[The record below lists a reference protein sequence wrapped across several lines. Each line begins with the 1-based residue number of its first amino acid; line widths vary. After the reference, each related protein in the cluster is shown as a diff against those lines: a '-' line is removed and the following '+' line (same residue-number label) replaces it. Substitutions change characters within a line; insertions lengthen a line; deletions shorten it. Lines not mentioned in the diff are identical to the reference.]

1 MKINNLMKRLSA
13 TIVAIALTFS
23 SLVLP
28 LDAIAAASSSTAV
41 TEDTNTDNSGD
52 GGDNGDS
59 DNSGDNSGEETP
71 AEKFDIADFN
81 NSSEGKWTNGNVSV
95 SFTVK
100 NNIDRIDYAY
110 FDDDTEANRKTSED
124 GKFSFDFDSEQDKEH
139 TFYVVDKE
147 GNATEVGKTQVKID
161 RSEPTTDNFYCNHD
175 GKWVNKDNSDNVIVS
190 FTAKDELS
198 GVAYAYVDE
207 DTASNRKNVQTG
219 TDKFTFGFKED
230 QDTKHKFY
238 VVDNVGHT
246 KEVGEA
252 TIKIDRAAPEIKLSN
267 SSDGKWLNGSDKV
280 DKVTVTLNIT
290 ENGSGIKELYYES
303 IDGKIKSVGKIG
315 DTSRVW
321 SVPFEKDQNH
331 EFKFHV
337 IDNAGNE
344 STVNTKVQIDTTKP
358 SISKV
363 NYTNISYNDGVSIA
377 NQLKLPMPS
386 LSGMVIARN
395 YIVLEVDASDDMS
408 GIDETDRGSFVL
420 KNDKE
425 TVKTLAVEKS
435 GDKFAV
441 IANAEDLNAKEGVI
455 SDVKV
460 YAKDRAGN
468 LSDAYKDKITFD
480 TRKPKCGIDG
490 FTLNVEDDKYE
501 ITGFKPTTE
510 RKVYAIV
517 TSDKSLIVTSDK
529 SLKNS
534 SDELAAAVKDAVEKK
549 EKSIIVNKVNA
560 DMVTLAEDNKY
571 DFTFPA
577 GNASFYVNV
586 IDEVGNVSEFEFKAD
601 KTPIGDSDIKLKATH
616 KVDNKETDY
625 TQSSWTNSDVTVD
638 VSVPDEKVAWNG
650 NTATAVTKLSDVYY
664 SKDEKLAPA
673 SVTTDAT
680 KIERDENEFKQTF
693 KVSGTYYFYAVD
705 EAGNVSEG
713 QEFEIKIDKD
723 APTASI
729 IINDHNEKWLNRE
742 EFLSGGKVTVSF
754 TAADEASGL
763 AYAYVDKDIDRNR
776 KTDTNGKYSFEF
788 IDDQNTE
795 HTFYVVDNAGNV
807 KEVGKTTVMID
818 TAEATAKLVN
828 DHEGKWLNKEEYLNG
843 GKVTVSF
850 KVDSKVSTAFY
861 AYVDKNTSANSQM
874 SSNGK
879 FSFEFTDDQKTKHTF
894 YVGDSAGNITEI
906 GSTWV
911 MIDTTDPEIN
921 EFTNDYDEKW
931 TNGNVD
937 VSFEANG
944 EVSGIA
950 KVYVD
955 VDDEKHQIQ
964 AVNGKYNYTFSDEQD
979 KEHTFYVVDNAGNV
993 SKKTTKIQIDRA
1005 DPVIT
1010 DFTVSPDKE
1019 WANEDDEAVTV
1030 SFEAN
1035 DNKGDYVSGIASAYI
1050 VINGEE
1056 KKINPNEE
1064 GVYSYTF
1071 TKEQKKNYEFY
1082 VIDNAGNKSDVQTA
1096 EIKIDKTAPII
1107 KEKPVKIV
1115 DKSGNEV
1122 SNVERLTWCIIR
1134 NEPIFIEIPSASVV
1148 DPANKND
1155 DTFSG
1160 VKTITLK
1167 TDVDTKFDEKKAI
1180 ENGDYVFEIPST
1192 MLVANIK
1199 HNNIYFVVTDNADN
1213 VSKSYKLSELTSKKI
1228 SDNVLID
1235 EIAPKISDITLSEPN
1250 YKNGDDFW
1258 YKTPNV
1264 TASAYFEDTAK
1275 IGETASGLESIQ
1287 ISALNRKT
1295 AMSDKAW
1302 GIRNDTYSVT
1312 SDKSDLKANGT
1323 IEFRA
1328 NATDLAGNKADE
1340 KRAIAYVDTVAPVVN
1355 KISVNGVEVS
1365 NNGGTYAV
1373 EAFGNSTRRVE
1384 ISASDIS
1391 GDKSG
1396 ISGLQFITY
1405 SLYEENNNKPIKTET
1420 VSVSG
1425 NSASISFD
1433 ISPNFKGYIKATA
1446 TDNVGNEGAETKS
1459 RLVVVE
1465 NSSKHNETSNISI
1478 KLPQTSKKDSGGNNL
1493 YNNDIDVQFS
1503 VSDSYSGVKS
1513 VSYTIKDRNG
1523 ENTVTVGDMS
1533 VDKNDDNINTQLSK
1547 TIRVGNNENDIKLTV
1562 TIEDNAGNKSS
1573 KDVTF
1578 SIDKT
1583 APTIEVTF
1591 DNNNRNRN
1599 YSDSE
1604 YYKADRTAT
1613 VTITERNFNA
1623 ADVKAAITGLSS
1635 GNPTISSFTTVAGS
1649 APDQTKHV
1657 AKVTFSKDAD
1667 YTMSIDFTDMAGNR
1681 ASQYKS
1687 NKFTIDKTKP
1697 VIGEIK
1703 LSPSP
1708 SNSKYFNEDVTVSVT
1723 VNEHNFDSSL
1733 VKFTSIKGTLPKIP
1747 KSDWKD
1753 DGDKHTVSFKLK
1765 AEDIY
1770 SFRVGMTDKAVNA
1783 AADKTQSE
1791 IVLDKTKPSVEI
1803 AGVKDKKAYGYND
1816 KDKVA
1821 PVFTFSD
1828 TNIDPENVSYKI
1840 YKIGQDGSKTDV
1852 TSKFDSTKSNV
1863 KNGAMTVSFNEFK
1876 STSDVDGLY
1885 TIEISSKDLAGNEN
1899 SDTKVFSVNRYG
1911 SSFVIDDSMK
1921 DLIHSYISKGEDVKV
1936 KIINVNKISAENT
1949 TVTVTYNGTNITLKS
1964 GADYT
1969 FSTISE
1975 SDEGWCEYEVTINKA
1990 VFEKDGSYS
1999 VKVTA
2004 VDEANNTS
2012 TNTDDAHVSSDEAP
2026 KIDFYVDTT
2035 KPEVT
2040 ITGAEKDAVYKEVT
2054 KQITVTVEDANIDA
2068 DNLADVLDIQVNG
2081 EAVTNYEAED
2091 DAGTVTAKFT
2101 VKGDKITVKASA
2113 VDKAGNKSDIEE
2125 LSFRLNANWLLRL
2138 YSNKPL
2144 FYSILAAI
2152 LLAVAGFII
2161 IIIRK
2166 KK

>member
-28 LDAIAAASSSTAV
+28 LDAIAAVSSSTAA
-41 TEDTNTDNSGD
+41 TEDTNTDNSGE
-52 GGDNGDS
+52 GGVIGDS
-59 DNSGDNSGEETP
+59 DKSGDNSGEETP
-71 AEKFDIADFN
+71 DEGFDIKDFH
-81 NSSEGKWTNGNVSV
+81 NSSEGNWTNGKVSV
-95 SFTVK
+95 SFSVTK
-100 NNIDRIDYAY
+100 NIEKVDYAY
-110 FDDDTEANRKTSED
+110 FDEDIEANRKTSED
-124 GKFSFDFDSEQDKEH
+124 GKFSFDFDNEQEKEH

-147 GNATEVGKTQVKID
+147 GNVTEVGKTNVKID
-161 RSEPTTDNFYCNHD
+161 RSEPTTDNFYCNYD

-219 TDKFTFGFKED
+219 TDKFTFEFKED
-230 QDTKHKFY
+230 QNTKHKFY

-246 KEVGEA
+246 KEVGEVDV
-252 TIKIDRAAPEIKLSN
+252 KIDKTAPKITLTN
-267 SSDGKWLNGSDKV
+267 SSDGKWLNVSDKA

-303 IDGKIKSVGKIG
+303 TDGKIKGVGKIA

-321 SVPFEKDQNH
+321 NVSFDKDQNQ
-331 EFKFHV
+331 EYKFYV
-337 IDNAGNE
+337 VDNAGNK
-344 STVNTKVQIDTTKP
+344 SDVKTTVQKDKKAPEIKEAT
-358 SISKV
+358 
-363 NYTNISYNDGVSIA
+363 YTNISYKDGVSIA
-377 NQLKLPMPS
+377 KQLKLPMPS
-386 LSGMVIARN
+386 ISGMVLARN
-395 YIVLEVDASDDMS
+395 YIVLEVDVFDEMS
-408 GIDETDRGSFVL
+408 GIDEKNLDSFVL
-420 KNDKE
+420 KNGKE
-425 TVKTLAVEKS
+425 TIKTLAVEKS

-441 IANAEDLNAKEGVI
+441 IANAENLNAKEGII

-490 FTLNVEDDKYE
+490 FTLNDKCDEYK
-501 ITGFKPTTE
+501 ISGFKPTTE

-517 TSDKSLIVTSDK
+517 TSNT
-529 SLKNS
+529 SLKDS
-534 SDELAAAVKDAVEKK
+534 GDELAAAVKKAVEKN
-549 EKSIIVNKVNA
+549 EKLITVNEVDVDIVTPV
-560 DMVTLAEDNKY
+560 EGNKY
-571 DFTFPA
+571 DFSFPA
-577 GNASFYVNV
+577 GNESFYVNV

-601 KTPIGDSDIKLKATH
+601 KTPIDDSDIKLSATK
-616 KVDNKETDY
+616 KVDNKDIEY
-625 TQSSWTNSDVTVD
+625 IQKSWTNSDVTVE

-650 NTATAVTKLSDVYY
+650 NTATSVTKLSAVYW
-664 SKDEKLAPA
+664 SKDNKLDPANVTADAEKIN
-673 SVTTDAT
+673 S
-680 KIERDENEFKQTF
+680 DENGEFRHTF
-693 KVSGTYYFYAVD
+693 EKSGTYYFYAVD

-713 QEFEIKIDKD
+713 QEFEIWVDKEAPEIDSFDNYSSEEWTNKDVTVKIE
-723 APTASI
+723 ASDDVSGI
-729 IINDHNEKWLNRE
+729 AKVYVDDEKNVIRE
-742 EFLSGGKVTVSF
+742 ENGVYSYTFSK
-754 TAADEASGL
+754 
-763 AYAYVDKDIDRNR
+763 DKP
-776 KTDTNGKYSFEF
+776 
-788 IDDQNTE
+788 QNVK

-807 KEVGKTTVMID
+807 TKKETWVKID
-818 TAEATAKLVN
+818 TSE
-828 DHEGKWLNKEEYLNG
+828 
-843 GKVTVSF
+843 
-850 KVDSKVSTAFY
+850 
-861 AYVDKNTSANSQM
+861 
-874 SSNGK
+874 
-879 FSFEFTDDQKTKHTF
+879 
-894 YVGDSAGNITEI
+894 
-906 GSTWV
+906 
-911 MIDTTDPEIN
+911 PEIY
-921 EFTNDYDEKW
+921 EFTNNSGGNW
-931 TNGNVD
+931 TNGNVTVTFKVKD
-937 VSFEANG
+937 KG
-944 EVSGIA
+944 ENFS
-950 KVYVD
+950 KTDRVYVD
-955 VDDEKHQIQ
+955 
-964 AVNGKYNYTFSDEQD
+964 
-979 KEHTFYVVDNAGNV
+979 NV
-993 SKKTTKIQIDRA
+993 ENVID
-1005 DPVIT
+1005 
-1010 DFTVSPDKE
+1010 
-1019 WANEDDEAVTV
+1019 
-1030 SFEAN
+1030 
-1035 DNKGDYVSGIASAYI
+1035 
-1050 VINGEE
+1050 GE
-1056 KKINPNEE
+1056 N

-1071 TKEQKKNYEFY
+1071 KEEQNGNHTFFVE
-1082 VIDNAGNKSDVQTA
+1082 NTAGNVSQVKTWVR
-1096 EIKIDKTAPII
+1096 IDKKAPII
-1107 KEKPVKIV
+1107 KGKPLKIV
-1115 DKSGNEV
+1115 DEKDNEIDNIV
-1122 SNVERLTWCIIR
+1122 SLAWCIIC
-1134 NEPIFIEIPSASVV
+1134 
-1148 DPANKND
+1148 ND
-1155 DTFSG
+1155 DIFVKLPASEVEDPENDIDGSFSG
-1160 VKTITLK
+1160 VASVTLK
-1167 TDVDTKFDEKKAI
+1167 TENKNVYQVVTETEK
-1180 ENGDYVFEIPST
+1180 GDYVFKIPST
-1192 MLVANIK
+1192 IFAENIK

-1213 VSKSYKLSELTSKKI
+1213 VSKSYKLSELTAKNI

-1235 EIAPKISDITLSEPN
+1235 QIAPQISDITLSDPN
-1250 YKNGDDFW
+1250 YKKGNDFW

-1264 TASAYFEDTAK
+1264 TATAYFEDTAK
-1275 IGETASGLESIQ
+1275 KGKTASGLESIQ
-1287 ISALNRKT
+1287 ISALNSKT
-1295 AMSDKAW
+1295 AESDKDW
-1302 GIRNDTYSVT
+1302 GIKNRTYSVT
-1312 SDKSDLKANGT
+1312 SNSSDLNANGT
-1323 IEFRA
+1323 IDFE
-1328 NATDLAGNKADE
+1328 ATAKDLAGNEADK
-1340 KRAIAYVDTVAPVVN
+1340 KRATVYVDTVAPVVN

-1365 NNGGTYAV
+1365 NNGGKYAV
-1373 EAFGNSTRRVE
+1373 EAFGNSARRVE

-1391 GDKSG
+1391 GNKSG
-1396 ISGLQFITY
+1396 ISGLNSITY
-1405 SLYEENNNKPIKTET
+1405 SLYDENGKEIRKET
-1420 VSVSG
+1420 VNVSG
-1425 NSASISFD
+1425 NNASISFD
-1433 ISPNFKGYIKATA
+1433 ISPNFKGHIKAFA
-1446 TDNVGNEGAETKS
+1446 TDNVKNEGAKTKS
-1459 RLVVVE
+1459 RFVVVE
-1465 NSSKHNETSNISI
+1465 NSSKHNETSSINI
-1478 KLPQTSKKDSGGNNL
+1478 KLPQTSKKDSSGNNL

-1533 VDKNDDNINTQLSK
+1533 VDKSDGNINTELSK
-1547 TIRVGNNENDIKLTV
+1547 TIKVGNNENDIKLTV

-1613 VTITERNFNA
+1613 VTITERNFNE
-1623 ADVKAAITGLSS
+1623 ADVKATIAGLSS

-1649 APDQTKHV
+1649 TPDQTKHV
-1657 AKVTFSKDAD
+1657 AKITFGKDAD

-1697 VIGEIK
+1697 VISEIK

-1791 IVLDKTKPSVEI
+1791 IVLDKTKPGVEI
-1803 AGVKDKKAYGYND
+1803 SGVKDKKAYGYND

-1852 TSKFDSTKSNV
+1852 TSKFDNTKSNV

-1885 TIEISSKDLAGNEN
+1885 TIEVSSKDLAGNES

-1936 KIINVNKISAENT
+1936 KIINVNKISDENT
-1949 TVTVTYNGTNITLKS
+1949 TVTVTYNGTNITLKA
-1964 GADYT
+1964 GTDYT

-1975 SDEGWCEYEVTINKA
+1975 SDDGWCEYEVTINKS

-2091 DAGTVTAKFT
+2091 DAGTVTAKFI
-2101 VKGDKITVKASA
+2101 VKGDKITIKASA
-2113 VDKAGNKSDIEE
+2113 VDKAGNKSDVEE

-2144 FYSILAAI
+2144 FYSMLAAI
-2152 LLAVAGFII
+2152 LLAVAGVII

>member
-28 LDAIAAASSSTAV
+28 LDAIAAVSSSTAA
-41 TEDTNTDNSGD
+41 TEDTNTDNSGE
-52 GGDNGDS
+52 GGVSGDS
-59 DNSGDNSGEETP
+59 DKSGDNSGEETP
-71 AEKFDIADFN
+71 DEGFDIKDFH
-81 NSSEGKWTNGNVSV
+81 NSSEGNWTNGKVSV
-95 SFTVK
+95 SFSVTK
-100 NNIDRIDYAY
+100 NIEKVDYAY
-110 FDDDTEANRKTSED
+110 FDEDIEANRKTSED
-124 GKFSFDFDSEQDKEH
+124 GKFSFDFDNEQDKEH

-147 GNATEVGKTQVKID
+147 GNVTEVGKTNVKID
-161 RSEPTTDNFYCNHD
+161 KSEPTTDNFYCNYD

-219 TDKFTFGFKED
+219 TDKFTFEFKED
-230 QDTKHKFY
+230 QNTKHKFY

-246 KEVGEA
+246 KEVGEVDV
-252 TIKIDRAAPEIKLSN
+252 KIDKTAPKITLTN
-267 SSDGKWLNGSDKV
+267 SSDGKWLNVSDKA

-303 IDGKIKSVGKIG
+303 TDGKIKGVGKIA

-321 SVPFEKDQNH
+321 NVSFDKDQNQ
-331 EFKFHV
+331 EYKFYV
-337 IDNAGNE
+337 VDNAGNK
-344 STVNTKVQIDTTKP
+344 SDVKTTVQKDKKAPEIKEAT
-358 SISKV
+358 
-363 NYTNISYNDGVSIA
+363 YTNISYKDGVSIA
-377 NQLKLPMPS
+377 KQLKLPMPS

-425 TVKTLAVEKS
+425 TMKTLAVEKS
-435 GDKFAV
+435 GDRFAV
-441 IANAEDLNAKEGVI
+441 IANAENLNAKEGII

-490 FTLNVEDDKYE
+490 FTLNDKCDEYK
-501 ITGFKPTTE
+501 ISGFKPTTE

-517 TSDKSLIVTSDK
+517 TSNT
-529 SLKNS
+529 SLKDS
-534 SDELAAAVKDAVEKK
+534 GDELAKDSGDELAAAVKEAVEKN
-549 EKSIIVNKVNA
+549 EKPIIVNGASA

-571 DFTFPA
+571 DFSFPA
-577 GNASFYVNV
+577 GNESFYINV

-601 KTPIGDSDIKLKATH
+601 KTPIDDSYINLSATK
-616 KVDNKETDY
+616 KVDNEDIEYIQK
-625 TQSSWTNSDVTVD
+625 SWTNSDVTVE

-650 NTATAVTKLSDVYY
+650 NTATAVTKLSAVYW
-664 SKDEKLAPA
+664 SKDNKLDPANVTADAEKIN
-673 SVTTDAT
+673 S
-680 KIERDENEFKQTF
+680 DENGKFKHTF
-693 KVSGTYYFYAVD
+693 EVSGKYYFYAVD
-705 EAGNVSEG
+705 ESGNVSEG
-713 QEFEIKIDKD
+713 QEFVINIDKAGPEIK
-723 APTASI
+723 
-729 IINDHNEKWLNRE
+729 
-742 EFLSGGKVTVSF
+742 
-754 TAADEASGL
+754 
-763 AYAYVDKDIDRNR
+763 
-776 KTDTNGKYSFEF
+776 
-788 IDDQNTE
+788 
-795 HTFYVVDNAGNV
+795 
-807 KEVGKTTVMID
+807 
-818 TAEATAKLVN
+818 
-828 DHEGKWLNKEEYLNG
+828 
-843 GKVTVSF
+843 
-850 KVDSKVSTAFY
+850 
-861 AYVDKNTSANSQM
+861 
-874 SSNGK
+874 
-879 FSFEFTDDQKTKHTF
+879 
-894 YVGDSAGNITEI
+894 
-906 GSTWV
+906 
-911 MIDTTDPEIN
+911 

-937 VSFEANG
+937 VSFEANDD
-944 EVSGIA
+944 VSGIA

-955 VDDEKHQIQ
+955 IDDERHQIQ
-964 AVNGKYNYTFSDEQD
+964 AVNGKYNYTFTDEQD

-1005 DPVIT
+1005 EPVIT
-1010 DFTVSPDKE
+1010 EFDITSKNN
-1019 WANEDDEAVTV
+1019 WANTDVTV
-1030 SFEAN
+1030 SFKAN
-1035 DNKGDYVSGIASAYI
+1035 DDKGDYVSGIASAYV

-1056 KKINPNEE
+1056 EEINPNKEC
-1064 GVYSYTF
+1064 VYSYTF
-1071 TKEQKKNYEFY
+1071 KDEQNTKPEFY
-1082 VIDNAGNKSDVQTA
+1082 VIDNAGNKSIVQTA
-1096 EIKIDKTAPII
+1096 EIKIDKT
-1107 KEKPVKIV
+1107 KPVIEEKSVEIV
-1115 DKSGNEV
+1115 DKDN
-1122 SNVERLTWCIIR
+1122 NVVDMKRLKWCIIHNKDVKIR
-1134 NEPIFIEIPSASVV
+1134 VEADSVTDGDNASASGVYSVKLITTNENSYELKKEELNGNYYEFTIPSELLALEV
-1148 DPANKND
+1148 
-1155 DTFSG
+1155 
-1160 VKTITLK
+1160 LH
-1167 TDVDTKFDEKKAI
+1167 
-1180 ENGDYVFEIPST
+1180 ENVR
-1192 MLVANIK
+1192 
-1199 HNNIYFVVTDNADN
+1199 FVVTDNAAN
-1213 VSKSYKLSELTSKKI
+1213 ESEEYKLKDLTKNPSN
-1228 SDNVLID
+1228 SDDILID
-1235 EIAPKISDITLSEPN
+1235 KTKPNIKEFTLIEAHYTDID
-1250 YKNGDDFW
+1250 GRRW
-1258 YKTPNV
+1258 YNTPNIK
-1264 TASAYFEDTAK
+1264 ASAYFEDTAK
-1275 IGETASGLESIQ
+1275 KGETASGLESIQ
-1287 ISALNRKT
+1287 ISALNSKT
-1295 AMSDKAW
+1295 AESDKDW
-1302 GIRNDTYSVT
+1302 GIKNRTYSVT
-1312 SDKSDLKANGT
+1312 SNSSDLKADGT

-1328 NATDLAGNKADE
+1328 SAIDLAGNEADTKE
-1340 KRAIAYVDTVAPVVN
+1340 VTAYVDTVAPVVN

-1365 NNGGTYAV
+1365 NNGGKYAV
-1373 EAFGNSTRRVE
+1373 EAFGNSARRVE

-1396 ISGLQFITY
+1396 ISGLKSITY
-1405 SLYEENNNKPIKTET
+1405 SLYDENGKEIRKET
-1420 VSVSG
+1420 VNVSG

-1433 ISPNFKGYIKATA
+1433 ISPNFKGHIKAFA
-1446 TDNVGNEGAETKS
+1446 TDNVGNNGAKTKS
-1459 RLVVVE
+1459 RFVVVE
-1465 NSSKHNETSNISI
+1465 NSSKHNETSSINI
-1478 KLPQTSKKDSGGNNL
+1478 KLPQTSKKDSSGNNL

-1533 VDKNDDNINTQLSK
+1533 VDKSDENINTELSK
-1547 TIRVGNNENDIKLTV
+1547 TIKVGNNENDIKLTV

-1613 VTITERNFNA
+1613 VIITERNFNE
-1623 ADVKAAITGLSS
+1623 ADVKATIAGLSS

-1649 APDQTKHV
+1649 TPDQTKHV
-1657 AKVTFSKDAD
+1657 AKITFSKEAD

-1697 VIGEIK
+1697 VISEIK

-1791 IVLDKTKPSVEI
+1791 IVLDKTKPGVEI
-1803 AGVKDKKAYGYND
+1803 SGVKDKKAYGYND

-1852 TSKFDSTKSNV
+1852 TSKFDNTKSNV

-1885 TIEISSKDLAGNEN
+1885 TIEVSSKDLAGNES

-1936 KIINVNKISAENT
+1936 KIINVNKISDENT
-1949 TVTVTYNGTNITLKS
+1949 TVTVTYNGTNITLKA
-1964 GADYT
+1964 GTDYT

-1975 SDEGWCEYEVTINKA
+1975 SDDGWCEYEVTINKS

-2091 DAGTVTAKFT
+2091 DAGTVTAKFI
-2101 VKGDKITVKASA
+2101 VKGDKITIKASA
-2113 VDKAGNKSDIEE
+2113 VDKAGNKSDVEE

-2152 LLAVAGFII
+2152 LLAVAGVII

>member
-28 LDAIAAASSSTAV
+28 LDAIAAVSSSTAA
-41 TEDTNTDNSGD
+41 TEDTNTDNSGE
-52 GGDNGDS
+52 GGVSGDS
-59 DNSGDNSGEETP
+59 DKSGDNSGEETP
-71 AEKFDIADFN
+71 DEGFDIKDFH
-81 NSSEGKWTNGNVSV
+81 NSSEGNWTNGKVSV
-95 SFTVK
+95 SFSVTK
-100 NNIDRIDYAY
+100 NIEKVDYAY
-110 FDDDTEANRKTSED
+110 FDEDIEANRKTSED
-124 GKFSFDFDSEQDKEH
+124 GKFSFDFDNEQDKEH

-147 GNATEVGKTQVKID
+147 GNVTEVGKTNVKID
-161 RSEPTTDNFYCNHD
+161 KSEPEIADFKNDSNGNWT
-175 GKWVNKDNSDNVIVS
+175 NKNVKVS
-190 FTAKDELS
+190 FYVNDVLS
-198 GVAYAYVDE
+198 GVAGVYVDGKE
-207 DTASNRKNVQTG
+207 IKAVNGEYNCT
-219 TDKFTFGFKED
+219 FKEE
-230 QDTKHKFY
+230 QD
-238 VVDNVGHT
+238 
-246 KEVGEA
+246 KEHIVLV
-252 TIKIDRAAPEIKLSN
+252 K
-267 SSDGKWLNGSDKV
+267 
-280 DKVTVTLNIT
+280 
-290 ENGSGIKELYYES
+290 
-303 IDGKIKSVGKIG
+303 
-315 DTSRVW
+315 
-321 SVPFEKDQNH
+321 
-331 EFKFHV
+331 
-337 IDNAGNE
+337 DNAGNSIE
-344 STVNTKVQIDTTKP
+344 KTVNVKIDTSAPEITLNNDHDKKWTNKDVTVNITATDKLSDVSKVYADGKEIKANNGEYSVAYSDQQNKEHTFYAVDKTGNKSEVKSTKVQIDKTKP
-358 SISKV
+358 SISNKV
-363 NYTNISYNDGVSIA
+363 NYTNISYKDGVSIA
-377 NQLKLPMPS
+377 KQLKLPMPS

-425 TVKTLAVEKS
+425 TMKTLAVEKS
-435 GDKFAV
+435 GDRFAV
-441 IANAEDLNAKEGVI
+441 IANAENLNAKEGII

-490 FTLNVEDDKYE
+490 FTLNDKCDEYK
-501 ITGFKPTTE
+501 ISGFKPTTE

-517 TSDKSLIVTSDK
+517 TSNT
-529 SLKNS
+529 SLKDS
-534 SDELAAAVKDAVEKK
+534 GDELAAAVKKAVEKN
-549 EKSIIVNKVNA
+549 EKLITVNEVDVDIVTPV
-560 DMVTLAEDNKY
+560 EGNKY
-571 DFTFPA
+571 DFSFPA
-577 GNASFYVNV
+577 GNESFYVNV

-601 KTPIGDSDIKLKATH
+601 KTPIDDSDIKLSATK
-616 KVDNKETDY
+616 KVYNKDIEY
-625 TQSSWTNSDVTVD
+625 IQKSWTNSDVTVE

-650 NTATAVTKLSDVYY
+650 NTATAVTRLSAVYW
-664 SKDEKLAPA
+664 SKDNKLDPA
-673 SVTTDAT
+673 NVTADAE
-680 KIERDENEFKQTF
+680 KIERDENGKFKHTF
-693 KVSGTYYFYAVD
+693 EVSGKYYFYAVD
-705 EAGNVSEG
+705 ESGNVSEG
-713 QEFEIKIDKD
+713 QEFVINIDKAGPEIK
-723 APTASI
+723 
-729 IINDHNEKWLNRE
+729 
-742 EFLSGGKVTVSF
+742 
-754 TAADEASGL
+754 
-763 AYAYVDKDIDRNR
+763 
-776 KTDTNGKYSFEF
+776 
-788 IDDQNTE
+788 
-795 HTFYVVDNAGNV
+795 
-807 KEVGKTTVMID
+807 
-818 TAEATAKLVN
+818 
-828 DHEGKWLNKEEYLNG
+828 
-843 GKVTVSF
+843 
-850 KVDSKVSTAFY
+850 
-861 AYVDKNTSANSQM
+861 
-874 SSNGK
+874 
-879 FSFEFTDDQKTKHTF
+879 
-894 YVGDSAGNITEI
+894 
-906 GSTWV
+906 
-911 MIDTTDPEIN
+911 

-937 VSFEANG
+937 VSFEANDD
-944 EVSGIA
+944 VSGIT

-955 VDDEKHQIQ
+955 IDDERHQIQ
-964 AVNGKYNYTFSDEQD
+964 AVNGKYNYTFTDEQD

-1005 DPVIT
+1005 KPVIT
-1010 DFTVSPDKE
+1010 EFKVSPDKE
-1019 WANEDDEAVTV
+1019 WANKKDEAVTV
-1030 SFEAN
+1030 SFKAN
-1035 DNKGDYVSGIASAYI
+1035 DDKGKYVSGIASAYI
-1050 VINGEE
+1050 VINGKEE
-1056 KKINPNEE
+1056 EIKPNEQ
-1064 GVYSYTF
+1064 GVYSYKF
-1071 TKEQKKNYEFY
+1071 TAEQNTKPEFY
-1082 VIDNAGNKSDVQTA
+1082 VIDNAGNKSKVQTT
-1096 EIKIDKTAPII
+1096 EIKIDKT
-1107 KEKPVKIV
+1107 KPVINGQPISIV

-1134 NEPIFIEIPSASVV
+1134 NEPILIKIPSASVV
-1148 DPANKND
+1148 DPANENNH
-1155 DTFSG
+1155 TFSG

-1167 TDVDTKFDEKKAI
+1167 TDKDSAFDEKKAT
-1180 ENGDYVFEIPST
+1180 ENGDYIFEIPST
-1192 MLVANIK
+1192 MLAANIK

-1213 VSKSYKLSELTSKKI
+1213 VSKSYKLSELTAKNI

-1235 EIAPKISDITLSEPN
+1235 QIAPQISDITLSDPN
-1250 YKNGDDFW
+1250 YKKGNDFW

-1264 TASAYFEDTAK
+1264 TATAYFSDDADIEK
-1275 IGETASGLESIQ
+1275 GETASGLESIQ
-1287 ISALNRKT
+1287 IGASKSKT
-1295 AMSDKAW
+1295 SKSDESK
-1302 GIRNDTYSVT
+1302 GMGNNSYSVT
-1312 SDKSDLKANGT
+1312 SNGSDLKSNGT

-1328 NATDLAGNKADE
+1328 SAIDLAGNKAGE
-1340 KRAIAYVDTVAPVVN
+1340 KTVTAYVDTVAPVVN

-1365 NNGGTYAV
+1365 NNGGKYAV
-1373 EAFGNSTRRVE
+1373 EAFGNSARRVE

-1396 ISGLQFITY
+1396 ISGLKSITY
-1405 SLYEENNNKPIKTET
+1405 SLYDENGKEIRKET
-1420 VSVSG
+1420 VNVSG

-1433 ISPNFKGYIKATA
+1433 ISPNFKGHIKAFA
-1446 TDNVGNEGAETKS
+1446 TDNVGNNGAKTKS
-1459 RLVVVE
+1459 RFVVVE
-1465 NSSKHNETSNISI
+1465 NSSKHNETSSINI
-1478 KLPQTSKKDSGGNNL
+1478 KLPQTSKKDSSGNNL

-1533 VDKNDDNINTQLSK
+1533 VDKSDGNINTELSK
-1547 TIRVGNNENDIKLTV
+1547 TIKVGNNENDIKLTV

-1613 VTITERNFNA
+1613 VTITERNFNE
-1623 ADVKAAITGLSS
+1623 ADVKATIAGLSS

-1649 APDQTKHV
+1649 TPDQTKHV
-1657 AKVTFSKDAD
+1657 AKITFSKDAD

-1697 VIGEIK
+1697 VISEIK

-1791 IVLDKTKPSVEI
+1791 IVLDKTKPGVEI
-1803 AGVKDKKAYGYND
+1803 SGVKDKKAYGYND

-1852 TSKFDSTKSNV
+1852 TSKFDNTKSNV

-1885 TIEISSKDLAGNEN
+1885 TIEVSSKDLAGNES

-1936 KIINVNKISAENT
+1936 KIINVNKISDENT
-1949 TVTVTYNGTNITLKS
+1949 TVTVTYNGTNITLKA
-1964 GADYT
+1964 GTDYT

-1975 SDEGWCEYEVTINKA
+1975 SDDGWCEYEVTINKS

-2091 DAGTVTAKFT
+2091 DAGTVTAKFI
-2101 VKGDKITVKASA
+2101 VKGDKITIKASA
-2113 VDKAGNKSDIEE
+2113 VDKAGNKSDVEE

-2152 LLAVAGFII
+2152 LLAVAGVII

>member
-81 NSSEGKWTNGNVSV
+81 NSSEGKWTSGNVSV

-110 FDDDTEANRKTSED
+110 FDEDTEANRKTSDD
-124 GKFSFDFDSEQDKEH
+124 GKFSFDFDNEQDKEH

-147 GNATEVGKTQVKID
+147 GNVTEVGKTQVKID
-161 RSEPTTDNFYCNHD
+161 RSEPTFDNFYCNHD

-267 SSDGKWLNGSDKV
+267 SSDGKWLNGSDEAG
-280 DKVTVTLNIT
+280 KVTVTLNIT

-344 STVNTKVQIDTTKP
+344 STVNTKVQIDKTKP
-358 SISKV
+358 SITGV
-363 NYTNISYNDGVSIA
+363 TYTNISYKDGVSIA
-377 NQLKLPMPS
+377 KQLKLPMPS

-425 TVKTLAVEKS
+425 TIKTLAVEKS

-490 FTLNVEDDKYE
+490 FTLNVEGDKYE

-517 TSDKSLIVTSDK
+517 TSDA

-549 EKSIIVNKVNA
+549 EKSIIVNKLNA

-625 TQSSWTNSDVTVD
+625 TQSSWTNSDVTVE
-638 VSVPDEKVAWNG
+638 VSVPDEKAVWNG
-650 NTATAVTKLSDVYY
+650 NTATAVTKLSDVYW
-664 SKDEKLAPA
+664 SEKNKFDSTAE
-673 SVTTDAT
+673 
-680 KIERDENEFKQTF
+680 KIESDENGKFKQTF
-693 KVSGTYYFYAVD
+693 EKSGTYYFYAVD
-705 EAGNVSEG
+705 EARNVSEG
-713 QEFEIKIDKD
+713 QEFVINIDKV

-742 EFLSGGKVTVSF
+742 EFLNGGKVTVSF

-788 IDDQNTE
+788 TDNQNTE

-818 TAEATAKLVN
+818 TTAPVIGEVKCN
-828 DHEGKWLNKEEYLNG
+828 PSSWTKG
-843 GKVTVSF
+843 TV
-850 KVDSKVSTAFY
+850 KVSISGFSDETSGIAY
-861 AYVDKNTSANSQM
+861 AYVD
-874 SSNGK
+874 
-879 FSFEFTDDQKTKHTF
+879 E
-894 YVGDSAGNITEI
+894 
-906 GSTWV
+906 
-911 MIDTTDPEIN
+911 DT
-921 EFTNDYDEKW
+921 
-931 TNGNVD
+931 
-937 VSFEANG
+937 EANRK
-944 EVSGIA
+944 EVSGGNF
-950 KVYVD
+950 VF
-955 VDDEKHQIQ
+955 E
-964 AVNGKYNYTFSDEQD
+964 FSDEQ
-979 KEHTFYVVDNAGNV
+979 KKTHEFYVVDEAGNV
-993 SKKTTKIQIDRA
+993 SEVKK
-1005 DPVIT
+1005 V
-1010 DFTVSPDKE
+1010 
-1019 WANEDDEAVTV
+1019 
-1030 SFEAN
+1030 
-1035 DNKGDYVSGIASAYI
+1035 
-1050 VINGEE
+1050 
-1056 KKINPNEE
+1056 
-1064 GVYSYTF
+1064 
-1071 TKEQKKNYEFY
+1071 
-1082 VIDNAGNKSDVQTA
+1082 
-1096 EIKIDKTAPII
+1096 EIKIDKKAPII
-1107 KEKPVKIV
+1107 KGKPLKIV
-1115 DKSGNEV
+1115 DEKDNEIDNIV
-1122 SNVERLTWCIIR
+1122 SFAWCIIR
-1134 NEPIFIEIPSASVV
+1134 NDDIFVKLPASEVE
-1148 DPANKND
+1148 DPKND
-1155 DTFSG
+1155 IDGSFSG
-1160 VKTITLK
+1160 VASVTLK
-1167 TDVDTKFDEKKAI
+1167 TENKENKNVYQVVTET
-1180 ENGDYVFEIPST
+1180 ENGDYVFKIPST
-1192 MLVANIK
+1192 IFAENVK
-1199 HNNIYFVVTDNADN
+1199 HDNLRFVVTDNASN
-1213 VSKSYKLSELTSKKI
+1213 ESTESYTLNSLTEKQI

-1235 EIAPKISDITLSEPN
+1235 KVNPIIENINLLGGTEIDGKR
-1250 YKNGDDFW
+1250 W
-1258 YKTPNV
+1258 YNTPNI
-1264 TASAYFEDTAK
+1264 TASAKFYDFHDFVEDNK
-1275 IGETASGLESIQ
+1275 TASGLAEISIKAENTST
-1287 ISALNRKT
+1287 IMKHSAYGPL
-1295 AMSDKAW
+1295 AD
-1302 GIRNDTYSVT
+1302 DTYSLT
-1312 SDKSDLKANGT
+1312 SKDIDLKSDGT

-1328 NATDLAGNKADE
+1328 NAKDLAGNKADP
-1340 KRAIAYVDTVAPVVN
+1340 KTAIAYVDTVAPVVN

-1365 NNGGTYAV
+1365 NNGGKYAV

-1391 GDKSG
+1391 GNKSG
-1396 ISGLQFITY
+1396 ISGLKSITY

-1503 VSDSYSGVKS
+1503 VSDSYSGLKS

-1523 ENTVTVGDMS
+1523 ESTVTVGDMS
-1533 VDKNDDNINTQLSK
+1533 VDKNDGNINTELSK

-1649 APDQTKHV
+1649 TPDQTKHV

-1885 TIEISSKDLAGNEN
+1885 TIEISSKDLAGNES

-2101 VKGDKITVKASA
+2101 VKGDKITIKASA
-2113 VDKAGNKSDIEE
+2113 VDKAGNNSDIEE

-2152 LLAVAGFII
+2152 LLAVAGVII

>member
-28 LDAIAAASSSTAV
+28 IDAIAAASSSTAV

-110 FDDDTEANRKTSED
+110 FDDDTEANRKTSEN
-124 GKFSFDFDSEQDKEH
+124 GKFSFDFDSEQNKEH

-147 GNATEVGKTQVKID
+147 GNVTEVGKTQVKID

-252 TIKIDRAAPEIKLSN
+252 TIKIDRAAPEIKLTN

-344 STVNTKVQIDTTKP
+344 STVNTKVQIDTEAPK
-358 SISKV
+358 IKDV
-363 NYTNISYNDGVSIA
+363 NYTNISYKQGVGIA
-377 NQLKLPMPS
+377 KKLNLPMPS
-386 LSGMVIARN
+386 IAGMVIARN
-395 YIVLEVDASDDMS
+395 YIMLDVDVSDNMS
-408 GIDETDRGSFVL
+408 GIDEKNLGSFVL

-490 FTLNVEDDKYE
+490 FTLNDKSGEYE

-517 TSDKSLIVTSDK
+517 TSDASLE
-529 SLKNS
+529 NS

-601 KTPIGDSDIKLKATH
+601 KTPISDSDIELKATH
-616 KVDNKETDY
+616 NVDNEETDY
-625 TQSSWTNSDVTVD
+625 TQSSWTNSDVTVE
-638 VSVPDEKVAWNG
+638 VSVPDEKVAWND
-650 NTATAVTKLSDVYY
+650 NTATAVTKLSKVYY
-664 SKDEKLAPA
+664 SKDKKLDLA
-673 SVTTDAT
+673 SVTSGAEE
-680 KIERDENEFKQTF
+680 INSYENGKFKHTF
-693 KVSGTYYFYAVD
+693 KESGTYYFYAVD
-705 EAGNVSEG
+705 EVGNVSEG
-713 QEFEIKIDKD
+713 QEFVINIDKV
-723 APTASI
+723 APTASDFS
-729 IINDHNEKWLNRE
+729 NDHEGKWANI
-742 EFLSGGKVTVSF
+742 SDGGKVTVSF

-763 AYAYVDKDIDRNR
+763 AYAYVDKDIEDNR
-776 KTDTNGKYSFEF
+776 RKDINSKYSFEF
-788 IDDQNTE
+788 TKDQNTE

-807 KEVGKTTVMID
+807 TKVGETWVKID
-818 TAEATAKLVN
+818 TTKPAIGEVKCDPSDWTK
-828 DHEGKWLNKEEYLNG
+828 G
-843 GKVTVSF
+843 TV
-850 KVDSKVSTAFY
+850 KVSISGFSDETSGIAY
-861 AYVDKNTSANSQM
+861 AYVD
-874 SSNGK
+874 
-879 FSFEFTDDQKTKHTF
+879 E
-894 YVGDSAGNITEI
+894 
-906 GSTWV
+906 
-911 MIDTTDPEIN
+911 DT
-921 EFTNDYDEKW
+921 
-931 TNGNVD
+931 
-937 VSFEANG
+937 EANRK
-944 EVSGIA
+944 EVSGGNF
-950 KVYVD
+950 VF
-955 VDDEKHQIQ
+955 E
-964 AVNGKYNYTFSDEQD
+964 FSDEQ
-979 KEHTFYVVDNAGNV
+979 KKTHEFYVVDEAGNV
-993 SKKTTKIQIDRA
+993 S
-1005 DPVIT
+1005 
-1010 DFTVSPDKE
+1010 E
-1019 WANEDDEAVTV
+1019 
-1030 SFEAN
+1030 
-1035 DNKGDYVSGIASAYI
+1035 
-1050 VINGEE
+1050 
-1056 KKINPNEE
+1056 
-1064 GVYSYTF
+1064 
-1071 TKEQKKNYEFY
+1071 
-1082 VIDNAGNKSDVQTA
+1082 VQTA
-1096 EIKIDKTAPII
+1096 EIKIDKTAPVIE
-1107 KEKPVKIV
+1107 EKSVEIV
-1115 DKSGNEV
+1115 DEDN
-1122 SNVERLTWCIIR
+1122 NVVNMTRLKWCIIHNKDVKIR
-1134 NEPIFIEIPSASVV
+1134 VEADKVADYTPQNVDANSAS
-1148 DPANKND
+1148 
-1155 DTFSG
+1155 G
-1160 VKTITLK
+1160 VYSVKLITSAENSYELK
-1167 TDVDTKFDEKKAI
+1167 KK
-1180 ENGDYVFEIPST
+1180 ELNGDYYEFTIPSE
-1192 MLVANIK
+1192 LLALEVLHENIR
-1199 HNNIYFVVTDNADN
+1199 FVVTDNAAN
-1213 VSKSYKLSELTSKKI
+1213 KSEEYKLKDLTKNKSN
-1228 SDNVLID
+1228 SDDILID
-1235 EIAPKISDITLSEPN
+1235 KTKPNIKEITLTNVPYTDSEG
-1250 YKNGDDFW
+1250 KHW
-1258 YKTPNV
+1258 YNTPNIK
-1264 TASAYFEDTAK
+1264 ASAYFEDTAEKGK
-1275 IGETASGLESIQ
+1275 IASGLESIQ
-1287 ISALNRKT
+1287 IGALKNKT
-1295 AMSDKAW
+1295 VKNETYW
-1302 GIRNDTYSVT
+1302 GIRNDTCFVS
-1312 SDKSDLKANGT
+1312 SKESDLEANGT
-1323 IEFRA
+1323 IVFKA
-1328 NATDLAGNKADE
+1328 NATDFAGNRADE
-1340 KRAIAYVDTVAPVVN
+1340 KRSTAYVDTVAPVVN

-1365 NNGGTYAV
+1365 NNGGKYAV
-1373 EAFGNSTRRVE
+1373 EAFGNSARRVE

-1391 GDKSG
+1391 GNNSG
-1396 ISGLQFITY
+1396 ISGLKSITY
-1405 SLYEENNNKPIKTET
+1405 SLYDENGKEIRTET

-1523 ENTVTVGDMS
+1523 ESTVTVGDMS
-1533 VDKNDDNINTQLSK
+1533 VDKNDGNINTELSK

-1649 APDQTKHV
+1649 TPDQTKHV

-1733 VKFTSIKGTLPKIP
+1733 VKFTSIKGNLPKIP

-1840 YKIGQDGSKTDV
+1840 YKISQDGSKTDV

-1885 TIEISSKDLAGNEN
+1885 TIEISSKDLAGNES

-2101 VKGDKITVKASA
+2101 VKGDKITIKASA

-2152 LLAVAGFII
+2152 LLAVAGVII

>member
-28 LDAIAAASSSTAV
+28 LDAIAAVSSSTAA
-41 TEDTNTDNSGD
+41 TEDTNTDNSGE
-52 GGDNGDS
+52 GGVSGDS
-59 DNSGDNSGEETP
+59 DKSGDNSGEETP
-71 AEKFDIADFN
+71 DEGFDIKDFH
-81 NSSEGKWTNGNVSV
+81 NSSEGNWTNGKVSV
-95 SFTVK
+95 SFSVTK
-100 NNIDRIDYAY
+100 NIEKVDYAY
-110 FDDDTEANRKTSED
+110 FDEDIEANRKTSED
-124 GKFSFDFDSEQDKEH
+124 GKFSFDFDNEQEKEH

-147 GNATEVGKTQVKID
+147 GNVTEVGKTNVKID
-161 RSEPTTDNFYCNHD
+161 RSEPTTDNFYCNYD

-207 DTASNRKNVQTG
+207 DTASNRKNVRTG
-219 TDKFTFGFKED
+219 TDKFTFEFKED
-230 QDTKHKFY
+230 QNTKHKFY

-246 KEVGEA
+246 KEVGEVDV
-252 TIKIDRAAPEIKLSN
+252 KIDKTAPKITLTN
-267 SSDGKWLNGSDKV
+267 SSDGKWLNVSDKA

-303 IDGKIKSVGKIG
+303 TDGKIKGVGKIA

-321 SVPFEKDQNH
+321 NVSFDKDQNQ
-331 EFKFHV
+331 EYKFYV
-337 IDNAGNE
+337 VDNAGNK
-344 STVNTKVQIDTTKP
+344 SDVKTTVQKDKKAPEIKEAT
-358 SISKV
+358 
-363 NYTNISYNDGVSIA
+363 YTNISYNDGVSIA
-377 NQLKLPMPS
+377 KQLKLPMPS
-386 LSGMVIARN
+386 ISGMVLARN
-395 YIVLEVDASDDMS
+395 YIVLEVDVFDEMS
-408 GIDETDRGSFVL
+408 GIDEKNLDSFVL
-420 KNDKE
+420 KNGKE
-425 TVKTLAVEKS
+425 TIKTLAVEKS
-435 GDKFAV
+435 GDRFAV
-441 IANAEDLNAKEGVI
+441 IANAENLNAKEGII
-455 SDVKV
+455 SDVQV

-480 TRKPKCGIDG
+480 TRKPKCEIDG
-490 FTLNVEDDKYE
+490 FTLNDKCDEYK
-501 ITGFKPTTE
+501 ISGFKPTTE

-517 TSDKSLIVTSDK
+517 TSDASLKNSSDA

-534 SDELAAAVKDAVEKK
+534 SDELAAAVKEAVEKN
-549 EKSIIVNKVNA
+549 EKPIIVNGASA

-625 TQSSWTNSDVTVD
+625 TQSSWTNSDVTVE
-638 VSVPDEKVAWNG
+638 VSVPDEKVAWNDG
-650 NTATAVTKLSDVYY
+650 NTATAVTKLSAVYW
-664 SKDEKLAPA
+664 SKDNKLDPA
-673 SVTTDAT
+673 NVTADAE
-680 KIERDENEFKQTF
+680 KIERDENGKFKHTF
-693 KVSGTYYFYAVD
+693 EVSGKYYFYAVD
-705 EAGNVSEG
+705 ESGNVSEG
-713 QEFEIKIDKD
+713 QEFVINIDK
-723 APTASI
+723 A
-729 IINDHNEKWLNRE
+729 
-742 EFLSGGKVTVSF
+742 
-754 TAADEASGL
+754 
-763 AYAYVDKDIDRNR
+763 
-776 KTDTNGKYSFEF
+776 
-788 IDDQNTE
+788 
-795 HTFYVVDNAGNV
+795 
-807 KEVGKTTVMID
+807 
-818 TAEATAKLVN
+818 
-828 DHEGKWLNKEEYLNG
+828 
-843 GKVTVSF
+843 
-850 KVDSKVSTAFY
+850 
-861 AYVDKNTSANSQM
+861 
-874 SSNGK
+874 
-879 FSFEFTDDQKTKHTF
+879 
-894 YVGDSAGNITEI
+894 
-906 GSTWV
+906 
-911 MIDTTDPEIN
+911 DPEIK

-937 VSFEANG
+937 VSFEANDD
-944 EVSGIA
+944 VSGIA

-955 VDDEKHQIQ
+955 IDDERHQIQ
-964 AVNGKYNYTFSDEQD
+964 AVNGKYNYTFTDEQD

-1005 DPVIT
+1005 KPVIT
-1010 DFTVSPDKE
+1010 EFKVSPDKE
-1019 WANEDDEAVTV
+1019 WANKKDEAVTV
-1030 SFEAN
+1030 SFKAN
-1035 DNKGDYVSGIASAYI
+1035 DDKGKYVSGIASAYI
-1050 VINGEE
+1050 VINGKEE
-1056 KKINPNEE
+1056 KIKPNEQ
-1064 GVYSYTF
+1064 GVYSYKF
-1071 TKEQKKNYEFY
+1071 TAEQNTKPEFY
-1082 VIDNAGNKSDVQTA
+1082 VIDNAGNKSIVQTA
-1096 EIKIDKTAPII
+1096 EIKIDKT
-1107 KEKPVKIV
+1107 KPVINGQPISIV

-1134 NEPIFIEIPSASVV
+1134 NEPILIKIPSASVV
-1148 DPANKND
+1148 DPANENNH
-1155 DTFSG
+1155 TFSG

-1167 TDVDTKFDEKKAI
+1167 TDKDSAFDEKKAT
-1180 ENGDYVFEIPST
+1180 ENGDYIFEIPST
-1192 MLVANIK
+1192 MLAANIK

-1213 VSKSYKLSELTSKKI
+1213 VSKSYKLSELTAKNI

-1235 EIAPKISDITLSEPN
+1235 QIAPQISDITLSDPN
-1250 YKNGDDFW
+1250 YKKGNDFW

-1264 TASAYFEDTAK
+1264 TATAYFSDDADIEK
-1275 IGETASGLESIQ
+1275 GETASGLESIQ
-1287 ISALNRKT
+1287 IGASKSKT
-1295 AMSDKAW
+1295 SKSDESK
-1302 GIRNDTYSVT
+1302 GMGNNSYSVT
-1312 SDKSDLKANGT
+1312 SNGSDLKSNGT

-1328 NATDLAGNKADE
+1328 SAIDLAGNKAGE
-1340 KRAIAYVDTVAPVVN
+1340 KTVTAYVDTVAPVVN

-1365 NNGGTYAV
+1365 NNGGKYAV
-1373 EAFGNSTRRVE
+1373 EAFGNSARRVE

-1391 GDKSG
+1391 GNKSG
-1396 ISGLQFITY
+1396 ISGLKSITY
-1405 SLYEENNNKPIKTET
+1405 SLYDENGKEIRKET

-1425 NSASISFD
+1425 NNASISFD
-1433 ISPNFKGYIKATA
+1433 ISPNFKGHIKAFA
-1446 TDNVGNEGAETKS
+1446 TDNVKNEGAKTKS
-1459 RLVVVE
+1459 RFVVVE
-1465 NSSKHNETSNISI
+1465 NSSKHNETSSINI
-1478 KLPQTSKKDSGGNNL
+1478 KLPQTSKKDSSGNNL

-1533 VDKNDDNINTQLSK
+1533 VDKSDGNINTELSK
-1547 TIRVGNNENDIKLTV
+1547 TIKVGNNENDIKLTV

-1613 VTITERNFNA
+1613 VTITERNFNE
-1623 ADVKAAITGLSS
+1623 ADVKATIAGLSS

-1649 APDQTKHV
+1649 TPDQTKHV
-1657 AKVTFSKDAD
+1657 AKITFGKDAD

-1697 VIGEIK
+1697 VISEIK

-1791 IVLDKTKPSVEI
+1791 IVLDKTKPGVEI
-1803 AGVKDKKAYGYND
+1803 SGVKDKKAYGYND

-1852 TSKFDSTKSNV
+1852 TSKFDNTKSNV

-1885 TIEISSKDLAGNEN
+1885 TIEVSSKDLAGNES

-1936 KIINVNKISAENT
+1936 KIINVNKISDENT
-1949 TVTVTYNGTNITLKS
+1949 TVTVTYNGTNITLKA
-1964 GADYT
+1964 GTDYT

-1975 SDEGWCEYEVTINKA
+1975 SDDGWCEYEVTINKS

-2091 DAGTVTAKFT
+2091 DAGTVTAKFI
-2101 VKGDKITVKASA
+2101 VKGDKITIKASA
-2113 VDKAGNKSDIEE
+2113 VDKAGNKSDVEE

-2152 LLAVAGFII
+2152 LLAVAGVII

>member
-81 NSSEGKWTNGNVSV
+81 NSSEGKWTSGNVSV

-110 FDDDTEANRKTSED
+110 FDEDTEANRKTSEN

-147 GNATEVGKTQVKID
+147 GNVTEVGKTQVKID

-252 TIKIDRAAPEIKLSN
+252 TIKIDRAAPEIKLTN
-267 SSDGKWLNGSDKV
+267 SSDGKWLNGSDEAG
-280 DKVTVTLNIT
+280 KVTVTLNIT

-363 NYTNISYNDGVSIA
+363 TYTNISYNDGVSIA
-377 NQLKLPMPS
+377 KQLKLPMPS

-490 FTLNVEDDKYE
+490 FTLNDKSGEYE

-517 TSDKSLIVTSDK
+517 TSDA

-577 GNASFYVNV
+577 GKGSYYVNV
-586 IDEVGNVSEFEFKAD
+586 IDKIGNVSEFEFKAD
-601 KTPIGDSDIKLKATH
+601 TTPIKNDDVKLSAT
-616 KVDNKETDY
+616 KKTDNKEY
-625 TQSSWTNSDVTVD
+625 KESSWTNDDVTVE
-638 VSVPDEKVAWNG
+638 VSVDNAEAVNWND
-650 NTATAVTKLSDVYY
+650 NHTVATAVTKLSDVYW
-664 SKDEKLAPA
+664 SEKNEF
-673 SVTTDAT
+673 DAT
-680 KIERDENEFKQTF
+680 TSEKIESVENGKFKQTF
-693 KVSGTYYFYAVD
+693 KKSGTYYFYAVD

-723 APTASI
+723 APEIDSFD
-729 IINDHNEKWLNRE
+729 NDSGE
-742 EFLSGGKVTVSF
+742 EWTNKDVTVEI
-754 TAADEASGL
+754 EASDDVSGI
-763 AYAYVDKDIDRNR
+763 AKVYVDDEKNVIRGENGVYSYTFSKD
-776 KTDTNGKYSFEF
+776 KP
-788 IDDQNTE
+788 QNVK

-807 KEVGKTTVMID
+807 TKKETWVKID
-818 TAEATAKLVN
+818 T
-828 DHEGKWLNKEEYLNG
+828 
-843 GKVTVSF
+843 
-850 KVDSKVSTAFY
+850 
-861 AYVDKNTSANSQM
+861 SA
-874 SSNGK
+874 
-879 FSFEFTDDQKTKHTF
+879 
-894 YVGDSAGNITEI
+894 
-906 GSTWV
+906 
-911 MIDTTDPEIN
+911 PEID
-921 EFTNDYDEKW
+921 EFTNSSGGNW
-931 TNGNVD
+931 TNGNVTVTFKVKD
-937 VSFEANG
+937 KG
-944 EVSGIA
+944 ENFSKTD

-955 VDDEKHQIQ
+955 
-964 AVNGKYNYTFSDEQD
+964 
-979 KEHTFYVVDNAGNV
+979 NV
-993 SKKTTKIQIDRA
+993 
-1005 DPVIT
+1005 
-1010 DFTVSPDKE
+1010 E
-1019 WANEDDEAVTV
+1019 N
-1030 SFEAN
+1030 
-1035 DNKGDYVSGIASAYI
+1035 
-1050 VINGEE
+1050 VINSE
-1056 KKINPNEE
+1056 N

-1071 TKEQKKNYEFY
+1071 KEEQKDDHTFFVK
-1082 VIDNAGNKSDVQTA
+1082 DTAGNVTSKATR
-1096 EIKIDKTAPII
+1096 IKIDKTAPVIE
-1107 KEKPVKIV
+1107 EKSVEIV
-1115 DKSGNEV
+1115 DQDN
-1122 SNVERLTWCIIR
+1122 NVVDMTRLKWCIIHNKDVKIR
-1134 NEPIFIEIPSASVV
+1134 VEADKVADYTPQNVDANSASGVYSVKLITTNEKSNENSYELKKEKLNGKYYEFTIPSQFLALEV
-1148 DPANKND
+1148 
-1155 DTFSG
+1155 
-1160 VKTITLK
+1160 LH
-1167 TDVDTKFDEKKAI
+1167 
-1180 ENGDYVFEIPST
+1180 ENVR
-1192 MLVANIK
+1192 
-1199 HNNIYFVVTDNADN
+1199 FVVTDNAAN
-1213 VSKSYKLSELTSKKI
+1213 ESEKYKLKDLTKNPSN
-1228 SDNVLID
+1228 SDDIPDDILID
-1235 EIAPKISDITLSEPN
+1235 KTKPNIKEITLTNVPYTDSEG
-1250 YKNGDDFW
+1250 KHW
-1258 YKTPNV
+1258 YNTPNIK
-1264 TASAYFEDTAK
+1264 ASAYFEDTAEKGK
-1275 IGETASGLESIQ
+1275 IASGLESIQ
-1287 ISALNRKT
+1287 IGALKNKT
-1295 AMSDKAW
+1295 VKNETYW
-1302 GIRNDTYSVT
+1302 GIRNDTCFVS
-1312 SDKSDLKANGT
+1312 SKESDLEANGT
-1323 IEFRA
+1323 IVFKA
-1328 NATDLAGNKADE
+1328 NATDFAGNRADE
-1340 KRAIAYVDTVAPVVN
+1340 KRSTAYVDTVAPVVN

-1373 EAFGNSTRRVE
+1373 EAFGNSARRVE

-1396 ISGLQFITY
+1396 ISGLQSITY

-1420 VSVSG
+1420 VNVSG
-1425 NSASISFD
+1425 NNASISFD
-1433 ISPNFKGYIKATA
+1433 ISPNFKGYITAYA
-1446 TDNVGNEGAETKS
+1446 TDNVKNEGAKTKS

-1465 NSSKHNETSNISI
+1465 NSSKHNETSSINI
-1478 KLPQTSKKDSGGNNL
+1478 KLPQTSKKDSSGNNL

-1523 ENTVTVGDMS
+1523 ENTVTVGNMS
-1533 VDKNDDNINTQLSK
+1533 VDNSDDNINTQLSK
-1547 TIRVGNNENDIKLTV
+1547 TIKVGNNENDIKLTV

-1649 APDQTKHV
+1649 TPDQTKHV

-2004 VDEANNTS
+2004 IDEANNTS

-2101 VKGDKITVKASA
+2101 VKGDKITIKASA

-2152 LLAVAGFII
+2152 LLAVAGVII
-2161 IIIRK
+2161 VIIRK

>member
-71 AEKFDIADFN
+71 DEKFDIADFN
-81 NSSEGKWTNGNVSV
+81 NSSEGKWTSGNVSV

-110 FDDDTEANRKTSED
+110 FDEDTEANRKTSEN

-147 GNATEVGKTQVKID
+147 GNVTEVGKSQVKID

-267 SSDGKWLNGSDKV
+267 SSDGKWLNSSDKT

-290 ENGSGIKELYYES
+290 ENGSGIKELYYEFT
-303 IDGKIKSVGKIG
+303 DGKIKGVGKIA

-344 STVNTKVQIDTTKP
+344 STVNTKVQIDKTEPKITG
-358 SISKV
+358 V
-363 NYTNISYNDGVSIA
+363 TYANISYKDGVSIA
-377 NQLKLPMPS
+377 KQLKLPMPS

-420 KNDKE
+420 KNDTE
-425 TVKTLAVEKS
+425 TIKTLAVEKS

-490 FTLNVEDDKYE
+490 FTLNDKGDEYN
-501 ITGFKPTTE
+501 ISGFKPTTE

-517 TSDKSLIVTSDK
+517 TSDA

-601 KTPIGDSDIKLKATH
+601 KTPIKKDDIKLSATKKA
-616 KVDNKETDY
+616 DNNKYEQGT
-625 TQSSWTNSDVTVD
+625 WTNDDVSVD
-638 VSVPDEKVAWNG
+638 VSVTNAEQVSWNG
-650 NTATAVTKLSDVYY
+650 NTASITTKLSAVYW
-664 SKDEKLAPA
+664 SEK
-673 SVTTDAT
+673 
-680 KIERDENEFKQTF
+680 NEFDTTAEEIKSENGEFKHTF
-693 KVSGTYYFYAVD
+693 EKSGKYYFYAVD

-713 QEFEIKIDKD
+713 QEFVINIDKV
-723 APTASI
+723 APEIERFDNYSGEEWTNKDVKVEIEASDNVSGI
-729 IINDHNEKWLNRE
+729 AKVYVDDEKNVIRE
-742 EFLSGGKVTVSF
+742 ENGVYSYTFSK
-754 TAADEASGL
+754 
-763 AYAYVDKDIDRNR
+763 DKP
-776 KTDTNGKYSFEF
+776 
-788 IDDQNTE
+788 QNVK

-807 KEVGKTTVMID
+807 TKKETWVKID
-818 TAEATAKLVN
+818 T
-828 DHEGKWLNKEEYLNG
+828 
-843 GKVTVSF
+843 
-850 KVDSKVSTAFY
+850 
-861 AYVDKNTSANSQM
+861 SA
-874 SSNGK
+874 
-879 FSFEFTDDQKTKHTF
+879 
-894 YVGDSAGNITEI
+894 
-906 GSTWV
+906 
-911 MIDTTDPEIN
+911 PEID
-921 EFTNDYDEKW
+921 EFTNSSGGNW
-931 TNGNVD
+931 TNGNVTVTFKVKD
-937 VSFEANG
+937 KG
-944 EVSGIA
+944 ENFSKTD

-955 VDDEKHQIQ
+955 
-964 AVNGKYNYTFSDEQD
+964 
-979 KEHTFYVVDNAGNV
+979 NV
-993 SKKTTKIQIDRA
+993 
-1005 DPVIT
+1005 
-1010 DFTVSPDKE
+1010 E
-1019 WANEDDEAVTV
+1019 N
-1030 SFEAN
+1030 
-1035 DNKGDYVSGIASAYI
+1035 
-1050 VINGEE
+1050 VINSE
-1056 KKINPNEE
+1056 N

-1071 TKEQKKNYEFY
+1071 KEEQKDDHTFFVK
-1082 VIDNAGNKSDVQTA
+1082 DTAGNVSQVKTRVQ
-1096 EIKIDKTAPII
+1096 IDKKAPII
-1107 KEKPVKIV
+1107 KGKPLKIV
-1115 DKSGNEV
+1115 DEKDNEIDNIV
-1122 SNVERLTWCIIR
+1122 SLAWCIIC
-1134 NEPIFIEIPSASVV
+1134 
-1148 DPANKND
+1148 ND
-1155 DTFSG
+1155 DIFVKLPASEVEDPGNDIDGSFSG
-1160 VKTITLK
+1160 VASVTLK
-1167 TDVDTKFDEKKAI
+1167 ANNKNVYQVVTET
-1180 ENGDYVFEIPST
+1180 ENGDYVFKIPST
-1192 MLVANIK
+1192 IFAENVK
-1199 HNNIYFVVTDNADN
+1199 HDNLRFVVTDNASN
-1213 VSKSYKLSELTSKKI
+1213 ESTESYTLNSLTEKQI

-1235 EIAPKISDITLSEPN
+1235 KLNPIIENINLLGGREIDGKR
-1250 YKNGDDFW
+1250 W
-1258 YKTPNV
+1258 YNTSTI
-1264 TASAYFEDTAK
+1264 TASAEFHDDKKDGKA
-1275 IGETASGLESIQ
+1275 ASGLAKISI
-1287 ISALNRKT
+1287 
-1295 AMSDKAW
+1295 KA
-1302 GIRNDTYSVT
+1302 GDSPTNTSTNMEYSNYGPLDDDTYSVT
-1312 SDKSDLKANGT
+1312 SDKSDLNANGT

-1328 NATDLAGNKADE
+1328 NAIDLAGNKADE

-1365 NNGGTYAV
+1365 NNGGKYAV

-1391 GDKSG
+1391 GNNSG
-1396 ISGLQFITY
+1396 ISGLKSITY
-1405 SLYEENNNKPIKTET
+1405 SLYDENGKEIRTET

-1523 ENTVTVGDMS
+1523 ESTVTVGDMS
-1533 VDKNDDNINTQLSK
+1533 VDKNDGNINTELSK

-1649 APDQTKHV
+1649 TPDQTKHV

-1840 YKIGQDGSKTDV
+1840 YKISQDGSKTDV

-1975 SDEGWCEYEVTINKA
+1975 
-1990 VFEKDGSYS
+1990 F
-1999 VKVTA
+1999 
-2004 VDEANNTS
+2004 
-2012 TNTDDAHVSSDEAP
+2012 
-2026 KIDFYVDTT
+2026 
-2035 KPEVT
+2035 
-2040 ITGAEKDAVYKEVT
+2040 
-2054 KQITVTVEDANIDA
+2054 
-2068 DNLADVLDIQVNG
+2068 
-2081 EAVTNYEAED
+2081 
-2091 DAGTVTAKFT
+2091 
-2101 VKGDKITVKASA
+2101 
-2113 VDKAGNKSDIEE
+2113 
-2125 LSFRLNANWLLRL
+2125 
-2138 YSNKPL
+2138 
-2144 FYSILAAI
+2144 
-2152 LLAVAGFII
+2152 
-2161 IIIRK
+2161 
-2166 KK
+2166 

>member
-81 NSSEGKWTNGNVSV
+81 NSSEGKWTSGNVSV

-110 FDDDTEANRKTSED
+110 FDEDTEANRKTSEN

-147 GNATEVGKTQVKID
+147 GNVTEVGKSQVKID

-252 TIKIDRAAPEIKLSN
+252 TIKIDRAAPEITDFKNDHKDKWTNGTVKVTFFAKDELSGVEKVYA
-267 SSDGKWLNGSDKV
+267 DGKEITPKNGEYSVSYSDQQNKEHTFYAV
-280 DKVTVTLNIT
+280 DK
-290 ENGSGIKELYYES
+290 
-303 IDGKIKSVGKIG
+303 
-315 DTSRVW
+315 
-321 SVPFEKDQNH
+321 
-331 EFKFHV
+331 
-337 IDNAGNE
+337 AGNKSE
-344 STVNTKVQIDTTKP
+344 VKSTKVQIEKKAP
-358 SISKV
+358 EIKEV
-363 NYTNISYNDGVSIA
+363 NYTNISYKDGVSIA
-377 NQLKLPMPS
+377 KQLKLPMPS

-468 LSDAYKDKITFD
+468 LSFAYKDKITFD

-490 FTLNVEDDKYE
+490 FTLNDKSGEYE

-510 RKVYAIV
+510 RKVYAIA
-517 TSDKSLIVTSDK
+517 TSDK

-534 SDELAAAVKDAVEKK
+534 SDELAAAVKDAVEKND
-549 EKSIIVNKVNA
+549 KSITVNEVTADIVTPVE
-560 DMVTLAEDNKY
+560 VNKY
-571 DFTFPA
+571 DFAFPK
-577 GNASFYVNV
+577 GNESFYVNV

-601 KTPIGDSDIKLKATH
+601 KTPIKKDDIKLSATKKA
-616 KVDNKETDY
+616 DNNKYEQGT
-625 TQSSWTNSDVTVD
+625 WTNDDVSVD
-638 VSVPDEKVAWNG
+638 VSVTNAEQVSWNG
-650 NTATAVTKLSDVYY
+650 NTASITTKLSAVYW
-664 SKDEKLAPA
+664 SEKNEFD
-673 SVTTDAT
+673 STAT
-680 KIERDENEFKQTF
+680 KIESDENGKFKHTF
-693 KVSGTYYFYAVD
+693 GATGKYYFYAVD

-713 QEFEIKIDKD
+713 QEFVINIDKV
-723 APTASI
+723 APEIERFDNYSGEEWTNKDVTVEIEASDDVSGI
-729 IINDHNEKWLNRE
+729 AKVYVDDEKNVIRE
-742 EFLSGGKVTVSF
+742 ENGVYSYTFSK
-754 TAADEASGL
+754 
-763 AYAYVDKDIDRNR
+763 DKP
-776 KTDTNGKYSFEF
+776 
-788 IDDQNTE
+788 QNVK

-807 KEVGKTTVMID
+807 TKKETWVKID
-818 TAEATAKLVN
+818 T
-828 DHEGKWLNKEEYLNG
+828 
-843 GKVTVSF
+843 
-850 KVDSKVSTAFY
+850 
-861 AYVDKNTSANSQM
+861 SA
-874 SSNGK
+874 
-879 FSFEFTDDQKTKHTF
+879 
-894 YVGDSAGNITEI
+894 
-906 GSTWV
+906 
-911 MIDTTDPEIN
+911 PEID
-921 EFTNDYDEKW
+921 EFTNSSGGNW
-931 TNGNVD
+931 TNGNVTVTFKVKD
-937 VSFEANG
+937 KG
-944 EVSGIA
+944 ENFSKTD

-955 VDDEKHQIQ
+955 
-964 AVNGKYNYTFSDEQD
+964 
-979 KEHTFYVVDNAGNV
+979 NV
-993 SKKTTKIQIDRA
+993 
-1005 DPVIT
+1005 
-1010 DFTVSPDKE
+1010 E
-1019 WANEDDEAVTV
+1019 N
-1030 SFEAN
+1030 
-1035 DNKGDYVSGIASAYI
+1035 
-1050 VINGEE
+1050 VINIE
-1056 KKINPNEE
+1056 N

-1071 TKEQKKNYEFY
+1071 KEEQKDDHTFFVK
-1082 VIDNAGNKSDVQTA
+1082 DTAGNVSQVKTRVQ
-1096 EIKIDKTAPII
+1096 IDKKAPII
-1107 KEKPVKIV
+1107 KGKPLKIV
-1115 DKSGNEV
+1115 DEKDNEIDNIV
-1122 SNVERLTWCIIR
+1122 SLAWCIIC
-1134 NEPIFIEIPSASVV
+1134 
-1148 DPANKND
+1148 ND
-1155 DTFSG
+1155 DIFVKLPASEVEDPGNDIDGSFSG
-1160 VKTITLK
+1160 VASVTLK
-1167 TDVDTKFDEKKAI
+1167 ANNKNNKNVYQVVTET
-1180 ENGDYVFEIPST
+1180 ENGDYVFKIPST
-1192 MLVANIK
+1192 IFAENVK
-1199 HNNIYFVVTDNADN
+1199 HDNLRFVVTDNASN
-1213 VSKSYKLSELTSKKI
+1213 ESTESYTLNSLTEKQI

-1235 EIAPKISDITLSEPN
+1235 KLNPIIENINLLGGREIDGKR
-1250 YKNGDDFW
+1250 W
-1258 YKTPNV
+1258 YNTSTI
-1264 TASAYFEDTAK
+1264 TASAEFHDDKKDGKA
-1275 IGETASGLESIQ
+1275 ASGLAKISI
-1287 ISALNRKT
+1287 
-1295 AMSDKAW
+1295 KA
-1302 GIRNDTYSVT
+1302 GDSPTNTSTNMEYSNYGPLDDDTYSVT
-1312 SDKSDLKANGT
+1312 SYKSDLNADGT
-1323 IEFRA
+1323 IIFTA

-1340 KRAIAYVDTVAPVVN
+1340 KRAIAYVDTVAPVVK

-1365 NNGGTYAV
+1365 KNGGKYAI
-1373 EAFGNSTRRVE
+1373 EAFGNSARRVE

-1391 GDKSG
+1391 GDNSG
-1396 ISGLQFITY
+1396 ISGLKSITY

-1420 VSVSG
+1420 VNVSG

-1433 ISPNFKGYIKATA
+1433 ISPNFKGYITAYA
-1446 TDNVGNEGAETKS
+1446 TDNVDNKRAETKS

-1533 VDKNDDNINTQLSK
+1533 VDKNDRNINTELSK

-1649 APDQTKHV
+1649 TPDQTKHV

-1723 VNEHNFDSSL
+1723 VNEHNFNSSL

-1885 TIEISSKDLAGNEN
+1885 TIEISSKDLAGNES

-2101 VKGDKITVKASA
+2101 VKGDKITIKASA
-2113 VDKAGNKSDIEE
+2113 VDKAGNNSDIEE

-2152 LLAVAGFII
+2152 LLAVAGVII

>member
-28 LDAIAAASSSTAV
+28 LDAIAAVSSSTAA
-41 TEDTNTDNSGD
+41 TEDTNTDNSGE
-52 GGDNGDS
+52 GGVSGDS
-59 DNSGDNSGEETP
+59 DKSGDNSGEETP
-71 AEKFDIADFN
+71 DEGFDIKDFH
-81 NSSEGKWTNGNVSV
+81 NSSEGNWTNGKVSV
-95 SFTVK
+95 SFSVTK
-100 NNIDRIDYAY
+100 NIEKVDYAY
-110 FDDDTEANRKTSED
+110 FDEDIEANRKTSED
-124 GKFSFDFDSEQDKEH
+124 GKFSFDFDNEQEKEH

-147 GNATEVGKTQVKID
+147 GNVTEVGKTNVKID
-161 RSEPTTDNFYCNHD
+161 RSEPTTDNFYCNYD

-207 DTASNRKNVQTG
+207 DTASNRKNVRTG
-219 TDKFTFGFKED
+219 TDKFTFEFKED
-230 QDTKHKFY
+230 QNTKHKFY

-246 KEVGEA
+246 KEVGEVDV
-252 TIKIDRAAPEIKLSN
+252 KIDKTAPKITLTN
-267 SSDGKWLNGSDKV
+267 SSDGKWLNVSDKA

-303 IDGKIKSVGKIG
+303 TDGKIKGVGKIA

-321 SVPFEKDQNH
+321 NVSFDKDQNQ
-331 EFKFHV
+331 EYKFYV
-337 IDNAGNE
+337 VDNAGNK
-344 STVNTKVQIDTTKP
+344 SDVKTTVQKDKKAPEIKEAT
-358 SISKV
+358 
-363 NYTNISYNDGVSIA
+363 YTNISYNDGVSIA
-377 NQLKLPMPS
+377 KQLKLPMPS
-386 LSGMVIARN
+386 ISGMVLARN
-395 YIVLEVDASDDMS
+395 YIVLEVDVFDEMS
-408 GIDETDRGSFVL
+408 GIDEKNLDSFVL
-420 KNDKE
+420 KNGKE
-425 TVKTLAVEKS
+425 TMKTLAVEKS
-435 GDKFAV
+435 GDRFAV
-441 IANAEDLNAKEGVI
+441 IANAENLNAKEGII

-468 LSDAYKDKITFD
+468 LSDEYKDKITFD

-490 FTLNVEDDKYE
+490 FTLNDKCDEYK
-501 ITGFKPTTE
+501 ISGFKPTTE

-517 TSDKSLIVTSDK
+517 TSNT
-529 SLKNS
+529 SLKDS
-534 SDELAAAVKDAVEKK
+534 GDELAAAVKKAVEKN
-549 EKSIIVNKVNA
+549 EKLITVNEVDVDIVTPV
-560 DMVTLAEDNKY
+560 EGNKY
-571 DFTFPA
+571 DFSFPA
-577 GNASFYVNV
+577 GNESFYVNV

-601 KTPIGDSDIKLKATH
+601 KTPIDDSDIKLSATK
-616 KVDNKETDY
+616 KVDNKDIEY
-625 TQSSWTNSDVTVD
+625 IQKSWTNSDVTVE

-650 NTATAVTKLSDVYY
+650 NTATAVTKLSAVYW
-664 SKDEKLAPA
+664 SKDNKLDPA
-673 SVTTDAT
+673 NVTADAE
-680 KIERDENEFKQTF
+680 KIERDENGKFKHTF
-693 KVSGTYYFYAVD
+693 EVSGKYYFYAVD
-705 EAGNVSEG
+705 ESGNVSEG
-713 QEFEIKIDKD
+713 QEFVINIDKAGPEIK
-723 APTASI
+723 
-729 IINDHNEKWLNRE
+729 
-742 EFLSGGKVTVSF
+742 
-754 TAADEASGL
+754 
-763 AYAYVDKDIDRNR
+763 
-776 KTDTNGKYSFEF
+776 
-788 IDDQNTE
+788 
-795 HTFYVVDNAGNV
+795 
-807 KEVGKTTVMID
+807 
-818 TAEATAKLVN
+818 
-828 DHEGKWLNKEEYLNG
+828 
-843 GKVTVSF
+843 
-850 KVDSKVSTAFY
+850 
-861 AYVDKNTSANSQM
+861 
-874 SSNGK
+874 
-879 FSFEFTDDQKTKHTF
+879 
-894 YVGDSAGNITEI
+894 
-906 GSTWV
+906 
-911 MIDTTDPEIN
+911 

-937 VSFEANG
+937 VSFEANDD
-944 EVSGIA
+944 VSGIT

-955 VDDEKHQIQ
+955 IDDERHQIQ
-964 AVNGKYNYTFSDEQD
+964 AVNGKYNYTFTDEQD

-1010 DFTVSPDKE
+1010 DFKVSSNKD
-1019 WANEDDEAVTV
+1019 WANEDVTV
-1030 SFEAN
+1030 SFKAN
-1035 DNKGDYVSGIASAYI
+1035 DGGKYVSGIASAYI
-1050 VINGEE
+1050 VINGKEDE
-1056 KKINPNEE
+1056 IKPNEQ
-1064 GVYSYTF
+1064 GVYSYKF
-1071 TKEQKKNYEFY
+1071 TAEQNIKPEFY
-1082 VIDNAGNKSDVQTA
+1082 VIDNAGNKSKVQTT
-1096 EIKIDKTAPII
+1096 EIKIDKT
-1107 KEKPVKIV
+1107 KPVINGQPISIV

-1134 NEPIFIEIPSASVV
+1134 NEPILIKIPSASVV
-1148 DPANKND
+1148 DPANENNH
-1155 DTFSG
+1155 TFSG

-1167 TDVDTKFDEKKAI
+1167 TDKDSAFDEKKAT
-1180 ENGDYVFEIPST
+1180 ENGDYIFEIPST
-1192 MLVANIK
+1192 MLAANIK

-1213 VSKSYKLSELTSKKI
+1213 VSKSYKLSELTAKNI

-1235 EIAPKISDITLSEPN
+1235 QIAPQISDITLSDPN
-1250 YKNGDDFW
+1250 YKKGNDFW

-1264 TASAYFEDTAK
+1264 TATAYFSDDADIEK
-1275 IGETASGLESIQ
+1275 GETASGLESIQ
-1287 ISALNRKT
+1287 IGASKSKT
-1295 AMSDKAW
+1295 SKSDESK
-1302 GIRNDTYSVT
+1302 GMGNNSYSVT
-1312 SDKSDLKANGT
+1312 SNGSDLKSNGT

-1328 NATDLAGNKADE
+1328 SAIDLAGNKAGE
-1340 KRAIAYVDTVAPVVN
+1340 KTVTAYVDTVAPVVN

-1365 NNGGTYAV
+1365 NNGGKYAV
-1373 EAFGNSTRRVE
+1373 EAFGNSARRVE

-1391 GDKSG
+1391 GNKSG
-1396 ISGLQFITY
+1396 ISGLNSITY
-1405 SLYEENNNKPIKTET
+1405 SLYDENGKEIRKET

-1425 NSASISFD
+1425 NNASISFD
-1433 ISPNFKGYIKATA
+1433 ISPNFKGHIKAFA
-1446 TDNVGNEGAETKS
+1446 TDNVKNEGAKTKS
-1459 RLVVVE
+1459 RFVVVE
-1465 NSSKHNETSNISI
+1465 NSSKHNETSSINI
-1478 KLPQTSKKDSGGNNL
+1478 KLPQTSKKDSSGNNL

-1533 VDKNDDNINTQLSK
+1533 VDKSDGNINTELSK
-1547 TIRVGNNENDIKLTV
+1547 TIKVGNNENDIKLTV

-1613 VTITERNFNA
+1613 VTITERNFNE
-1623 ADVKAAITGLSS
+1623 ADVKATIAGLPS

-1649 APDQTKHV
+1649 TPDQTKHV
-1657 AKVTFSKDAD
+1657 AKITFGKDAD

-1697 VIGEIK
+1697 VISEIK

-1791 IVLDKTKPSVEI
+1791 IVLDKTKPGVEI
-1803 AGVKDKKAYGYND
+1803 SGVKDKKAYGYND

-1852 TSKFDSTKSNV
+1852 TSKFDNTKSNV

-1885 TIEISSKDLAGNEN
+1885 TIEVSSKDLAGNES

-1936 KIINVNKISAENT
+1936 KIINVNKISDENT
-1949 TVTVTYNGTNITLKS
+1949 TVTVTYNGTNITLKA
-1964 GADYT
+1964 GTDYT
-1969 FSTISE
+1969 FSIISE
-1975 SDEGWCEYEVTINKA
+1975 SDDGWCEYEVTINKS

-2091 DAGTVTAKFT
+2091 DAGTVTAKFI
-2101 VKGDKITVKASA
+2101 VKGDKITIKASA
-2113 VDKAGNKSDIEE
+2113 VDKAGNKSDVEE

-2152 LLAVAGFII
+2152 LLAVAGVII

>member
-28 LDAIAAASSSTAV
+28 LDAIAAVSSSTAA
-41 TEDTNTDNSGD
+41 TEDTNTDNSGE
-52 GGDNGDS
+52 GGVSGDS
-59 DNSGDNSGEETP
+59 DKSGDNSGEETP
-71 AEKFDIADFN
+71 DEGFDIKDFH
-81 NSSEGKWTNGNVSV
+81 NSSEGNWTNGKVSV
-95 SFTVK
+95 SFSVTK
-100 NNIDRIDYAY
+100 NIEKVDYAY
-110 FDDDTEANRKTSED
+110 FDEDIEANRKTSED
-124 GKFSFDFDSEQDKEH
+124 GKFSFDFDNEQDKEH

-147 GNATEVGKTQVKID
+147 GNVTEVGKTNVKID
-161 RSEPTTDNFYCNHD
+161 KSEPKIADFKNDSNGNWT
-175 GKWVNKDNSDNVIVS
+175 NKNVKVS
-190 FTAKDELS
+190 FYVNDVLS
-198 GVAYAYVDE
+198 GVAGVYVDGKE
-207 DTASNRKNVQTG
+207 IKAVNGEYNCT
-219 TDKFTFGFKED
+219 FKEE
-230 QDTKHKFY
+230 QD
-238 VVDNVGHT
+238 
-246 KEVGEA
+246 KEHIVLV
-252 TIKIDRAAPEIKLSN
+252 K
-267 SSDGKWLNGSDKV
+267 
-280 DKVTVTLNIT
+280 
-290 ENGSGIKELYYES
+290 
-303 IDGKIKSVGKIG
+303 
-315 DTSRVW
+315 
-321 SVPFEKDQNH
+321 
-331 EFKFHV
+331 
-337 IDNAGNE
+337 DNAGNSIE
-344 STVNTKVQIDTTKP
+344 KTVNVKIDTSAPEITLNNDHDKKWTNKDVTVNITATDKLSDVSKVYADGKEIKANNGEYSVAYSDQQNKEHTFYAVDKTGNKSEVKSTKVQIDKTKP
-358 SISKV
+358 SISNKV
-363 NYTNISYNDGVSIA
+363 NYTNISYKDGVSIA
-377 NQLKLPMPS
+377 KQLKLPMPS

-425 TVKTLAVEKS
+425 TMKTLAVEKS
-435 GDKFAV
+435 GDRFAV
-441 IANAEDLNAKEGVI
+441 IANAENLNAKEGII

-490 FTLNVEDDKYE
+490 FTLNDKCDEYK
-501 ITGFKPTTE
+501 ISGFKPTTE

-517 TSDKSLIVTSDK
+517 TSNT
-529 SLKNS
+529 SLKDS
-534 SDELAAAVKDAVEKK
+534 GDELAAAVKKAVEKN
-549 EKSIIVNKVNA
+549 EKLITVNEVDVDIVTPV
-560 DMVTLAEDNKY
+560 EGNKY
-571 DFTFPA
+571 DFSFPA
-577 GNASFYVNV
+577 GNESFYVNV

-601 KTPIGDSDIKLKATH
+601 KTPIDDSDIKLSATK
-616 KVDNKETDY
+616 KVYNKDIEY
-625 TQSSWTNSDVTVD
+625 IQKSWTNSDVTVE

-650 NTATAVTKLSDVYY
+650 NTATAVTRLSAVYW
-664 SKDEKLAPA
+664 SKDNKLDPA
-673 SVTTDAT
+673 NVTADAE
-680 KIERDENEFKQTF
+680 KIERDENGKFKHTF
-693 KVSGTYYFYAVD
+693 EVSGKYYFYAVD
-705 EAGNVSEG
+705 ESGNVSEG
-713 QEFEIKIDKD
+713 QEFVINIDKAGPEIK
-723 APTASI
+723 
-729 IINDHNEKWLNRE
+729 
-742 EFLSGGKVTVSF
+742 
-754 TAADEASGL
+754 
-763 AYAYVDKDIDRNR
+763 
-776 KTDTNGKYSFEF
+776 
-788 IDDQNTE
+788 
-795 HTFYVVDNAGNV
+795 
-807 KEVGKTTVMID
+807 
-818 TAEATAKLVN
+818 
-828 DHEGKWLNKEEYLNG
+828 
-843 GKVTVSF
+843 
-850 KVDSKVSTAFY
+850 
-861 AYVDKNTSANSQM
+861 
-874 SSNGK
+874 
-879 FSFEFTDDQKTKHTF
+879 
-894 YVGDSAGNITEI
+894 
-906 GSTWV
+906 
-911 MIDTTDPEIN
+911 

-937 VSFEANG
+937 VSFEANDD
-944 EVSGIA
+944 VSGIT

-955 VDDEKHQIQ
+955 IDDERHQIQ
-964 AVNGKYNYTFSDEQD
+964 AVNGKYNYTFTDEQD

-1005 DPVIT
+1005 KPVIT
-1010 DFTVSPDKE
+1010 EFKVSPDKE
-1019 WANEDDEAVTV
+1019 WANKKDEAVTV
-1030 SFEAN
+1030 SFKAN
-1035 DNKGDYVSGIASAYI
+1035 DDKGKYVSGIASAYI
-1050 VINGEE
+1050 VINGKEE
-1056 KKINPNEE
+1056 EIKPNEQ
-1064 GVYSYTF
+1064 GVYSYKF
-1071 TKEQKKNYEFY
+1071 TAEQNTKPEFY
-1082 VIDNAGNKSDVQTA
+1082 VIDNAGNKSKVQTT
-1096 EIKIDKTAPII
+1096 EIKIDKT
-1107 KEKPVKIV
+1107 KPVINGQPISIV

-1134 NEPIFIEIPSASVV
+1134 NEPILIKIPSASVV
-1148 DPANKND
+1148 DPANENNH
-1155 DTFSG
+1155 TFSG

-1167 TDVDTKFDEKKAI
+1167 TDKDSAFDEKKAT
-1180 ENGDYVFEIPST
+1180 ENGDYIFEIPST
-1192 MLVANIK
+1192 MLAANIK

-1213 VSKSYKLSELTSKKI
+1213 VSKSYKLSELTAKNI

-1235 EIAPKISDITLSEPN
+1235 QIAPQISDITLSDPN
-1250 YKNGDDFW
+1250 YKKGNDFW

-1264 TASAYFEDTAK
+1264 TATAYFSDDADIEK
-1275 IGETASGLESIQ
+1275 GETASGLESIQ
-1287 ISALNRKT
+1287 IGASKSKT
-1295 AMSDKAW
+1295 SKSDESK
-1302 GIRNDTYSVT
+1302 GMGNNSYSVT
-1312 SDKSDLKANGT
+1312 SNGSDLKSNGT

-1328 NATDLAGNKADE
+1328 SAIDLAGNKAGE
-1340 KRAIAYVDTVAPVVN
+1340 KTVTAYVDTVAPVVN

-1365 NNGGTYAV
+1365 NNGGKYAV
-1373 EAFGNSTRRVE
+1373 EAFGNSARRVE

-1396 ISGLQFITY
+1396 ISGLKSITY
-1405 SLYEENNNKPIKTET
+1405 SLYDENGKEIRKET
-1420 VSVSG
+1420 VNVSG

-1433 ISPNFKGYIKATA
+1433 ISPNFKGHIKAFA
-1446 TDNVGNEGAETKS
+1446 TDNVGNNGAKTKS
-1459 RLVVVE
+1459 RFVVVE
-1465 NSSKHNETSNISI
+1465 NSSKHNETSSINI
-1478 KLPQTSKKDSGGNNL
+1478 KLPQTSKKDSSGNNL

-1533 VDKNDDNINTQLSK
+1533 VDKSDGNINTELSK
-1547 TIRVGNNENDIKLTV
+1547 TIKVGNNENDIKLTV

-1613 VTITERNFNA
+1613 VTITERNFNE
-1623 ADVKAAITGLSS
+1623 ADVKATIAGLSS

-1649 APDQTKHV
+1649 TPDQTKHV
-1657 AKVTFSKDAD
+1657 AKITFSKDAD

-1697 VIGEIK
+1697 VISEIK

-1791 IVLDKTKPSVEI
+1791 IVLDKTKPGVEI
-1803 AGVKDKKAYGYND
+1803 SGVKDKKAYGYND

-1852 TSKFDSTKSNV
+1852 TSKFDNTKSNV

-1885 TIEISSKDLAGNEN
+1885 TIEVSSKDLAGNES

-1936 KIINVNKISAENT
+1936 KIINVNKISDENT
-1949 TVTVTYNGTNITLKS
+1949 TVTVTYNGTNITLKA
-1964 GADYT
+1964 GTDYT

-1975 SDEGWCEYEVTINKA
+1975 SDDGWCEYEVTINKS

-2091 DAGTVTAKFT
+2091 DAGTVTAKFI
-2101 VKGDKITVKASA
+2101 VKGDKITIKASA
-2113 VDKAGNKSDIEE
+2113 VDKAGNKSDVEE

-2152 LLAVAGFII
+2152 LLAVAGVII

>member
-28 LDAIAAASSSTAV
+28 LDAIAAVSSSTAA
-41 TEDTNTDNSGD
+41 TEDTNTDNSGE
-52 GGDNGDS
+52 GGVSGDS
-59 DNSGDNSGEETP
+59 DKSGDNSGEETP
-71 AEKFDIADFN
+71 DEGFDIKDFH
-81 NSSEGKWTNGNVSV
+81 NSSEGNWTNGKVSV
-95 SFTVK
+95 SFSVTK
-100 NNIDRIDYAY
+100 NIEEVDYSY
-110 FDDDTEANRKTSED
+110 FDEDIEANRKTSED
-124 GKFSFDFDSEQDKEH
+124 GKFSFDFDNEQDKEH

-147 GNATEVGKTQVKID
+147 GNVTEVGKTNVKID
-161 RSEPTTDNFYCNHD
+161 KSEPEIADFKNDSNGNWT
-175 GKWVNKDNSDNVIVS
+175 NKNVKVS
-190 FTAKDELS
+190 FYVNDVLS
-198 GVAYAYVDE
+198 GVAGVYVDG
-207 DTASNRKNVQTG
+207 K
-219 TDKFTFGFKED
+219 
-230 QDTKHKFY
+230 
-238 VVDNVGHT
+238 
-246 KEVGEA
+246 
-252 TIKIDRAAPEIKLSN
+252 EIKAVN
-267 SSDGKWLNGSDKV
+267 GKYNCTFTEEQDKEH
-280 DKVTVTLNIT
+280 TVLV
-290 ENGSGIKELYYES
+290 K
-303 IDGKIKSVGKIG
+303 
-315 DTSRVW
+315 
-321 SVPFEKDQNH
+321 
-331 EFKFHV
+331 
-337 IDNAGNE
+337 DNAGNSIE
-344 STVNTKVQIDTTKP
+344 KTVNVKIDTSAPEITLNNDHDKKWTNKDVTVNITATDKLSDVSKVYADGKEIKANNGEYSVAYSDQQNKEHTFYAVDKAGNKSEVKSTKVQIDKTKP
-358 SISKV
+358 SISSKV
-363 NYTNISYNDGVSIA
+363 NYTNISYKDGVSIA

-425 TVKTLAVEKS
+425 TMKTLAVEKS
-435 GDKFAV
+435 GDRFAV
-441 IANAEDLNAKEGVI
+441 IANAENLNAKEGII

-490 FTLNVEDDKYE
+490 FTLNDKCDEYK
-501 ITGFKPTTE
+501 ISGFKPTTE

-517 TSDKSLIVTSDK
+517 TSDA
-529 SLKNS
+529 SLKDS
-534 SDELAAAVKDAVEKK
+534 GDELAAAVKEAVEKN
-549 EKSIIVNKVNA
+549 EKLITVNEVDVDIVTPV
-560 DMVTLAEDNKY
+560 EGNKY
-571 DFTFPA
+571 DFSFPT
-577 GNASFYVNV
+577 GNESFYVNV

-601 KTPIGDSDIKLKATH
+601 KTPIDDSDIKLSATK
-616 KVDNKETDY
+616 KVDNKDIEY
-625 TQSSWTNSDVTVD
+625 IQKSWTNSDVTVE

-650 NTATAVTKLSDVYY
+650 NTATAVTKLSAVYW
-664 SKDEKLAPA
+664 SKDNKLDPA
-673 SVTTDAT
+673 NVTADAE
-680 KIERDENEFKQTF
+680 KIERDENGKFKQTF
-693 KVSGTYYFYAVD
+693 EKSGTYYFYAVD

-713 QEFEIKIDKD
+713 QEFEILVDKEAPEIDSFDNYSGEEWTNKDVTVKIE
-723 APTASI
+723 ASDDVSGI
-729 IINDHNEKWLNRE
+729 AKVYVDDEKNVIRE
-742 EFLSGGKVTVSF
+742 ENGVYSYTFSK
-754 TAADEASGL
+754 
-763 AYAYVDKDIDRNR
+763 DKP
-776 KTDTNGKYSFEF
+776 
-788 IDDQNTE
+788 QNVK

-807 KEVGKTTVMID
+807 TKKETWVKID
-818 TAEATAKLVN
+818 TSE
-828 DHEGKWLNKEEYLNG
+828 
-843 GKVTVSF
+843 
-850 KVDSKVSTAFY
+850 
-861 AYVDKNTSANSQM
+861 
-874 SSNGK
+874 
-879 FSFEFTDDQKTKHTF
+879 
-894 YVGDSAGNITEI
+894 
-906 GSTWV
+906 
-911 MIDTTDPEIN
+911 PEID
-921 EFTNDYDEKW
+921 EFTNNSGGNW
-931 TNGNVD
+931 TNGNVTVTFKVKD
-937 VSFEANG
+937 KG
-944 EVSGIA
+944 ENFSKTD

-955 VDDEKHQIQ
+955 
-964 AVNGKYNYTFSDEQD
+964 
-979 KEHTFYVVDNAGNV
+979 NV
-993 SKKTTKIQIDRA
+993 ENVIDC
-1005 DPVIT
+1005 
-1010 DFTVSPDKE
+1010 E
-1019 WANEDDEAVTV
+1019 N
-1030 SFEAN
+1030 
-1035 DNKGDYVSGIASAYI
+1035 
-1050 VINGEE
+1050 
-1056 KKINPNEE
+1056 

-1071 TKEQKKNYEFY
+1071 KEEQNGNHTFFVKNT
-1082 VIDNAGNKSDVQTA
+1082 AGNVSQVKTWVR
-1096 EIKIDKTAPII
+1096 IDKKAPII
-1107 KEKPVKIV
+1107 KGKPLKIV
-1115 DKSGNEV
+1115 DEKDNEIDNIV
-1122 SNVERLTWCIIR
+1122 SLAWCIIC
-1134 NEPIFIEIPSASVV
+1134 
-1148 DPANKND
+1148 ND
-1155 DTFSG
+1155 DIFVKLPASEVEDPENDIDGSFSG
-1160 VKTITLK
+1160 VASVTLK
-1167 TDVDTKFDEKKAI
+1167 TENKENNNVYQVVTETEK
-1180 ENGDYVFEIPST
+1180 GDYVFKIPST
-1192 MLVANIK
+1192 IFAENVK
-1199 HNNIYFVVTDNADN
+1199 HDNLRFVVTDKASNNSTAVYTLN
-1213 VSKSYKLSELTSKKI
+1213 SLTEKQI

-1235 EIAPKISDITLSEPN
+1235 KVNPIIENINLLGGTEIDGNRWYNAPNI
-1250 YKNGDDFW
+1250 
-1258 YKTPNV
+1258 
-1264 TASAYFEDTAK
+1264 TASAEFYDFHDFVEDNK
-1275 IGETASGLESIQ
+1275 TASGLAEISIKAENTST
-1287 ISALNRKT
+1287 IKKHSAYGPL
-1295 AMSDKAW
+1295 DD
-1302 GIRNDTYSVT
+1302 GTYSVT
-1312 SDKSDLKANGT
+1312 SNVDDLESDGT
-1323 IEFRA
+1323 IVFIA
-1328 NATDLAGNKADE
+1328 NAVDLAGNKADTE
-1340 KRAIAYVDTVAPVVN
+1340 EAKAYVDTVAPVVN

-1365 NNGGTYAV
+1365 NNGGKYAV
-1373 EAFGNSTRRVE
+1373 EAFGNSARRVE
-1384 ISASDIS
+1384 INASDIS
-1391 GDKSG
+1391 GNKSG
-1396 ISGLQFITY
+1396 ISGLKSITY
-1405 SLYEENNNKPIKTET
+1405 SLYDENGKEIRKET

-1425 NSASISFD
+1425 NNASISFD
-1433 ISPNFKGYIKATA
+1433 ISPNFKGHIKAFA
-1446 TDNVGNEGAETKS
+1446 TDNVKNEGAKTKS
-1459 RLVVVE
+1459 RFVVVE
-1465 NSSKHNETSNISI
+1465 NSSKHNETSSINI
-1478 KLPQTSKKDSGGNNL
+1478 KLPQTSKKDSSGNNL

-1533 VDKNDDNINTQLSK
+1533 VDKSDGNINTELSK
-1547 TIRVGNNENDIKLTV
+1547 TIKVGNNENDIKLTV

-1613 VTITERNFNA
+1613 VTITERNFNE
-1623 ADVKAAITGLSS
+1623 ADVKATIAGLSS

-1649 APDQTKHV
+1649 TPDQTKHV
-1657 AKVTFSKDAD
+1657 AKITFGKDAD
-1667 YTMSIDFTDMAGNR
+1667 YTMSIDFTDMTGNR

-1697 VIGEIK
+1697 VISEVK

-1803 AGVKDKKAYGYND
+1803 SGIKDKKAYGYND

-1852 TSKFDSTKSNV
+1852 TSKFDNTKSNV

-1885 TIEISSKDLAGNEN
+1885 TIEVSSKDLAGNES

-1936 KIINVNKISAENT
+1936 KIINVNKISDENT
-1949 TVTVTYNGTNITLKS
+1949 TVTVTYNGTNITLKA
-1964 GADYT
+1964 GTDYT

-1975 SDEGWCEYEVTINKA
+1975 SDDGWCEYEVTINKS

-2012 TNTDDAHVSSDEAP
+2012 TNTDDAHVSNDEAP

-2091 DAGTVTAKFT
+2091 DAGTVTAKFI
-2101 VKGDKITVKASA
+2101 VKGDKITIKASA
-2113 VDKAGNKSDIEE
+2113 VDKAGNKSDVEE

-2152 LLAVAGFII
+2152 LLAVAGVII

>member
-28 LDAIAAASSSTAV
+28 LDAIAAVSSSTAA
-41 TEDTNTDNSGD
+41 TEDTNTDNSGE
-52 GGDNGDS
+52 GGVSGDS
-59 DNSGDNSGEETP
+59 DKSGDNSGEETP
-71 AEKFDIADFN
+71 DEGFDIKDFH
-81 NSSEGKWTNGNVSV
+81 NSSEGNWTNGKVSV
-95 SFTVK
+95 SFSVTK
-100 NNIDRIDYAY
+100 NIEEVDYSY
-110 FDDDTEANRKTSED
+110 FDEDIEANRKTSED
-124 GKFSFDFDSEQDKEH
+124 GKFSFDFDNEQDKEH

-147 GNATEVGKTQVKID
+147 GNVTEVGKTNVKID
-161 RSEPTTDNFYCNHD
+161 KSEPEIADFKNDSNGNWT
-175 GKWVNKDNSDNVIVS
+175 NKNVKVS
-190 FTAKDELS
+190 FYVNDVLS
-198 GVAYAYVDE
+198 GVAGVYVDG
-207 DTASNRKNVQTG
+207 K
-219 TDKFTFGFKED
+219 
-230 QDTKHKFY
+230 
-238 VVDNVGHT
+238 
-246 KEVGEA
+246 
-252 TIKIDRAAPEIKLSN
+252 EIKAVN
-267 SSDGKWLNGSDKV
+267 GKYNCTFTEEQDKEH
-280 DKVTVTLNIT
+280 TVLV
-290 ENGSGIKELYYES
+290 K
-303 IDGKIKSVGKIG
+303 
-315 DTSRVW
+315 
-321 SVPFEKDQNH
+321 
-331 EFKFHV
+331 
-337 IDNAGNE
+337 DNAGNSIE
-344 STVNTKVQIDTTKP
+344 KTVNVKIDTSAPEITLNNDHDKKWTNKDVTVNITATDKLSDVSKVYADGKEIKANNGEYSVAYSDQQNKEHTFYAVDKAGNKSEVKSTKVQIDKTKP
-358 SISKV
+358 SISSKV
-363 NYTNISYNDGVSIA
+363 NYTNISYKDGVSIA
-377 NQLKLPMPS
+377 KQLKLPMPS

-425 TVKTLAVEKS
+425 TMKTLAVKKS
-435 GDKFAV
+435 GDRFAV
-441 IANAEDLNAKEGVI
+441 IANAENLNAKEGII

-490 FTLNVEDDKYE
+490 FTLNDKCDEYK
-501 ITGFKPTTE
+501 ISGFKPTTE

-517 TSDKSLIVTSDK
+517 TSNT
-529 SLKNS
+529 SLKDS
-534 SDELAAAVKDAVEKK
+534 GDELAAAVKEAVEKN
-549 EKSIIVNKVNA
+549 EKLITVNEVDVDIVTPV
-560 DMVTLAEDNKY
+560 EGNKY
-571 DFTFPA
+571 DFSFPT
-577 GNASFYVNV
+577 GNESFYVNV

-601 KTPIGDSDIKLKATH
+601 KTPIDDSDIKLSATK
-616 KVDNKETDY
+616 KVDNKDIEY
-625 TQSSWTNSDVTVD
+625 IQKSWTNSDVTVE

-650 NTATAVTKLSDVYY
+650 NTATAVTKLSAVYW
-664 SKDEKLAPA
+664 SKDNKLDPA
-673 SVTTDAT
+673 NVTADAE
-680 KIERDENEFKQTF
+680 KIERDENGKFKHTF
-693 KVSGTYYFYAVD
+693 EVSGKYYFYAVD

-713 QEFEIKIDKD
+713 QEFEILVDKEAPEIDSFDNYSGEEWTNKDVTVKIE
-723 APTASI
+723 ASDDVSGI
-729 IINDHNEKWLNRE
+729 AKVYVDDEKNVIRE
-742 EFLSGGKVTVSF
+742 ENGVYSYTFSK
-754 TAADEASGL
+754 
-763 AYAYVDKDIDRNR
+763 DKP
-776 KTDTNGKYSFEF
+776 
-788 IDDQNTE
+788 QNVK

-807 KEVGKTTVMID
+807 TKKETWVKID
-818 TAEATAKLVN
+818 TSE
-828 DHEGKWLNKEEYLNG
+828 
-843 GKVTVSF
+843 
-850 KVDSKVSTAFY
+850 
-861 AYVDKNTSANSQM
+861 
-874 SSNGK
+874 
-879 FSFEFTDDQKTKHTF
+879 
-894 YVGDSAGNITEI
+894 
-906 GSTWV
+906 
-911 MIDTTDPEIN
+911 PEID
-921 EFTNDYDEKW
+921 EFTNNSGGNW
-931 TNGNVD
+931 TNGNVTVTFKVKD
-937 VSFEANG
+937 KG
-944 EVSGIA
+944 ENFSKTD

-955 VDDEKHQIQ
+955 
-964 AVNGKYNYTFSDEQD
+964 
-979 KEHTFYVVDNAGNV
+979 NV
-993 SKKTTKIQIDRA
+993 ENVIDC
-1005 DPVIT
+1005 
-1010 DFTVSPDKE
+1010 E
-1019 WANEDDEAVTV
+1019 N
-1030 SFEAN
+1030 
-1035 DNKGDYVSGIASAYI
+1035 
-1050 VINGEE
+1050 
-1056 KKINPNEE
+1056 

-1071 TKEQKKNYEFY
+1071 KEEQNGNHTFFVKNT
-1082 VIDNAGNKSDVQTA
+1082 AGNVSQVKTWVR
-1096 EIKIDKTAPII
+1096 IDKKAPII
-1107 KEKPVKIV
+1107 KGKPLKIV
-1115 DKSGNEV
+1115 DEKDNEIDNIV
-1122 SNVERLTWCIIR
+1122 SLAWCIIC
-1134 NEPIFIEIPSASVV
+1134 
-1148 DPANKND
+1148 ND
-1155 DTFSG
+1155 DIFVKLPASEVEDPENDIDGSFSG
-1160 VKTITLK
+1160 VASVTLK
-1167 TDVDTKFDEKKAI
+1167 TENKENNNVYQVVTETEK
-1180 ENGDYVFEIPST
+1180 GDYVFKIPST
-1192 MLVANIK
+1192 IFAENVK
-1199 HNNIYFVVTDNADN
+1199 HDNLRFVVTDKASNNSTAVYTLN
-1213 VSKSYKLSELTSKKI
+1213 SLTEKQI

-1235 EIAPKISDITLSEPN
+1235 KVNPIIENINLLGGTEIDGN
-1250 YKNGDDFW
+1250 RW
-1258 YKTPNV
+1258 YNTPNI
-1264 TASAYFEDTAK
+1264 TASAEFYDFHDFVEDNK
-1275 IGETASGLESIQ
+1275 TASGLAEISIKAENTST
-1287 ISALNRKT
+1287 IKKHSAYGPL
-1295 AMSDKAW
+1295 DD
-1302 GIRNDTYSVT
+1302 GTYSVT
-1312 SDKSDLKANGT
+1312 SNVDDLESDGT
-1323 IEFRA
+1323 IVFIA
-1328 NATDLAGNKADE
+1328 NAVDLAGNKADTE
-1340 KRAIAYVDTVAPVVN
+1340 EAKAYVDTVAPVVN

-1365 NNGGTYAV
+1365 NNGGKYAV
-1373 EAFGNSTRRVE
+1373 EAFGNSARRVE
-1384 ISASDIS
+1384 INASDIS
-1391 GDKSG
+1391 GNKSG
-1396 ISGLQFITY
+1396 ISGLKSITY
-1405 SLYEENNNKPIKTET
+1405 SLYDENGKEIRKET

-1425 NSASISFD
+1425 NNASISFD
-1433 ISPNFKGYIKATA
+1433 ISPNFKGHIKAFA
-1446 TDNVGNEGAETKS
+1446 TDNVKNEGAKTKS
-1459 RLVVVE
+1459 RFVVVE
-1465 NSSKHNETSNISI
+1465 NSSKHNETSSINI
-1478 KLPQTSKKDSGGNNL
+1478 KLPQTSKKDSSGNNL

-1533 VDKNDDNINTQLSK
+1533 VDKSDGNINTELSK
-1547 TIRVGNNENDIKLTV
+1547 TIKVGNNENDIKLTV

-1613 VTITERNFNA
+1613 VTITERNFNEV
-1623 ADVKAAITGLSS
+1623 DVKATIAGLSS

-1649 APDQTKHV
+1649 TPDQTKHV
-1657 AKVTFSKDAD
+1657 AKITFGKDAD
-1667 YTMSIDFTDMAGNR
+1667 YTMSIDFTDMTGNR

-1697 VIGEIK
+1697 VISEVK

-1803 AGVKDKKAYGYND
+1803 SGIKDKKAYGYND

-1852 TSKFDSTKSNV
+1852 TSKFDNTKSNV

-1885 TIEISSKDLAGNEN
+1885 TIEVSSKDLAGNES

-1936 KIINVNKISAENT
+1936 KIINVNKISDENT
-1949 TVTVTYNGTNITLKS
+1949 TVTVTYNGTNITLKA
-1964 GADYT
+1964 GTDYT

-1975 SDEGWCEYEVTINKA
+1975 SDDGWCEYEVTINKS

-2012 TNTDDAHVSSDEAP
+2012 TNTDDAHVSNDEAP

-2091 DAGTVTAKFT
+2091 DAGTVTAKFI
-2101 VKGDKITVKASA
+2101 VKGDKITIKASA
-2113 VDKAGNKSDIEE
+2113 VDKAGNKSDVEE

-2152 LLAVAGFII
+2152 LLAVAGVII

>member
-1 MKINNLMKRLSA
+1 MKIKNLMKRLSA

-28 LDAIAAASSSTAV
+28 LDAIAAVSSSTAA
-41 TEDTNTDNSGD
+41 TEDTNTDNSGE
-52 GGDNGDS
+52 GGVSGDS
-59 DNSGDNSGEETP
+59 DKSGDNSGEETP
-71 AEKFDIADFN
+71 DEDFDIKDFH
-81 NSSEGKWTNGNVSV
+81 NSSEGNWTNGKVSV
-95 SFTVK
+95 SFSVTK
-100 NNIDRIDYAY
+100 NIEKVDYSY
-110 FDDDTEANRKTSED
+110 FDEDIEANRKTSED
-124 GKFSFDFDSEQDKEH
+124 GKFSFDFDNEQDKEH

-147 GNATEVGKTQVKID
+147 GNVTEVGKTNVKID
-161 RSEPTTDNFYCNHD
+161 KSEPEIADFKNDSNGNWT
-175 GKWVNKDNSDNVIVS
+175 NKNVKVS
-190 FTAKDELS
+190 FYVNDVLS
-198 GVAYAYVDE
+198 GVAGVYVDG
-207 DTASNRKNVQTG
+207 K
-219 TDKFTFGFKED
+219 
-230 QDTKHKFY
+230 
-238 VVDNVGHT
+238 
-246 KEVGEA
+246 
-252 TIKIDRAAPEIKLSN
+252 EIKAV
-267 SSDGKWLNGSDKV
+267 NGEYNCTFTEEQDKEH
-280 DKVTVTLNIT
+280 TVLV
-290 ENGSGIKELYYES
+290 K
-303 IDGKIKSVGKIG
+303 
-315 DTSRVW
+315 
-321 SVPFEKDQNH
+321 
-331 EFKFHV
+331 
-337 IDNAGNE
+337 DNAGNSIE
-344 STVNTKVQIDTTKP
+344 KTVNVKIGTSAPEITLNNDHDKKWTNKDVTVNITATDKLSDVSKVYADGKEIKANNGEYSVAYSDQQNKEHTFYAVDKAGNKSEVKSTKVQIDKKKP

-363 NYTNISYNDGVSIA
+363 NYTNISYKDGVSIA
-377 NQLKLPMPS
+377 KQLKLPMPS

-425 TVKTLAVEKS
+425 TMKTLAVEKS
-435 GDKFAV
+435 GDRFAV
-441 IANAEDLNAKEGVI
+441 IANAENLNAKEGII

-490 FTLNVEDDKYE
+490 FTLNDKCDEYK
-501 ITGFKPTTE
+501 ISGFKPTTE

-517 TSDKSLIVTSDK
+517 TSDT
-529 SLKNS
+529 SLKDS
-534 SDELAAAVKDAVEKK
+534 GDELAAAVKEAVEKN
-549 EKSIIVNKVNA
+549 EKLIIVNEASA
-560 DMVTLAEDNKY
+560 DMVTPVEGNKY
-571 DFTFPA
+571 DFSFPA
-577 GNASFYVNV
+577 GNESFYINV

-601 KTPIGDSDIKLKATH
+601 KTPIDDSDIKLSATK
-616 KVDNKETDY
+616 KVDNKDIEY
-625 TQSSWTNSDVTVD
+625 IQKSWTNSDVTVE
-638 VSVPDEKVAWNG
+638 VSVPDEKITWNS
-650 NTATAVTKLSDVYY
+650 NTATAVTKLSEVYW
-664 SKDEKLAPA
+664 SEKNRFDSTAE
-673 SVTTDAT
+673 
-680 KIERDENEFKQTF
+680 KIERDENGKFKQTF
-693 KVSGTYYFYAVD
+693 EKSGKYYFYAVD
-705 EAGNVSEG
+705 ESGNVSEG
-713 QEFEIKIDKD
+713 QEFEIWVDKEAPEIDSFDNYSGEEWTNKDVTVKIE
-723 APTASI
+723 ASDDVSGI
-729 IINDHNEKWLNRE
+729 AKVYVDDEKNVIRE
-742 EFLSGGKVTVSF
+742 ENGVYSYTFSK
-754 TAADEASGL
+754 
-763 AYAYVDKDIDRNR
+763 DKP
-776 KTDTNGKYSFEF
+776 
-788 IDDQNTE
+788 QNVK

-807 KEVGKTTVMID
+807 TKKETWVKID
-818 TAEATAKLVN
+818 TSE
-828 DHEGKWLNKEEYLNG
+828 
-843 GKVTVSF
+843 
-850 KVDSKVSTAFY
+850 
-861 AYVDKNTSANSQM
+861 
-874 SSNGK
+874 
-879 FSFEFTDDQKTKHTF
+879 
-894 YVGDSAGNITEI
+894 
-906 GSTWV
+906 
-911 MIDTTDPEIN
+911 PEIDY
-921 EFTNDYDEKW
+921 FTNNSGGNW
-931 TNGNVD
+931 TNGNVTVTFKVKD
-937 VSFEANG
+937 KG
-944 EVSGIA
+944 ENFSKTD

-955 VDDEKHQIQ
+955 
-964 AVNGKYNYTFSDEQD
+964 
-979 KEHTFYVVDNAGNV
+979 NV
-993 SKKTTKIQIDRA
+993 ENVIDC
-1005 DPVIT
+1005 
-1010 DFTVSPDKE
+1010 E
-1019 WANEDDEAVTV
+1019 N
-1030 SFEAN
+1030 
-1035 DNKGDYVSGIASAYI
+1035 
-1050 VINGEE
+1050 
-1056 KKINPNEE
+1056 

-1071 TKEQKKNYEFY
+1071 KEEQNGNHTFFVKNT
-1082 VIDNAGNKSDVQTA
+1082 AGNVIQVKTWVR
-1096 EIKIDKTAPII
+1096 IDKKAPII
-1107 KEKPVKIV
+1107 KGKPLKIV
-1115 DKSGNEV
+1115 DEKDNEIDNIV
-1122 SNVERLTWCIIR
+1122 SLAWCIIC
-1134 NEPIFIEIPSASVV
+1134 
-1148 DPANKND
+1148 ND
-1155 DTFSG
+1155 DIFVKLPASEVEDPENDIDGSFSG
-1160 VKTITLK
+1160 VASVTLK
-1167 TDVDTKFDEKKAI
+1167 TENKENKNVYQVVTETEK
-1180 ENGDYVFEIPST
+1180 GDYVFKIPST
-1192 MLVANIK
+1192 IFAENVK
-1199 HNNIYFVVTDNADN
+1199 HDNLRFVVTDKASNDSTAKYN
-1213 VSKSYKLSELTSKKI
+1213 LNSLTEKQI

-1235 EIAPKISDITLSEPN
+1235 KVNPIIENINLLGGTEIDGN
-1250 YKNGDDFW
+1250 RW
-1258 YKTPNV
+1258 YNTPNI
-1264 TASAYFEDTAK
+1264 TASAEFYDFHDFVEDNK
-1275 IGETASGLESIQ
+1275 TASGLAEISIKAENTST
-1287 ISALNRKT
+1287 IKKHSAYGPL
-1295 AMSDKAW
+1295 DD
-1302 GIRNDTYSVT
+1302 GTYSVK
-1312 SDKSDLKANGT
+1312 SDSSDLKADGT

-1328 NATDLAGNKADE
+1328 NATDLAGNEADE
-1340 KRAIAYVDTVAPVVN
+1340 KRATAYVDTVAPVVN

-1365 NNGGTYAV
+1365 NNGGKYAV
-1373 EAFGNSTRRVE
+1373 EAFGNSARRVE

-1391 GDKSG
+1391 GNKSG
-1396 ISGLQFITY
+1396 ISGLKSITY
-1405 SLYEENNNKPIKTET
+1405 SLYDENGKEIRKET

-1433 ISPNFKGYIKATA
+1433 ISPNFKGHIKAFA
-1446 TDNVGNEGAETKS
+1446 TDNVGNNGAKTKS
-1459 RLVVVE
+1459 RFVVVE
-1465 NSSKHNETSNISI
+1465 NSSKHNETSSINI
-1478 KLPQTSKKDSGGNNL
+1478 KLPQTSKKDSSGNNL

-1533 VDKNDDNINTQLSK
+1533 VDKSDGNINTELSK
-1547 TIRVGNNENDIKLTV
+1547 TIKVGNNENDIKLTV

-1583 APTIEVTF
+1583 TPTIEVTF

-1613 VTITERNFNA
+1613 VTITERNFNE
-1623 ADVKAAITGLSS
+1623 ADVKAIIAGLSS

-1649 APDQTKHV
+1649 TPDQTKHV
-1657 AKVTFSKDAD
+1657 AKITFSKDAD

-1697 VIGEIK
+1697 VISEVK

-1803 AGVKDKKAYGYND
+1803 SGIKDKKAYGYND

-1852 TSKFDSTKSNV
+1852 TSKFDNTKSNV

-1885 TIEISSKDLAGNEN
+1885 TIEVSSKDLAGNES

-1936 KIINVNKISAENT
+1936 KIINVNKISDENT
-1949 TVTVTYNGTNITLKS
+1949 TVTVTYNGTNITLKA
-1964 GADYT
+1964 GTDYT

-1975 SDEGWCEYEVTINKA
+1975 SDDGWCEYEVTINKS

-2091 DAGTVTAKFT
+2091 DAGTVTAKFI
-2101 VKGDKITVKASA
+2101 VKGDKITIKASA
-2113 VDKAGNKSDIEE
+2113 VDKAGNKSDVEE

-2152 LLAVAGFII
+2152 LLAVAGVII

>member
-28 LDAIAAASSSTAV
+28 LDAIAAVSSSTAA
-41 TEDTNTDNSGD
+41 TEDTNTDNSGE
-52 GGDNGDS
+52 GGVSGDS
-59 DNSGDNSGEETP
+59 DKSGDNSGEETP
-71 AEKFDIADFN
+71 DEGFDIKDFH
-81 NSSEGKWTNGNVSV
+81 NSSEGNWTNGKVSV
-95 SFTVK
+95 SFSVTK
-100 NNIDRIDYAY
+100 NIEKVDYAY
-110 FDDDTEANRKTSED
+110 FDEDIEANRKTSED
-124 GKFSFDFDSEQDKEH
+124 GKFSFDFDNEQEKEH

-147 GNATEVGKTQVKID
+147 GNVTEVGKTNVKID
-161 RSEPTTDNFYCNHD
+161 RSEPTTDNFYCNYD

-207 DTASNRKNVQTG
+207 DTASNRKNVRTG
-219 TDKFTFGFKED
+219 TDKFTFEFKED
-230 QDTKHKFY
+230 QNTKHKFY

-246 KEVGEA
+246 KEVGEVDV
-252 TIKIDRAAPEIKLSN
+252 KIDKTAPKITLTN
-267 SSDGKWLNGSDKV
+267 SSDGKWLNVSDKA

-303 IDGKIKSVGKIG
+303 TDGKIKGVGKIA

-321 SVPFEKDQNH
+321 NVSFDKDQNQ
-331 EFKFHV
+331 EYKFYV
-337 IDNAGNE
+337 VDNAGNK
-344 STVNTKVQIDTTKP
+344 SDVKTTVQKDKKAPEIKEAT
-358 SISKV
+358 
-363 NYTNISYNDGVSIA
+363 YTNISYNDGVSIA
-377 NQLKLPMPS
+377 KQLKLPMPS
-386 LSGMVIARN
+386 ISGMVLARN
-395 YIVLEVDASDDMS
+395 YIVLEVDVFDEMS
-408 GIDETDRGSFVL
+408 GIDEKNLDSFVL
-420 KNDKE
+420 KNGKE
-425 TVKTLAVEKS
+425 TIKTLAVEKS

-441 IANAEDLNAKEGVI
+441 IANAENLNAKEGII
-455 SDVKV
+455 SDVQV

-480 TRKPKCGIDG
+480 TRKPKCEIDG
-490 FTLNVEDDKYE
+490 FTLNDKCDEYK
-501 ITGFKPTTE
+501 ISGFKPTTE

-517 TSDKSLIVTSDK
+517 TSDA

-534 SDELAAAVKDAVEKK
+534 SDELAAAVKEAVEKN
-549 EKSIIVNKVNA
+549 EKPIIVNGASA

-616 KVDNKETDY
+616 KVDNKY
-625 TQSSWTNSDVTVD
+625 TQSSWTNSDVTVE

-650 NTATAVTKLSDVYY
+650 NTATAVTKLSAVYW
-664 SKDEKLAPA
+664 SKDNKLDPA
-673 SVTTDAT
+673 NVTADAE
-680 KIERDENEFKQTF
+680 KIERDENGKFKHTF
-693 KVSGTYYFYAVD
+693 EVSGKYYFYAVD
-705 EAGNVSEG
+705 ESGNVSEG
-713 QEFEIKIDKD
+713 QEFVINIDKAGPEIK
-723 APTASI
+723 
-729 IINDHNEKWLNRE
+729 
-742 EFLSGGKVTVSF
+742 
-754 TAADEASGL
+754 
-763 AYAYVDKDIDRNR
+763 
-776 KTDTNGKYSFEF
+776 
-788 IDDQNTE
+788 
-795 HTFYVVDNAGNV
+795 
-807 KEVGKTTVMID
+807 
-818 TAEATAKLVN
+818 
-828 DHEGKWLNKEEYLNG
+828 
-843 GKVTVSF
+843 
-850 KVDSKVSTAFY
+850 
-861 AYVDKNTSANSQM
+861 
-874 SSNGK
+874 
-879 FSFEFTDDQKTKHTF
+879 
-894 YVGDSAGNITEI
+894 
-906 GSTWV
+906 
-911 MIDTTDPEIN
+911 

-937 VSFEANG
+937 VSFEANDD
-944 EVSGIA
+944 VSGIT

-955 VDDEKHQIQ
+955 IDDERHQIQ
-964 AVNGKYNYTFSDEQD
+964 AVNGKYNYTFTDEQD

-1010 DFTVSPDKE
+1010 DFKVSSNKD
-1019 WANEDDEAVTV
+1019 WANEDVTV
-1030 SFEAN
+1030 SFKAN
-1035 DNKGDYVSGIASAYI
+1035 DGGKYVSGIASAYI
-1050 VINGEE
+1050 VINGKEDE
-1056 KKINPNEE
+1056 IKPNEQ
-1064 GVYSYTF
+1064 GVYSYKF
-1071 TKEQKKNYEFY
+1071 TAEQNIKPEFY
-1082 VIDNAGNKSDVQTA
+1082 VIDNAGNKSKVQTT
-1096 EIKIDKTAPII
+1096 EIKIDKT
-1107 KEKPVKIV
+1107 KPVINGQPISIV

-1134 NEPIFIEIPSASVV
+1134 NEPILIKIPSASVV
-1148 DPANKND
+1148 DPANENNH
-1155 DTFSG
+1155 TFSG

-1167 TDVDTKFDEKKAI
+1167 TDKDSAFDEKKAT
-1180 ENGDYVFEIPST
+1180 ENGDYIFEIPST
-1192 MLVANIK
+1192 MLAANIK

-1213 VSKSYKLSELTSKKI
+1213 VSKSYKLSELTAKNI

-1235 EIAPKISDITLSEPN
+1235 QIAPQISDITLSDPN
-1250 YKNGDDFW
+1250 YKKGNDFW

-1264 TASAYFEDTAK
+1264 TATAYFSDDADIEK
-1275 IGETASGLESIQ
+1275 GETASGLESIQ
-1287 ISALNRKT
+1287 IGASKSKT
-1295 AMSDKAW
+1295 SKSDESK
-1302 GIRNDTYSVT
+1302 GMGNNSYSVT
-1312 SDKSDLKANGT
+1312 SNGSDLKSNGT

-1328 NATDLAGNKADE
+1328 SAIDLAGNKVGE
-1340 KRAIAYVDTVAPVVN
+1340 KTVTAYVDTVAPVVN

-1365 NNGGTYAV
+1365 NNGGKYAV
-1373 EAFGNSTRRVE
+1373 EAFGNSARRVE

-1391 GDKSG
+1391 GNKSG
-1396 ISGLQFITY
+1396 ISGLNSITY
-1405 SLYEENNNKPIKTET
+1405 SLYDENGKEIRKET

-1425 NSASISFD
+1425 NNASISFD
-1433 ISPNFKGYIKATA
+1433 ISPNFKGHIKAFA
-1446 TDNVGNEGAETKS
+1446 TDNVKNEGAKTKS
-1459 RLVVVE
+1459 RFVVVE
-1465 NSSKHNETSNISI
+1465 NSSKHNETSSINI
-1478 KLPQTSKKDSGGNNL
+1478 KLPQTSKKDSSGNNL

-1533 VDKNDDNINTQLSK
+1533 VDKSDGNINTELSK
-1547 TIRVGNNENDIKLTV
+1547 TIKVGNNENDIKLTV

-1613 VTITERNFNA
+1613 VTITERNFNE
-1623 ADVKAAITGLSS
+1623 ADVKATIAGLPS

-1649 APDQTKHV
+1649 TPDQTKHV
-1657 AKVTFSKDAD
+1657 AKITFGKDAD

-1697 VIGEIK
+1697 VISEIK

-1791 IVLDKTKPSVEI
+1791 IVLDKTKPGVEI
-1803 AGVKDKKAYGYND
+1803 SGVKDKKAYGYND

-1852 TSKFDSTKSNV
+1852 TSKFDNTKSNV

-1885 TIEISSKDLAGNEN
+1885 TIEVSSKDLAGNES

-1936 KIINVNKISAENT
+1936 KIINVNKISDENT
-1949 TVTVTYNGTNITLKS
+1949 TVTVTYNGTNITLKA
-1964 GADYT
+1964 GTDYT

-1975 SDEGWCEYEVTINKA
+1975 SDDGWCEYEVTINKS

-2091 DAGTVTAKFT
+2091 DAGTVTAKFI
-2101 VKGDKITVKASA
+2101 VKGDKITIKASA
-2113 VDKAGNKSDIEE
+2113 VDKAGNKSDVEE

-2152 LLAVAGFII
+2152 LLAVAGVII

>member
-28 LDAIAAASSSTAV
+28 LDAIAAVSSSTAA
-41 TEDTNTDNSGD
+41 TEDTNTDNSGE
-52 GGDNGDS
+52 GGVSGDS
-59 DNSGDNSGEETP
+59 DKSGDNSGEETP
-71 AEKFDIADFN
+71 DEGFDIKDFH
-81 NSSEGKWTNGNVSV
+81 NSSEGNWTNGKVSV
-95 SFTVK
+95 SFSVTK
-100 NNIDRIDYAY
+100 NIEKVDYAY
-110 FDDDTEANRKTSED
+110 FDEDIEANRKTSED
-124 GKFSFDFDSEQDKEH
+124 GKFSFDFDNEQEKEH

-147 GNATEVGKTQVKID
+147 GNVTEVGKTNVKID
-161 RSEPTTDNFYCNHD
+161 RSEPTTDNFYCNYD

-207 DTASNRKNVQTG
+207 DTASNRKNVRTG
-219 TDKFTFGFKED
+219 TDKFTFEFKED
-230 QDTKHKFY
+230 QNTKHKFY

-246 KEVGEA
+246 KEVGEVDV
-252 TIKIDRAAPEIKLSN
+252 KIDKTAPKITLTN
-267 SSDGKWLNGSDKV
+267 SSDGKWLNVSDKA

-303 IDGKIKSVGKIG
+303 TDGKIKGVGKIA

-321 SVPFEKDQNH
+321 NVSFDKDQNQ
-331 EFKFHV
+331 EYKFYV
-337 IDNAGNE
+337 VDNAGNK
-344 STVNTKVQIDTTKP
+344 SDVKTTVQKDKKAPEIKEAT
-358 SISKV
+358 
-363 NYTNISYNDGVSIA
+363 YTNISYNDGVSIA
-377 NQLKLPMPS
+377 KQLKLPMPS
-386 LSGMVIARN
+386 ISGMVLARN
-395 YIVLEVDASDDMS
+395 YIVLEVDVFDEMS
-408 GIDETDRGSFVL
+408 GIDEKNLDSFVL
-420 KNDKE
+420 KNGKE
-425 TVKTLAVEKS
+425 TIKTLAVEKS
-435 GDKFAV
+435 GDRFAV
-441 IANAEDLNAKEGVI
+441 IANAENLNAKEGII
-455 SDVKV
+455 SDVQV

-480 TRKPKCGIDG
+480 TRKPKCEIDG
-490 FTLNVEDDKYE
+490 FTLNDKCDEYK
-501 ITGFKPTTE
+501 ISGFKPTTE

-517 TSDKSLIVTSDK
+517 TSDA

-534 SDELAAAVKDAVEKK
+534 SDELAAAVKEAVEKN
-549 EKSIIVNKVNA
+549 EKPIIVNGASA

-625 TQSSWTNSDVTVD
+625 TQSSWTNSDVTVE
-638 VSVPDEKVAWNG
+638 VSVPDEKVAWNDG
-650 NTATAVTKLSDVYY
+650 NTATAVTKLSAVYW
-664 SKDEKLAPA
+664 SKDNKLDPA
-673 SVTTDAT
+673 NVTADAE
-680 KIERDENEFKQTF
+680 KIERDENGKFKHTF
-693 KVSGTYYFYAVD
+693 EVSGKYYFYAVD
-705 EAGNVSEG
+705 ESGNVSEG
-713 QEFEIKIDKD
+713 QEFVINIDK
-723 APTASI
+723 A
-729 IINDHNEKWLNRE
+729 
-742 EFLSGGKVTVSF
+742 
-754 TAADEASGL
+754 
-763 AYAYVDKDIDRNR
+763 
-776 KTDTNGKYSFEF
+776 
-788 IDDQNTE
+788 
-795 HTFYVVDNAGNV
+795 
-807 KEVGKTTVMID
+807 
-818 TAEATAKLVN
+818 
-828 DHEGKWLNKEEYLNG
+828 
-843 GKVTVSF
+843 
-850 KVDSKVSTAFY
+850 
-861 AYVDKNTSANSQM
+861 
-874 SSNGK
+874 
-879 FSFEFTDDQKTKHTF
+879 
-894 YVGDSAGNITEI
+894 
-906 GSTWV
+906 
-911 MIDTTDPEIN
+911 DPEIK
-921 EFTNDYDEKW
+921 EFTYDYDEKW

-937 VSFEANG
+937 VSFEANDD
-944 EVSGIA
+944 VSGIA

-955 VDDEKHQIQ
+955 IDDERHQIQ
-964 AVNGKYNYTFSDEQD
+964 AVNGKYNYTFTDEQD

-1005 DPVIT
+1005 KPVIT
-1010 DFTVSPDKE
+1010 EFKVSPDKE
-1019 WANEDDEAVTV
+1019 WANKKDEAVTV
-1030 SFEAN
+1030 SFKAN
-1035 DNKGDYVSGIASAYI
+1035 DNKGKYVSGIASAYI
-1050 VINGEE
+1050 VINGKEE
-1056 KKINPNEE
+1056 KIKPNEQ
-1064 GVYSYTF
+1064 GVYSYKF
-1071 TKEQKKNYEFY
+1071 TAEQNTKPEFY
-1082 VIDNAGNKSDVQTA
+1082 VIDNAGNKSKVQTT
-1096 EIKIDKTAPII
+1096 EIKIDKT
-1107 KEKPVKIV
+1107 KPVIEEKSVEIV
-1115 DKSGNEV
+1115 DEDN
-1122 SNVERLTWCIIR
+1122 NVVDMKRLKWCIIHNKDVKIR
-1134 NEPIFIEIPSASVV
+1134 VEADSVTDGDNASASGVYSVKLITTNENSYELKKEELNGNYYEFTIPSELLALEV
-1148 DPANKND
+1148 
-1155 DTFSG
+1155 
-1160 VKTITLK
+1160 LH
-1167 TDVDTKFDEKKAI
+1167 
-1180 ENGDYVFEIPST
+1180 ENVR
-1192 MLVANIK
+1192 
-1199 HNNIYFVVTDNADN
+1199 FVVTDNAAN
-1213 VSKSYKLSELTSKKI
+1213 ESEEYKLKDLTKNPSN
-1228 SDNVLID
+1228 SDDILID
-1235 EIAPKISDITLSEPN
+1235 QIAPQISDITLSDPN
-1250 YKNGDDFW
+1250 YKKGNDFW

-1264 TASAYFEDTAK
+1264 TATAYFEDTAK
-1275 IGETASGLESIQ
+1275 KGETASGLESIQ
-1287 ISALNRKT
+1287 ISALNSKT
-1295 AMSDKAW
+1295 AESDKDW
-1302 GIRNDTYSVT
+1302 GIKNRTYSVT
-1312 SDKSDLKANGT
+1312 SNSSDLNANGT
-1323 IEFRA
+1323 IDFE
-1328 NATDLAGNKADE
+1328 ATAKDLAGNEADK
-1340 KRAIAYVDTVAPVVN
+1340 KRATVYVDTVAPVVN

-1365 NNGGTYAV
+1365 NNGGKYAV
-1373 EAFGNSTRRVE
+1373 EAFGNSARRVE

-1391 GDKSG
+1391 GNKSG
-1396 ISGLQFITY
+1396 ISGLKSITY
-1405 SLYEENNNKPIKTET
+1405 SLYDENGKEIRKET

-1425 NSASISFD
+1425 NNASISFD
-1433 ISPNFKGYIKATA
+1433 ISPNFKGHIKAFA
-1446 TDNVGNEGAETKS
+1446 TDNVKNEGAKTKS
-1459 RLVVVE
+1459 RFVVVE
-1465 NSSKHNETSNISI
+1465 NSSKHNETSSINI
-1478 KLPQTSKKDSGGNNL
+1478 KLPQTSKKDSSGNNL

-1533 VDKNDDNINTQLSK
+1533 VDKSDGNINTELSK
-1547 TIRVGNNENDIKLTV
+1547 TIKVGNNENDIKLTV

-1613 VTITERNFNA
+1613 VTITERNFNE
-1623 ADVKAAITGLSS
+1623 ADVKATIAGLSS

-1649 APDQTKHV
+1649 TPDQTKHV
-1657 AKVTFSKDAD
+1657 AKITFGKDAD

-1697 VIGEIK
+1697 VISEIK

-1791 IVLDKTKPSVEI
+1791 IVLDKTKPGVEI
-1803 AGVKDKKAYGYND
+1803 SGVKDKKAYGYND

-1852 TSKFDSTKSNV
+1852 TSKFDNTKSNV

-1885 TIEISSKDLAGNEN
+1885 TIEVSSKDLAGNES

-1936 KIINVNKISAENT
+1936 KIINVNKISDENT
-1949 TVTVTYNGTNITLKS
+1949 TVTVTYNGTNITLKA
-1964 GADYT
+1964 GTDYT

-1975 SDEGWCEYEVTINKA
+1975 SDDGWCEYEVTINKS

-2091 DAGTVTAKFT
+2091 DAGTVTAKFI
-2101 VKGDKITVKASA
+2101 VKGDKITIKASA
-2113 VDKAGNKSDIEE
+2113 VDKAGNKSDVEE

-2152 LLAVAGFII
+2152 LLAVAGVII

>member
-28 LDAIAAASSSTAV
+28 LDAIASVSSSTAA
-41 TEDTNTDNSGD
+41 TEDINTDNSGE
-52 GGDNGDS
+52 GGVSGDS
-59 DNSGDNSGEETP
+59 DKSGDNSGEETP
-71 AEKFDIADFN
+71 DEGFDIKDFH
-81 NSSEGKWTNGNVSV
+81 NSSEGNWTNGKVSV
-95 SFTVK
+95 SFSVTK
-100 NNIDRIDYAY
+100 NIEKVDYAY
-110 FDDDTEANRKTSED
+110 FDEDIEANRKTSED
-124 GKFSFDFDSEQDKEH
+124 GKFSFDFDNEQDKEH

-147 GNATEVGKTQVKID
+147 GNVTEVGKTNVKID
-161 RSEPTTDNFYCNHD
+161 KSEPEIADFKNDSNGNWT
-175 GKWVNKDNSDNVIVS
+175 NKNVKVS
-190 FTAKDELS
+190 FYVNDVLS
-198 GVAYAYVDE
+198 GVAGVYVDG
-207 DTASNRKNVQTG
+207 K
-219 TDKFTFGFKED
+219 
-230 QDTKHKFY
+230 
-238 VVDNVGHT
+238 
-246 KEVGEA
+246 
-252 TIKIDRAAPEIKLSN
+252 EIKAV
-267 SSDGKWLNGSDKV
+267 NGEYNCTFTEEQDKEH
-280 DKVTVTLNIT
+280 TVLV
-290 ENGSGIKELYYES
+290 K
-303 IDGKIKSVGKIG
+303 
-315 DTSRVW
+315 
-321 SVPFEKDQNH
+321 
-331 EFKFHV
+331 
-337 IDNAGNE
+337 DNAGNSIE
-344 STVNTKVQIDTTKP
+344 KTVNVKIDTSAPEITWNNDHDKKWTNKDVTVNITATDKLSDVSKVYADGKEIKANNGEYSVAYSDQQNKEHTFYAVDKAGNKSEVKSTKVQIDKTKP

-377 NQLKLPMPS
+377 KQLKLPMPS

-425 TVKTLAVEKS
+425 TMKTLAVEKS
-435 GDKFAV
+435 GDRFAV
-441 IANAEDLNAKEGVI
+441 IANAENLNAKEGII

-490 FTLNVEDDKYE
+490 FTLNDKSDEYK
-501 ITGFKPTTE
+501 ISGFKPTTE

-517 TSDKSLIVTSDK
+517 TSNA

-534 SDELAAAVKDAVEKK
+534 SDELAKDSGDELAAAVKEAVEKN
-549 EKSIIVNKVNA
+549 EKLITVNEVDVDIVTPV
-560 DMVTLAEDNKY
+560 EGNKY
-571 DFTFPA
+571 DFSFPT
-577 GNASFYVNV
+577 GNESFYVNV

-601 KTPIGDSDIKLKATH
+601 KTPISDSYIELSATK
-616 KVDNKETDY
+616 KVDNEDIEYIQK
-625 TQSSWTNSDVTVD
+625 SWTNSDVTVE

-650 NTATAVTKLSDVYY
+650 NTATAVTKLSEVYW
-664 SKDEKLAPA
+664 SEKNRFDSTAK
-673 SVTTDAT
+673 
-680 KIERDENEFKQTF
+680 KIERDENGKFKHTF
-693 KVSGTYYFYAVD
+693 EVSGKYYFYAVD

-713 QEFEIKIDKD
+713 QEFVINIDKV

-729 IINDHNEKWLNRE
+729 IINDHNDKWLNRE
-742 EFLSGGKVTVSF
+742 EFLNGGKVTVSF
-754 TAADEASGL
+754 SAADEASGL
-763 AYAYVDKDIDRNR
+763 AYAYVDKDIDGNR
-776 KTDTNGKYSFEF
+776 KTDTDGKYSFEF
-788 IDDQNTE
+788 TDDQNTE

-850 KVDSKVSTAFY
+850 KADSKVSTAFF
-861 AYVDKNTSANSQM
+861 AYVDENTPANAQM
-874 SSNGK
+874 SSNGN
-879 FSFEFTDDQKTKHTF
+879 FSFEFTDDQYAEHTF
-894 YVGDSAGNITEI
+894 YVGDGAGNVTKI

-911 MIDTTDPEIN
+911 MIDTTDPEIK

-944 EVSGIA
+944 DVSGIA

-955 VDDEKHQIQ
+955 IDDERHQIQ
-964 AVNGKYNYTFSDEQD
+964 AVNGKYNYTFTDEQD

-1005 DPVIT
+1005 EPVIT
-1010 DFTVSPDKE
+1010 EFNITSQND
-1019 WANEDDEAVTV
+1019 WANTDVTV
-1030 SFEAN
+1030 SFKAN
-1035 DNKGDYVSGIASAYI
+1035 DDKGDYVSGIASAYV

-1056 KKINPNEE
+1056 EEINPNKEC
-1064 GVYSYTF
+1064 VYSYTF
-1071 TKEQKKNYEFY
+1071 KDEQNTKPEFY
-1082 VIDNAGNKSDVQTA
+1082 VIDNAGNKSIVQTA
-1096 EIKIDKTAPII
+1096 EIKIDKT
-1107 KEKPVKIV
+1107 KPVIEEKSVEIV
-1115 DKSGNEV
+1115 DEDN
-1122 SNVERLTWCIIR
+1122 NVVDMKRLKWCIIHNKDVKIR
-1134 NEPIFIEIPSASVV
+1134 VEADSVTDGDNASASGVYSVKLITTNENSYELKKEELNGNYYEFTIPSELLALEV
-1148 DPANKND
+1148 
-1155 DTFSG
+1155 
-1160 VKTITLK
+1160 LH
-1167 TDVDTKFDEKKAI
+1167 
-1180 ENGDYVFEIPST
+1180 ENVR
-1192 MLVANIK
+1192 
-1199 HNNIYFVVTDNADN
+1199 FVVTDNAAN
-1213 VSKSYKLSELTSKKI
+1213 ESEEYKLKDLTKNPSN
-1228 SDNVLID
+1228 SDDILID
-1235 EIAPKISDITLSEPN
+1235 KTKPNIKEFTLIEAHYTDSD
-1250 YKNGDDFW
+1250 GRRW
-1258 YKTPNV
+1258 YNTPNIK
-1264 TASAYFEDTAK
+1264 ASAYFEDTAK
-1275 IGETASGLESIQ
+1275 KGETASGLESIQ
-1287 ISALNRKT
+1287 ISALNSKT
-1295 AMSDKAW
+1295 AESDKDW
-1302 GIRNDTYSVT
+1302 GIKNRTYSVT
-1312 SDKSDLKANGT
+1312 SNSSDLKADGT

-1328 NATDLAGNKADE
+1328 SAIDLAGNEADE
-1340 KRAIAYVDTVAPVVN
+1340 ETVTAYVDTVAPVVN

-1365 NNGGTYAV
+1365 NNGGKYAV
-1373 EAFGNSTRRVE
+1373 EAFGNSARRVE

-1396 ISGLQFITY
+1396 ISGLKSITY
-1405 SLYEENNNKPIKTET
+1405 SLYDENGKEIRKET
-1420 VSVSG
+1420 VNVSG

-1433 ISPNFKGYIKATA
+1433 ISPNFKGHIKAFA
-1446 TDNVGNEGAETKS
+1446 TDNLGNNGAKTKS
-1459 RLVVVE
+1459 RFVVVE
-1465 NSSKHNETSNISI
+1465 NSSKHNETSSINI
-1478 KLPQTSKKDSGGNNL
+1478 KLPQTSKKDSSGNNL

-1533 VDKNDDNINTQLSK
+1533 VDKSDENINTELSK
-1547 TIRVGNNENDIKLTV
+1547 TIKVGNNENDIKLTV

-1613 VTITERNFNA
+1613 VTITERNFNE
-1623 ADVKAAITGLSS
+1623 ADVKATIAGLSS

-1649 APDQTKHV
+1649 TPDQTKHV
-1657 AKVTFSKDAD
+1657 AKITFSKDAD

-1697 VIGEIK
+1697 VISEIK

-1791 IVLDKTKPSVEI
+1791 IVLDKTKPGVEI
-1803 AGVKDKKAYGYND
+1803 SGVKDKKAYGYND

-1852 TSKFDSTKSNV
+1852 TSKFDNTKSNV

-1885 TIEISSKDLAGNEN
+1885 TIEVSSKDLAGNES

-1936 KIINVNKISAENT
+1936 KIINVNKISDENT
-1949 TVTVTYNGTNITLKS
+1949 TVTVTYNGTNITLKA
-1964 GADYT
+1964 GTDYT

-1975 SDEGWCEYEVTINKA
+1975 SDDGWCEYEVTINKS

-1999 VKVTA
+1999 VKITA

-2091 DAGTVTAKFT
+2091 DAGTVTAKFI
-2101 VKGDKITVKASA
+2101 VKGDKITIKASA
-2113 VDKAGNKSDIEE
+2113 VDKAGNKSDVEE

-2152 LLAVAGFII
+2152 LLAVAGVII

>member
-71 AEKFDIADFN
+71 DEKFDIADFN

-110 FDDDTEANRKTSED
+110 FDEDTEANRKTSDD
-124 GKFSFDFDSEQDKEH
+124 GKFSFDFDNEQDKEH

-147 GNATEVGKTQVKID
+147 GNVTEVGKTQVKID

-190 FTAKDELS
+190 FTANDELS

-252 TIKIDRAAPEIKLSN
+252 TIKIDRAAPGIKLSN
-267 SSDGKWLNGSDKV
+267 SSNGKWLNGSDKT
-280 DKVTVTLNIT
+280 DKVTVTLDIT

-303 IDGKIKSVGKIG
+303 TDGKIKGVGKIA

-363 NYTNISYNDGVSIA
+363 NYTNISYKDGVSIA
-377 NQLKLPMPS
+377 KQLKLPMPS

-460 YAKDRAGN
+460 YVKDRAGN

-490 FTLNVEDDKYE
+490 FTLNVESDKYE

-517 TSDKSLIVTSDK
+517 TSDASLE
-529 SLKNS
+529 NS

-601 KTPIGDSDIKLKATH
+601 KTPISDSDIKLKATH
-616 KVDNKETDY
+616 KVDNKY
-625 TQSSWTNSDVTVD
+625 TQSSWTNSDVTVE

-650 NTATAVTKLSDVYY
+650 NTATAVTKLSAVYW
-664 SKDEKLAPA
+664 SKDNKLAPA

-713 QEFEIKIDKD
+713 QEFVINIDKV
-723 APTASI
+723 APEIERFDNYSGEEWTNKDVTVEIEASDDVSGI
-729 IINDHNEKWLNRE
+729 AKVYVDDEKNVIRE
-742 EFLSGGKVTVSF
+742 ENGVYSYTFSK
-754 TAADEASGL
+754 
-763 AYAYVDKDIDRNR
+763 DKP
-776 KTDTNGKYSFEF
+776 
-788 IDDQNTE
+788 QNVK

-807 KEVGKTTVMID
+807 TKKETWVKID
-818 TAEATAKLVN
+818 T
-828 DHEGKWLNKEEYLNG
+828 
-843 GKVTVSF
+843 
-850 KVDSKVSTAFY
+850 
-861 AYVDKNTSANSQM
+861 SA
-874 SSNGK
+874 
-879 FSFEFTDDQKTKHTF
+879 
-894 YVGDSAGNITEI
+894 
-906 GSTWV
+906 
-911 MIDTTDPEIN
+911 PEID
-921 EFTNDYDEKW
+921 EFTNSSGGNW
-931 TNGNVD
+931 TNGNVTVTFKVKD
-937 VSFEANG
+937 KG
-944 EVSGIA
+944 ENFSKTD

-955 VDDEKHQIQ
+955 
-964 AVNGKYNYTFSDEQD
+964 
-979 KEHTFYVVDNAGNV
+979 NV
-993 SKKTTKIQIDRA
+993 
-1005 DPVIT
+1005 
-1010 DFTVSPDKE
+1010 E
-1019 WANEDDEAVTV
+1019 N
-1030 SFEAN
+1030 
-1035 DNKGDYVSGIASAYI
+1035 
-1050 VINGEE
+1050 VINSE
-1056 KKINPNEE
+1056 N

-1071 TKEQKKNYEFY
+1071 KEEQKDDHTFFVK
-1082 VIDNAGNKSDVQTA
+1082 DTAGNVSQVKTRVQ
-1096 EIKIDKTAPII
+1096 IDKKAPII
-1107 KEKPVKIV
+1107 KGKPLKIV
-1115 DKSGNEV
+1115 DEKDNEIDNIV
-1122 SNVERLTWCIIR
+1122 SLAWCIIC
-1134 NEPIFIEIPSASVV
+1134 
-1148 DPANKND
+1148 ND
-1155 DTFSG
+1155 DIFVKLPASEVEDPGNDIDGSFSG
-1160 VKTITLK
+1160 VASVTLK
-1167 TDVDTKFDEKKAI
+1167 ANNKNNKNVYQVVTET
-1180 ENGDYVFEIPST
+1180 ENGDYVFKIPST
-1192 MLVANIK
+1192 IFAENVK
-1199 HNNIYFVVTDNADN
+1199 HDNLRFVVTDNASN
-1213 VSKSYKLSELTSKKI
+1213 ESTESYTLNSLTEKQI

-1235 EIAPKISDITLSEPN
+1235 KVNPIIENINLLGGTEIDGKR
-1250 YKNGDDFW
+1250 W
-1258 YKTPNV
+1258 YNTPNI
-1264 TASAYFEDTAK
+1264 TASAKFYDFHDFVEDNK
-1275 IGETASGLESIQ
+1275 TASGLAEISIKAENTST
-1287 ISALNRKT
+1287 IMKHSAYRPL
-1295 AMSDKAW
+1295 DD
-1302 GIRNDTYSVT
+1302 DTYSVT
-1312 SDKSDLKANGT
+1312 SKDIDLKSDGT

-1328 NATDLAGNKADE
+1328 NAKDLAGNKADE
-1340 KRAIAYVDTVAPVVN
+1340 ERAIAYVDTVAPVVN
-1355 KISVNGVEVS
+1355 KIYVNGVEVS
-1365 NNGGTYAV
+1365 NKGGKYAV
-1373 EAFGNSTRRVE
+1373 EAFGNSARRVE

-1391 GDKSG
+1391 GNNSG
-1396 ISGLQFITY
+1396 ISGLKSITY

-1433 ISPNFKGYIKATA
+1433 ISPNFKGYIKAYA
-1446 TDNVGNEGAETKS
+1446 KDNVDNEGAETKS

-1523 ENTVTVGDMS
+1523 ENTVTVDDMS
-1533 VDKNDDNINTQLSK
+1533 VDKNDGNINTELSK
-1547 TIRVGNNENDIKLTV
+1547 IIRVGNNENDIKLTV

-1649 APDQTKHV
+1649 TPDQTKHV
-1657 AKVTFSKDAD
+1657 AKVTFRKDAD

-2091 DAGTVTAKFT
+2091 DVGTVTAKFT
-2101 VKGDKITVKASA
+2101 VKGDKITIKASA

-2152 LLAVAGFII
+2152 LLAVAGVII
-2161 IIIRK
+2161 VIIRK

>member
-71 AEKFDIADFN
+71 DEGFDIKDFQ
-81 NSSEGKWTNGNVSV
+81 NSSEGKWTSGNVSV

-110 FDDDTEANRKTSED
+110 FDEDTEANRKTSEN
-124 GKFSFDFDSEQDKEH
+124 GKFSFDFDNEQDKEH

-147 GNATEVGKTQVKID
+147 GNVTEVGKTQVKID

-252 TIKIDRAAPEIKLSN
+252 TIKIDRAAPGIKLSN
-267 SSDGKWLNGSDKV
+267 SSNGKWLNGSDEAG
-280 DKVTVTLNIT
+280 KVTVTLNIT

-303 IDGKIKSVGKIG
+303 TDGKIKGVGKIA

-363 NYTNISYNDGVSIA
+363 NYTNISYKDGVSIA
-377 NQLKLPMPS
+377 KQLKLPMPS

-460 YAKDRAGN
+460 YVKDRAGN

-490 FTLNVEDDKYE
+490 FTLNVESDKYE

-517 TSDKSLIVTSDK
+517 TSDASLE
-529 SLKNS
+529 NS

-601 KTPIGDSDIKLKATH
+601 KTSISDSDIKLKATH

-625 TQSSWTNSDVTVD
+625 TQSSWTNSDVTVE
-638 VSVPDEKVAWNG
+638 VSVPDEKVAWKG
-650 NTATAVTKLSDVYY
+650 NAATAVTKLSYVYW
-664 SKDEKLAPA
+664 SKTNKFD
-673 SVTTDAT
+673 TTAEEI
-680 KIERDENEFKQTF
+680 KSDENGKFKHTF
-693 KVSGTYYFYAVD
+693 EKSGTYYFYAVD

-713 QEFEIKIDKD
+713 QEFVINIDKD
-723 APTASI
+723 APTASDFS
-729 IINDHNEKWLNRE
+729 NDHEGKWANKDD
-742 EFLSGGKVTVSF
+742 GGKVIVSF
-754 TAADEASGL
+754 KAEDKALIAGDEPSGL
-763 AYAYVDKDIDRNR
+763 AYAYVDEDIEGNR
-776 KTDTNGKYSFEF
+776 ITNKENTYSFDYSFEF
-788 IDDQNTE
+788 SDEQNKK

-807 KEVGKTTVMID
+807 TKVGETWVKID
-818 TAEATAKLVN
+818 TTKPAIGEVKCDPSNWTN
-828 DHEGKWLNKEEYLNG
+828 E
-843 GKVTVSF
+843 TV
-850 KVDSKVSTAFY
+850 KVSISGFSDETSGIAY
-861 AYVDKNTSANSQM
+861 AYVD
-874 SSNGK
+874 
-879 FSFEFTDDQKTKHTF
+879 E
-894 YVGDSAGNITEI
+894 
-906 GSTWV
+906 
-911 MIDTTDPEIN
+911 DT
-921 EFTNDYDEKW
+921 
-931 TNGNVD
+931 
-937 VSFEANG
+937 EANRKKI
-944 EVSGIA
+944 SGGNF
-950 KVYVD
+950 VF
-955 VDDEKHQIQ
+955 E
-964 AVNGKYNYTFSDEQD
+964 FSDEQN
-979 KEHTFYVVDNAGNV
+979 KKHKFYVVDEAGNV
-993 SKKTTKIQIDRA
+993 SEPEEREIQID
-1005 DPVIT
+1005 
-1010 DFTVSPDKE
+1010 
-1019 WANEDDEAVTV
+1019 
-1030 SFEAN
+1030 
-1035 DNKGDYVSGIASAYI
+1035 
-1050 VINGEE
+1050 
-1056 KKINPNEE
+1056 KK
-1064 GVYSYTF
+1064 
-1071 TKEQKKNYEFY
+1071 
-1082 VIDNAGNKSDVQTA
+1082 
-1096 EIKIDKTAPII
+1096 APII
-1107 KEKPVKIV
+1107 KGKPLKIV
-1115 DKSGNEV
+1115 DEKDNEIDNIV
-1122 SNVERLTWCIIR
+1122 SFAWCIIR
-1134 NEPIFIEIPSASVV
+1134 NDDIFVKLPASEVE
-1148 DPANKND
+1148 DPEND
-1155 DTFSG
+1155 IDGSFSG
-1160 VKTITLK
+1160 VASVTLK
-1167 TDVDTKFDEKKAI
+1167 TENKENKNVYQVVTET
-1180 ENGDYVFEIPST
+1180 ENGDYVFKIPST
-1192 MLVANIK
+1192 IFAENVK
-1199 HNNIYFVVTDNADN
+1199 HDNLRFVVTDNASN
-1213 VSKSYKLSELTSKKI
+1213 VSEEYTLNSLTEKQI

-1235 EIAPKISDITLSEPN
+1235 KVNPIIENIILLGGTEIDGKR
-1250 YKNGDDFW
+1250 W
-1258 YKTPNV
+1258 YNTSTI
-1264 TASAYFEDTAK
+1264 TASAEFHDDDK
-1275 IGETASGLESIQ
+1275 DGKTASGLAEISIKAENTST
-1287 ISALNRKT
+1287 IMKHSAYRPL
-1295 AMSDKAW
+1295 DD
-1302 GIRNDTYSVT
+1302 DTYSVT
-1312 SDKSDLKANGT
+1312 SKDIDLKSDGT

-1340 KRAIAYVDTVAPVVN
+1340 KTAIAYVDTVAPVVN

-1365 NNGGTYAV
+1365 NNGGKYAV
-1373 EAFGNSTRRVE
+1373 EAFGNSARRVE

-1391 GDKSG
+1391 GNNSG
-1396 ISGLQFITY
+1396 ISGLKSITY
-1405 SLYEENNNKPIKTET
+1405 SLYDENGKEIRTET

-1523 ENTVTVGDMS
+1523 ESTVTVGDMS
-1533 VDKNDDNINTQLSK
+1533 VDKNDENINTELSK

-1573 KDVTF
+1573 KGVTF

-1649 APDQTKHV
+1649 TPDQTKHV

-1697 VIGEIK
+1697 VISEIK

-1840 YKIGQDGSKTDV
+1840 YKISQDGSKTDV

-2101 VKGDKITVKASA
+2101 VKGDKITIKASA
-2113 VDKAGNKSDIEE
+2113 VDKAGNNSDIEE

-2152 LLAVAGFII
+2152 LLAVAGVII

>member
-28 LDAIAAASSSTAV
+28 LDAIAAVSSSTAA
-41 TEDTNTDNSGD
+41 TEDTNTDNSGE
-52 GGDNGDS
+52 GGVSGDS
-59 DNSGDNSGEETP
+59 DKSGDNSGEETP
-71 AEKFDIADFN
+71 DEGFDIKDFH
-81 NSSEGKWTNGNVSV
+81 NSSEGNWTNGKVSV
-95 SFTVK
+95 SFSVTK
-100 NNIDRIDYAY
+100 NIEKVDYAY
-110 FDDDTEANRKTSED
+110 FDEDIEANRKTSED
-124 GKFSFDFDSEQDKEH
+124 GKFSFDFDNEQDKEH

-147 GNATEVGKTQVKID
+147 GNVTEVGKTNVKID
-161 RSEPTTDNFYCNHD
+161 KSEPEIADFKNDSNGNWT
-175 GKWVNKDNSDNVIVS
+175 NKNVKVS
-190 FTAKDELS
+190 FYVNDVLS
-198 GVAYAYVDE
+198 GVAGVYVDGKE
-207 DTASNRKNVQTG
+207 IKAVNGEYNCT
-219 TDKFTFGFKED
+219 FKEE
-230 QDTKHKFY
+230 QDKKH
-238 VVDNVGHT
+238 
-246 KEVGEA
+246 
-252 TIKIDRAAPEIKLSN
+252 
-267 SSDGKWLNGSDKV
+267 
-280 DKVTVTLNIT
+280 TVLV
-290 ENGSGIKELYYES
+290 K
-303 IDGKIKSVGKIG
+303 
-315 DTSRVW
+315 
-321 SVPFEKDQNH
+321 
-331 EFKFHV
+331 
-337 IDNAGNE
+337 DNAGNSIE
-344 STVNTKVQIDTTKP
+344 KTVNVKIDTSAPEITLNNDHDEKWTNKDVTVNITATDKLSDVSKVYADGKEIKANNGEYSVAYSDQQNKEHTFYAVDKTGNKSEVKSTKVQIDKTKP

-363 NYTNISYNDGVSIA
+363 NYTNISYKDGVSIA
-377 NQLKLPMPS
+377 KQLKLPMPS

-425 TVKTLAVEKS
+425 TMKTLAVEKS
-435 GDKFAV
+435 GDRFAV
-441 IANAEDLNAKEGVI
+441 IANAENLNAKEGII

-490 FTLNVEDDKYE
+490 FTLNDKCDEYK
-501 ITGFKPTTE
+501 ISGFKPTTE

-517 TSDKSLIVTSDK
+517 TSNT
-529 SLKNS
+529 SLKDS
-534 SDELAAAVKDAVEKK
+534 GDELAAAVKKAVEKN
-549 EKSIIVNKVNA
+549 EKLITVNEVDVDIVTPV
-560 DMVTLAEDNKY
+560 EGNKY
-571 DFTFPA
+571 DFSFPA
-577 GNASFYVNV
+577 GNESFYVNV

-601 KTPIGDSDIKLKATH
+601 KTPIDDSDIKLSATK
-616 KVDNKETDY
+616 KVDNKDIEY
-625 TQSSWTNSDVTVD
+625 IQKSWTNSDVTVE

-650 NTATAVTKLSDVYY
+650 NTATSVTKLSAVYW
-664 SKDEKLAPA
+664 SKDNKLDPA
-673 SVTTDAT
+673 NVTADAE
-680 KIERDENEFKQTF
+680 KIERDENGEFRHTF
-693 KVSGTYYFYAVD
+693 EKSGTYYFYAVD

-713 QEFEIKIDKD
+713 QEFEIWVDKEAPEIDSFDNYSSEEWTNKDVTVKIE
-723 APTASI
+723 ASDDVSGI
-729 IINDHNEKWLNRE
+729 AKVYVDDEKNVIRE
-742 EFLSGGKVTVSF
+742 ENGVYSYTFSK
-754 TAADEASGL
+754 
-763 AYAYVDKDIDRNR
+763 DKP
-776 KTDTNGKYSFEF
+776 
-788 IDDQNTE
+788 QNVK

-807 KEVGKTTVMID
+807 TKKETWVKID
-818 TAEATAKLVN
+818 TSE
-828 DHEGKWLNKEEYLNG
+828 
-843 GKVTVSF
+843 
-850 KVDSKVSTAFY
+850 
-861 AYVDKNTSANSQM
+861 
-874 SSNGK
+874 
-879 FSFEFTDDQKTKHTF
+879 
-894 YVGDSAGNITEI
+894 
-906 GSTWV
+906 
-911 MIDTTDPEIN
+911 PEIY
-921 EFTNDYDEKW
+921 EFTNNSGGNW
-931 TNGNVD
+931 TNGNVTVTFKVKD
-937 VSFEANG
+937 KG
-944 EVSGIA
+944 ENFSKTD

-955 VDDEKHQIQ
+955 
-964 AVNGKYNYTFSDEQD
+964 
-979 KEHTFYVVDNAGNV
+979 NV
-993 SKKTTKIQIDRA
+993 ENVID
-1005 DPVIT
+1005 
-1010 DFTVSPDKE
+1010 
-1019 WANEDDEAVTV
+1019 
-1030 SFEAN
+1030 
-1035 DNKGDYVSGIASAYI
+1035 
-1050 VINGEE
+1050 GE
-1056 KKINPNEE
+1056 N

-1071 TKEQKKNYEFY
+1071 KEEQNGNHTFFVE
-1082 VIDNAGNKSDVQTA
+1082 NTAGNVSQVKTWVR
-1096 EIKIDKTAPII
+1096 IDKKAPII
-1107 KEKPVKIV
+1107 KGKPLKIV
-1115 DKSGNEV
+1115 DEKDNEIDNIA
-1122 SNVERLTWCIIR
+1122 SLAWCIIC
-1134 NEPIFIEIPSASVV
+1134 
-1148 DPANKND
+1148 ND
-1155 DTFSG
+1155 DIFVKLPASEVEDPENDIDGSFSG
-1160 VKTITLK
+1160 VASVTLK
-1167 TDVDTKFDEKKAI
+1167 TENKNVYQVVTETEK
-1180 ENGDYVFEIPST
+1180 GDYVFKIPST
-1192 MLVANIK
+1192 IFAENVK
-1199 HNNIYFVVTDNADN
+1199 HDNLRFVVTDKASNNSTAEYTLN
-1213 VSKSYKLSELTSKKI
+1213 SLTEKQI

-1235 EIAPKISDITLSEPN
+1235 KVNPIIENINLLGGIEIDGN
-1250 YKNGDDFW
+1250 RW
-1258 YKTPNV
+1258 YNTPNI
-1264 TASAYFEDTAK
+1264 TASAEFYDFHDFVEDNK
-1275 IGETASGLESIQ
+1275 TASGLAEISIKAENTST
-1287 ISALNRKT
+1287 IKKHSAYGPL
-1295 AMSDKAW
+1295 DD
-1302 GIRNDTYSVT
+1302 GTYSVT
-1312 SDKSDLKANGT
+1312 SNRSDLNANGT

-1328 NATDLAGNKADE
+1328 SAIDLAGNKAGE
-1340 KRAIAYVDTVAPVVN
+1340 KTVTAYVDTVAPVVN

-1365 NNGGTYAV
+1365 NNGGKYAV
-1373 EAFGNSTRRVE
+1373 EAFGNSARRVE

-1396 ISGLQFITY
+1396 ISGLKSITY
-1405 SLYEENNNKPIKTET
+1405 SLYDENGKEIRKET
-1420 VSVSG
+1420 VNVSG

-1433 ISPNFKGYIKATA
+1433 ISPNFKGHIKAFA
-1446 TDNVGNEGAETKS
+1446 TDNVGNNGAKTKS
-1459 RLVVVE
+1459 RFVVVE
-1465 NSSKHNETSNISI
+1465 NSSKHNETSSINI
-1478 KLPQTSKKDSGGNNL
+1478 KLPQTSKKDSSGNNL

-1533 VDKNDDNINTQLSK
+1533 VDKSDGNINTELSK
-1547 TIRVGNNENDIKLTV
+1547 TIKVGNNENDIKLTV

-1613 VTITERNFNA
+1613 VTITERNFNE
-1623 ADVKAAITGLSS
+1623 ADVKATIAGLSS

-1649 APDQTKHV
+1649 TPDQTKHV
-1657 AKVTFSKDAD
+1657 AKITFSKDAD

-1697 VIGEIK
+1697 VISDIK

-1723 VNEHNFDSSL
+1723 VNEHNFDISL

-1791 IVLDKTKPSVEI
+1791 IVLDKTKPGVEI
-1803 AGVKDKKAYGYND
+1803 SGVKDKKAYGYND

-1852 TSKFDSTKSNV
+1852 TSKFDNTKSNV

-1885 TIEISSKDLAGNEN
+1885 TIEVSSKDLAGNES

-1936 KIINVNKISAENT
+1936 KIINVNKISDENT
-1949 TVTVTYNGTNITLKS
+1949 TVTVTYNGTNITLKA
-1964 GADYT
+1964 GTDYT

-1975 SDEGWCEYEVTINKA
+1975 SDDGWCEYEVTINKS

-2091 DAGTVTAKFT
+2091 DVGTVTAKFI
-2101 VKGDKITVKASA
+2101 VKGDKITIKASA
-2113 VDKAGNKSDIEE
+2113 VDKAGNKSDVEE

-2152 LLAVAGFII
+2152 LLAVAGVII

>member
-71 AEKFDIADFN
+71 DEGFDIKDFQ
-81 NSSEGKWTNGNVSV
+81 NSSEGKWTSGNVSV

-110 FDDDTEANRKTSED
+110 FDEDTEANRKTSDD
-124 GKFSFDFDSEQDKEH
+124 GKFSFDFDNEQDKEH

-147 GNATEVGKTQVKID
+147 GNVTEVGKTQVKID

-252 TIKIDRAAPEIKLSN
+252 TIKIDRAAPGIKLSN
-267 SSDGKWLNGSDKV
+267 SSNGKWLNGSDKT
-280 DKVTVTLNIT
+280 DKVTVTLDIT

-303 IDGKIKSVGKIG
+303 TDGKIKGVGKIA

-363 NYTNISYNDGVSIA
+363 NYTNISYKDGVSIA
-377 NQLKLPMPS
+377 KQLKLPMPS

-510 RKVYAIV
+510 RKVYAIA
-517 TSDKSLIVTSDK
+517 TSDK

-534 SDELAAAVKDAVEKK
+534 SDELAAAVKDAVEKND
-549 EKSIIVNKVNA
+549 KSITVNEVTADIVTPVE
-560 DMVTLAEDNKY
+560 VNKY
-571 DFTFPA
+571 DFAFPK
-577 GNASFYVNV
+577 GNESFYVNV

-601 KTPIGDSDIKLKATH
+601 KTPIKKDDIKLSATKKA
-616 KVDNKETDY
+616 DNNKYEQGT
-625 TQSSWTNSDVTVD
+625 WTNDDVSVD
-638 VSVPDEKVAWNG
+638 VSVTNAEQVSWNG
-650 NTATAVTKLSDVYY
+650 NTASITTKLSAVYW
-664 SKDEKLAPA
+664 SEK
-673 SVTTDAT
+673 
-680 KIERDENEFKQTF
+680 NEFDTTAEEIKSENGEFKHTF
-693 KVSGTYYFYAVD
+693 EKSGKYYFYAVD

-713 QEFEIKIDKD
+713 QEFVINIDKV
-723 APTASI
+723 APEIERFDNYSGEEWTNKDVTVEIEASDDVSGI
-729 IINDHNEKWLNRE
+729 AKVYVDDEKNVIRE
-742 EFLSGGKVTVSF
+742 ENGVYSYTFSK
-754 TAADEASGL
+754 
-763 AYAYVDKDIDRNR
+763 DKP
-776 KTDTNGKYSFEF
+776 
-788 IDDQNTE
+788 QNVK

-807 KEVGKTTVMID
+807 TKKETWVKID
-818 TAEATAKLVN
+818 T
-828 DHEGKWLNKEEYLNG
+828 
-843 GKVTVSF
+843 
-850 KVDSKVSTAFY
+850 
-861 AYVDKNTSANSQM
+861 SA
-874 SSNGK
+874 
-879 FSFEFTDDQKTKHTF
+879 
-894 YVGDSAGNITEI
+894 
-906 GSTWV
+906 
-911 MIDTTDPEIN
+911 PEID
-921 EFTNDYDEKW
+921 EFTNSSGGNW
-931 TNGNVD
+931 TNGNVTVTFKVKD
-937 VSFEANG
+937 KG
-944 EVSGIA
+944 ENFSKTD

-955 VDDEKHQIQ
+955 
-964 AVNGKYNYTFSDEQD
+964 
-979 KEHTFYVVDNAGNV
+979 NV
-993 SKKTTKIQIDRA
+993 
-1005 DPVIT
+1005 
-1010 DFTVSPDKE
+1010 E
-1019 WANEDDEAVTV
+1019 N
-1030 SFEAN
+1030 
-1035 DNKGDYVSGIASAYI
+1035 
-1050 VINGEE
+1050 VINSE
-1056 KKINPNEE
+1056 N

-1071 TKEQKKNYEFY
+1071 KEEQKDDHTFFVK
-1082 VIDNAGNKSDVQTA
+1082 DTAGNVSQVKTRVQ
-1096 EIKIDKTAPII
+1096 IDKKAPII
-1107 KEKPVKIV
+1107 NGKPLKIV
-1115 DKSGNEV
+1115 DEKDNEIDNIV
-1122 SNVERLTWCIIR
+1122 SFAWCIIR
-1134 NEPIFIEIPSASVV
+1134 NDDIFVKLPASEVE
-1148 DPANKND
+1148 DPEND
-1155 DTFSG
+1155 IDGSFSG
-1160 VKTITLK
+1160 VASVTLK
-1167 TDVDTKFDEKKAI
+1167 TENKENKNVYQVVTET
-1180 ENGDYVFEIPST
+1180 ENGDYVFKIPST
-1192 MLVANIK
+1192 IFAENVK
-1199 HNNIYFVVTDNADN
+1199 HDNLRFVVTDNASN
-1213 VSKSYKLSELTSKKI
+1213 ESTESYTLNSLTEKQI

-1235 EIAPKISDITLSEPN
+1235 KVNPIIENINLLGGTEIDGKR
-1250 YKNGDDFW
+1250 W
-1258 YKTPNV
+1258 YNTPNITV
-1264 TASAYFEDTAK
+1264 SAKFYDFHDFVEDNK
-1275 IGETASGLESIQ
+1275 TASGLAEISIKAENTST
-1287 ISALNRKT
+1287 IMKHSAYGPL
-1295 AMSDKAW
+1295 AD
-1302 GIRNDTYSVT
+1302 DTYSVT
-1312 SDKSDLKANGT
+1312 SDSSDLKSDGT

-1328 NATDLAGNKADE
+1328 NAKDLAGNKADE
-1340 KRAIAYVDTVAPVVN
+1340 ERAIAYVDTVAPVVN

-1365 NNGGTYAV
+1365 NNGGKYAV
-1373 EAFGNSTRRVE
+1373 EAFGNSARRVE

-1391 GDKSG
+1391 GNNSG
-1396 ISGLQFITY
+1396 ISGLKSITY

-1425 NSASISFD
+1425 NNASISFD
-1433 ISPNFKGYIKATA
+1433 ISPNFKGYITATA
-1446 TDNVGNEGAETKS
+1446 TDNVGNKGAETKS
-1459 RLVVVE
+1459 RRVVVE

-1523 ENTVTVGDMS
+1523 ESTVTVGDMS
-1533 VDKNDDNINTQLSK
+1533 VDKNDGNINTELSK

-1649 APDQTKHV
+1649 TPDQTKHV

-1840 YKIGQDGSKTDV
+1840 YKISQDGSKTDV

-2101 VKGDKITVKASA
+2101 VKGDKITIKASA

-2152 LLAVAGFII
+2152 LLAAAGVII
-2161 IIIRK
+2161 VIIRK

>member
-28 LDAIAAASSSTAV
+28 LDAIAAVSSSTAA
-41 TEDTNTDNSGD
+41 TEDTNTDNSGE
-52 GGDNGDS
+52 GGVSGDS
-59 DNSGDNSGEETP
+59 DKSGDNSGEETP
-71 AEKFDIADFN
+71 DEGFDIKDFH
-81 NSSEGKWTNGNVSV
+81 NSSEGNWTNGKVSV
-95 SFTVK
+95 SFSVTK
-100 NNIDRIDYAY
+100 NIEKVDYAY
-110 FDDDTEANRKTSED
+110 FDEDIEANRKTSED
-124 GKFSFDFDSEQDKEH
+124 GKFSFDFDNEQEKEH

-147 GNATEVGKTQVKID
+147 GNVTEVGKTNVKID
-161 RSEPTTDNFYCNHD
+161 RSEPTTDNFYCNYD

-207 DTASNRKNVQTG
+207 DTASNRKNVRTG
-219 TDKFTFGFKED
+219 TDKFTFEFKED
-230 QDTKHKFY
+230 QNTKHKFY

-246 KEVGEA
+246 KEVGEVDV
-252 TIKIDRAAPEIKLSN
+252 KIDKTAPKITLTN
-267 SSDGKWLNGSDKV
+267 SSDGKWLNVSDKA

-303 IDGKIKSVGKIG
+303 TDGKIKGVGKIA

-321 SVPFEKDQNH
+321 NVSFDKDQNQ
-331 EFKFHV
+331 EYKFYV
-337 IDNAGNE
+337 VDNAGNK
-344 STVNTKVQIDTTKP
+344 SDVKTTVQKDKKAPEIKEAT
-358 SISKV
+358 
-363 NYTNISYNDGVSIA
+363 YTNISYNDGVSIA
-377 NQLKLPMPS
+377 KQLKLPMPS
-386 LSGMVIARN
+386 ISGMVLARN
-395 YIVLEVDASDDMS
+395 YIVLEVDVFDEMS
-408 GIDETDRGSFVL
+408 GIDEKNLDSFVL
-420 KNDKE
+420 KNGKE
-425 TVKTLAVEKS
+425 TIKTLAVEKS

-441 IANAEDLNAKEGVI
+441 IANAENLNAKEGII
-455 SDVKV
+455 SDVQV

-480 TRKPKCGIDG
+480 TRKPKCEIDG
-490 FTLNVEDDKYE
+490 FTLNDKCDEYK
-501 ITGFKPTTE
+501 ISGFKPTTE

-517 TSDKSLIVTSDK
+517 TSNT
-529 SLKNS
+529 SLKDS
-534 SDELAAAVKDAVEKK
+534 GDELAAAVKKAVEKN
-549 EKSIIVNKVNA
+549 EKLITVNEVDVDIVTPV
-560 DMVTLAEDNKY
+560 EGNKY
-571 DFTFPA
+571 DFSFPA
-577 GNASFYVNV
+577 GNESFYVNV
-586 IDEVGNVSEFEFKAD
+586 IDDVGNVSEFEFKAD

-616 KVDNKETDY
+616 KVDNQETDY
-625 TQSSWTNSDVTVD
+625 TQSSWTNSDVTVE

-650 NTATAVTKLSDVYY
+650 NTATAVTKLSAVYW
-664 SKDEKLAPA
+664 SKDNKLDPA
-673 SVTTDAT
+673 NVTADAE
-680 KIERDENEFKQTF
+680 KIERDENGKFKQTF
-693 KVSGTYYFYAVD
+693 EKSGKYYFYAVD
-705 EAGNVSEG
+705 ESGNVSEG
-713 QEFEIKIDKD
+713 QEFVINIDKAGPEIK
-723 APTASI
+723 
-729 IINDHNEKWLNRE
+729 
-742 EFLSGGKVTVSF
+742 
-754 TAADEASGL
+754 
-763 AYAYVDKDIDRNR
+763 
-776 KTDTNGKYSFEF
+776 
-788 IDDQNTE
+788 
-795 HTFYVVDNAGNV
+795 
-807 KEVGKTTVMID
+807 
-818 TAEATAKLVN
+818 
-828 DHEGKWLNKEEYLNG
+828 
-843 GKVTVSF
+843 
-850 KVDSKVSTAFY
+850 
-861 AYVDKNTSANSQM
+861 
-874 SSNGK
+874 
-879 FSFEFTDDQKTKHTF
+879 
-894 YVGDSAGNITEI
+894 
-906 GSTWV
+906 
-911 MIDTTDPEIN
+911 

-937 VSFEANG
+937 VSFEANDD
-944 EVSGIA
+944 VSGIT

-955 VDDEKHQIQ
+955 IDDERHQIQ
-964 AVNGKYNYTFSDEQD
+964 AVNGKYNYTFTDEQD

-1005 DPVIT
+1005 KPVIT
-1010 DFTVSPDKE
+1010 EFKVSPDKE
-1019 WANEDDEAVTV
+1019 WANKKDEAVTV
-1030 SFEAN
+1030 SFKAN
-1035 DNKGDYVSGIASAYI
+1035 DDKGKYVSGIASAYI
-1050 VINGEE
+1050 VINGKEE
-1056 KKINPNEE
+1056 EIKPNEQ
-1064 GVYSYTF
+1064 GVYSYKF
-1071 TKEQKKNYEFY
+1071 TAEQNTKPEFY
-1082 VIDNAGNKSDVQTA
+1082 VIDNAGNKSIVQTA
-1096 EIKIDKTAPII
+1096 EIKIDKT
-1107 KEKPVKIV
+1107 KPVIEEKSVEIV
-1115 DKSGNEV
+1115 DEDN
-1122 SNVERLTWCIIR
+1122 NVVDMKRLKWCIIHNKDVKIR
-1134 NEPIFIEIPSASVV
+1134 VEADSVTDGDNASASGVYSVKLITTNENSYELKKEELNGNYYEFTIPSELLALEV
-1148 DPANKND
+1148 
-1155 DTFSG
+1155 
-1160 VKTITLK
+1160 LH
-1167 TDVDTKFDEKKAI
+1167 
-1180 ENGDYVFEIPST
+1180 ENVR
-1192 MLVANIK
+1192 
-1199 HNNIYFVVTDNADN
+1199 FVVTDNAAN
-1213 VSKSYKLSELTSKKI
+1213 ESEEYKLKDLTKNPSN
-1228 SDNVLID
+1228 SDDILID
-1235 EIAPKISDITLSEPN
+1235 KTKPNIKEITLIEAHYTDSD
-1250 YKNGDDFW
+1250 GRRW
-1258 YKTPNV
+1258 YNTPNIK
-1264 TASAYFEDTAK
+1264 ASAYFEDTAK
-1275 IGETASGLESIQ
+1275 KGETASGLESIQ
-1287 ISALNRKT
+1287 IGASKSKT
-1295 AMSDKAW
+1295 SKSDESK
-1302 GIRNDTYSVT
+1302 GMGNNSYSVT
-1312 SDKSDLKANGT
+1312 SNRSDLKADGT

-1328 NATDLAGNKADE
+1328 NATDLAGNEADE
-1340 KRAIAYVDTVAPVVN
+1340 KRATAYVDTVAPVVN

-1365 NNGGTYAV
+1365 NNGGKYAV
-1373 EAFGNSTRRVE
+1373 EAFGNSARRVE

-1396 ISGLQFITY
+1396 ISGLKSITY
-1405 SLYEENNNKPIKTET
+1405 SLYDANGKETRKET
-1420 VSVSG
+1420 VNVSG

-1433 ISPNFKGYIKATA
+1433 ISPNFKGHIKAFA
-1446 TDNVGNEGAETKS
+1446 TDNVGNNGAKTKS
-1459 RLVVVE
+1459 RFVVVE
-1465 NSSKHNETSNISI
+1465 NSSKHNETSSINI
-1478 KLPQTSKKDSGGNNL
+1478 KLPQTSKKDSSGNNL

-1533 VDKNDDNINTQLSK
+1533 VDKSDGNINTELSK
-1547 TIRVGNNENDIKLTV
+1547 TIKVGNNENDIKLTV

-1613 VTITERNFNA
+1613 VTITERNFNE
-1623 ADVKAAITGLSS
+1623 ADVKATIAGLSS

-1649 APDQTKHV
+1649 TPDQTKHV
-1657 AKVTFSKDAD
+1657 AKITFSKDAD

-1697 VIGEIK
+1697 VISEIK

-1791 IVLDKTKPSVEI
+1791 IVLDKTKPGVEI
-1803 AGVKDKKAYGYND
+1803 SGVKDKKAYGYND

-1852 TSKFDSTKSNV
+1852 TSKFDNTKSNV

-1885 TIEISSKDLAGNEN
+1885 TIEVSSKDLAGNES

-1936 KIINVNKISAENT
+1936 KIINVNKISDENT
-1949 TVTVTYNGTNITLKS
+1949 TVTVTYNGTNITLKA
-1964 GADYT
+1964 GTDYT

-1975 SDEGWCEYEVTINKA
+1975 SDDGWCEYEVTINKS

-2091 DAGTVTAKFT
+2091 DAGTVTAKFI
-2101 VKGDKITVKASA
+2101 VKGDKITIKASA
-2113 VDKAGNKSDIEE
+2113 VDKAGNKSDVEE

-2152 LLAVAGFII
+2152 LLAVAGVII

>member
-28 LDAIAAASSSTAV
+28 LDAIAAVSSSTAA
-41 TEDTNTDNSGD
+41 TEDTNTDNSGE
-52 GGDNGDS
+52 GGVSGDS
-59 DNSGDNSGEETP
+59 DKSGDNSGEETP
-71 AEKFDIADFN
+71 DEGFDIKDFH
-81 NSSEGKWTNGNVSV
+81 NSSEGNWTNGKVSV
-95 SFTVK
+95 SFSVTK
-100 NNIDRIDYAY
+100 NIEKVDYAY
-110 FDDDTEANRKTSED
+110 FDEDIEANRKTSED
-124 GKFSFDFDSEQDKEH
+124 GKFSFDFDNEQEKEH

-147 GNATEVGKTQVKID
+147 GNVTEVGKTNVKID
-161 RSEPTTDNFYCNHD
+161 RSEPTTDNFYCNYD

-207 DTASNRKNVQTG
+207 DTASNRKNVRTG
-219 TDKFTFGFKED
+219 TDKFTFEFKED
-230 QDTKHKFY
+230 QNTKHKFY

-246 KEVGEA
+246 KEVGEVDV
-252 TIKIDRAAPEIKLSN
+252 KIDKTAPKITLTN
-267 SSDGKWLNGSDKV
+267 SSDGKWLNVSDKA

-303 IDGKIKSVGKIG
+303 TDGKIKGVGKIA

-321 SVPFEKDQNH
+321 NVSFDKDQNQ
-331 EFKFHV
+331 EYKFYV
-337 IDNAGNE
+337 VDNAGNK
-344 STVNTKVQIDTTKP
+344 SDVKTTVQKDKKAPEIKEAT
-358 SISKV
+358 
-363 NYTNISYNDGVSIA
+363 YTNISYNDGVSIA
-377 NQLKLPMPS
+377 KQLKLPMPS
-386 LSGMVIARN
+386 ISGMVLARN
-395 YIVLEVDASDDMS
+395 YIVLEVDVFDEMS
-408 GIDETDRGSFVL
+408 GIDEKNLDSFVL
-420 KNDKE
+420 KNGKE
-425 TVKTLAVEKS
+425 TMKTLAVEKS
-435 GDKFAV
+435 GDRFAV
-441 IANAEDLNAKEGVI
+441 IANAENLNAKEGII

-468 LSDAYKDKITFD
+468 LSDEYKDKITFD

-490 FTLNVEDDKYE
+490 FTLNDKCDEYK
-501 ITGFKPTTE
+501 ISGFKPTTE

-517 TSDKSLIVTSDK
+517 TSNT
-529 SLKNS
+529 SLKDS
-534 SDELAAAVKDAVEKK
+534 GDELAAAVKKAVEKN
-549 EKSIIVNKVNA
+549 EKLITVNEVDVDIVTPV
-560 DMVTLAEDNKY
+560 EGNKY
-571 DFTFPA
+571 DFSFPA
-577 GNASFYVNV
+577 GNESFYVNV

-601 KTPIGDSDIKLKATH
+601 KTPIDDSDIKLSATK
-616 KVDNKETDY
+616 KVDNKDIEY
-625 TQSSWTNSDVTVD
+625 IQKSWTNSDVTVE

-650 NTATAVTKLSDVYY
+650 NTATAVTKLSAVYW
-664 SKDEKLAPA
+664 SKDNKLDPA
-673 SVTTDAT
+673 NVTADAE
-680 KIERDENEFKQTF
+680 KIERDENGKFKHTF
-693 KVSGTYYFYAVD
+693 EVSGKYYFYAVD
-705 EAGNVSEG
+705 ESGNVSEG
-713 QEFEIKIDKD
+713 QEFVINIDKAGPEIK
-723 APTASI
+723 
-729 IINDHNEKWLNRE
+729 
-742 EFLSGGKVTVSF
+742 
-754 TAADEASGL
+754 
-763 AYAYVDKDIDRNR
+763 
-776 KTDTNGKYSFEF
+776 
-788 IDDQNTE
+788 
-795 HTFYVVDNAGNV
+795 
-807 KEVGKTTVMID
+807 
-818 TAEATAKLVN
+818 
-828 DHEGKWLNKEEYLNG
+828 
-843 GKVTVSF
+843 
-850 KVDSKVSTAFY
+850 
-861 AYVDKNTSANSQM
+861 
-874 SSNGK
+874 
-879 FSFEFTDDQKTKHTF
+879 
-894 YVGDSAGNITEI
+894 
-906 GSTWV
+906 
-911 MIDTTDPEIN
+911 

-937 VSFEANG
+937 VSFEANDD
-944 EVSGIA
+944 VSGIT

-955 VDDEKHQIQ
+955 IDDERHQIQ
-964 AVNGKYNYTFSDEQD
+964 AVNGKYNYTFTDEQD

-1010 DFTVSPDKE
+1010 DFKVSSNKD
-1019 WANEDDEAVTV
+1019 WANEDVTV
-1030 SFEAN
+1030 SFKAN
-1035 DNKGDYVSGIASAYI
+1035 DGGKYVSGIASAYI
-1050 VINGEE
+1050 VINGKEDE
-1056 KKINPNEE
+1056 IKPNEQ
-1064 GVYSYTF
+1064 GVYSYKF
-1071 TKEQKKNYEFY
+1071 TAEQNIKPEFY
-1082 VIDNAGNKSDVQTA
+1082 VIDNAGNKSKVQTT
-1096 EIKIDKTAPII
+1096 EIKIDKT
-1107 KEKPVKIV
+1107 KPVINGQPISIV

-1134 NEPIFIEIPSASVV
+1134 NEPILIKIPSASVV
-1148 DPANKND
+1148 DPANENNH
-1155 DTFSG
+1155 TFSG

-1167 TDVDTKFDEKKAI
+1167 TDKDSAFDEKKAT
-1180 ENGDYVFEIPST
+1180 ENGDYIFEIPST
-1192 MLVANIK
+1192 MLAANIK

-1213 VSKSYKLSELTSKKI
+1213 VSKSYKLSELTAKNI

-1235 EIAPKISDITLSEPN
+1235 QIAPQISDITLSDPN
-1250 YKNGDDFW
+1250 YKKGNDFW

-1264 TASAYFEDTAK
+1264 TATAYFSDDADIEK
-1275 IGETASGLESIQ
+1275 GETASGLESIQ
-1287 ISALNRKT
+1287 IGASKSKT
-1295 AMSDKAW
+1295 SKSDESK
-1302 GIRNDTYSVT
+1302 GMGNNSYSVT
-1312 SDKSDLKANGT
+1312 SNGSDLKSNGT

-1328 NATDLAGNKADE
+1328 SAIDLAGNKAGE
-1340 KRAIAYVDTVAPVVN
+1340 KTVTAYVDTVAPVVN

-1365 NNGGTYAV
+1365 NNGGKYAV
-1373 EAFGNSTRRVE
+1373 EAFGNSARRVE

-1391 GDKSG
+1391 GNKSG
-1396 ISGLQFITY
+1396 ISGLNSITY
-1405 SLYEENNNKPIKTET
+1405 SLYDENGKEIRKET
-1420 VSVSG
+1420 VNVSG

-1433 ISPNFKGYIKATA
+1433 ISPNFKGHIKAFA
-1446 TDNVGNEGAETKS
+1446 TDNVKNEGAKTKS
-1459 RLVVVE
+1459 RFVVVE
-1465 NSSKHNETSNISI
+1465 NSSKHNETSSINI
-1478 KLPQTSKKDSGGNNL
+1478 KLPQTSKKDSSGNNL

-1533 VDKNDDNINTQLSK
+1533 VDKSDGNINTELSK
-1547 TIRVGNNENDIKLTV
+1547 TIKVGNNENDIKLTV

-1613 VTITERNFNA
+1613 VTITERNFNE
-1623 ADVKAAITGLSS
+1623 ADVKATIAGLSS
-1635 GNPTISSFTTVAGS
+1635 GNPTISSLTTVAGS
-1649 APDQTKHV
+1649 TPDQTKHV
-1657 AKVTFSKDAD
+1657 AKITFGKDAD

-1697 VIGEIK
+1697 VISEIK

-1791 IVLDKTKPSVEI
+1791 IVLDKTKPGVEI
-1803 AGVKDKKAYGYND
+1803 SGVKDKKAYGYND

-1852 TSKFDSTKSNV
+1852 TSKFDNTKSNV

-1885 TIEISSKDLAGNEN
+1885 TIEVSSKDLAGNES

-1936 KIINVNKISAENT
+1936 KIINVNKISDENT
-1949 TVTVTYNGTNITLKS
+1949 TVTVTYNGTNITLKA
-1964 GADYT
+1964 GTDYT

-1975 SDEGWCEYEVTINKA
+1975 SDDGWCEYEVTINKS

-2091 DAGTVTAKFT
+2091 DAGTVTAKFI
-2101 VKGDKITVKASA
+2101 VKGDKITIKASA
-2113 VDKAGNKSDIEE
+2113 VDKAGNKSDVEE

-2152 LLAVAGFII
+2152 LLAVAGVII

>member
-71 AEKFDIADFN
+71 DEGFDIKDFQ
-81 NSSEGKWTNGNVSV
+81 NSSEGKWTSGNVSV

-110 FDDDTEANRKTSED
+110 FDEDTEANRKTSDD
-124 GKFSFDFDSEQDKEH
+124 GKFSFDFDNEQDKEH

-147 GNATEVGKTQVKID
+147 GNVTEVGKTQVKID

-252 TIKIDRAAPEIKLSN
+252 TIKIDRAAPGIKLSN
-267 SSDGKWLNGSDKV
+267 SSNGKWLNGSDKT
-280 DKVTVTLNIT
+280 DKVTVTLDIT

-303 IDGKIKSVGKIG
+303 TDGKIKGVGKIA

-363 NYTNISYNDGVSIA
+363 NYTNISYKDGVSIA
-377 NQLKLPMPS
+377 KQLKLPMPS

-517 TSDKSLIVTSDK
+517 TSDA

-534 SDELAAAVKDAVEKK
+534 SDELAAAVKDAVEKN
-549 EKSIIVNKVNA
+549 EKSITVNKINA

-577 GNASFYVNV
+577 VNASFYVNV

-601 KTPIGDSDIKLKATH
+601 KTSISDSDIKLKATH

-625 TQSSWTNSDVTVD
+625 TQSSWTNSDVTVE
-638 VSVPDEKVAWNG
+638 VSVPDEKVAWKG
-650 NTATAVTKLSDVYY
+650 NAATAVTKLSYVYW
-664 SKDEKLAPA
+664 SKTNKFD
-673 SVTTDAT
+673 TTAEEI
-680 KIERDENEFKQTF
+680 KSDENGKFKHTF
-693 KVSGTYYFYAVD
+693 EKSGTYYFYAVD

-713 QEFEIKIDKD
+713 QEFVINIDKD
-723 APTASI
+723 APTASDFS
-729 IINDHNEKWLNRE
+729 NDHEGKWANKDD
-742 EFLSGGKVTVSF
+742 GGKVIVSF
-754 TAADEASGL
+754 KAEDKALIAGDEPSGL
-763 AYAYVDKDIDRNR
+763 AYAYVDEDIEGNR
-776 KTDTNGKYSFEF
+776 ITNKENTYSFDYSFEF
-788 IDDQNTE
+788 SDEQNKK

-807 KEVGKTTVMID
+807 TKVGETWVKID
-818 TAEATAKLVN
+818 TTKPAIGEVKCDPSNWTN
-828 DHEGKWLNKEEYLNG
+828 E
-843 GKVTVSF
+843 TV
-850 KVDSKVSTAFY
+850 KVSISGFSDETSGIAY
-861 AYVDKNTSANSQM
+861 AYVD
-874 SSNGK
+874 
-879 FSFEFTDDQKTKHTF
+879 E
-894 YVGDSAGNITEI
+894 
-906 GSTWV
+906 
-911 MIDTTDPEIN
+911 DT
-921 EFTNDYDEKW
+921 
-931 TNGNVD
+931 
-937 VSFEANG
+937 EANRKKI
-944 EVSGIA
+944 SGGNF
-950 KVYVD
+950 VF
-955 VDDEKHQIQ
+955 E
-964 AVNGKYNYTFSDEQD
+964 FSDEQN
-979 KEHTFYVVDNAGNV
+979 KKHKFYVVDEAGNV
-993 SKKTTKIQIDRA
+993 SEPEEREIQID
-1005 DPVIT
+1005 
-1010 DFTVSPDKE
+1010 
-1019 WANEDDEAVTV
+1019 
-1030 SFEAN
+1030 
-1035 DNKGDYVSGIASAYI
+1035 
-1050 VINGEE
+1050 
-1056 KKINPNEE
+1056 KK
-1064 GVYSYTF
+1064 
-1071 TKEQKKNYEFY
+1071 
-1082 VIDNAGNKSDVQTA
+1082 
-1096 EIKIDKTAPII
+1096 APII
-1107 KEKPVKIV
+1107 KGKPLKIV
-1115 DKSGNEV
+1115 DEKDNEIDNIV
-1122 SNVERLTWCIIR
+1122 SFAWCIIR
-1134 NEPIFIEIPSASVV
+1134 NDDIFVKLPASEVE
-1148 DPANKND
+1148 DPEND
-1155 DTFSG
+1155 IDGSFSG
-1160 VKTITLK
+1160 VASVTLK
-1167 TDVDTKFDEKKAI
+1167 TENKENKNVYQVVTET
-1180 ENGDYVFEIPST
+1180 ENGDYVFKIPST
-1192 MLVANIK
+1192 IFAENVK
-1199 HNNIYFVVTDNADN
+1199 HDNLRFVVTDNASN
-1213 VSKSYKLSELTSKKI
+1213 VSEEYTLNSLTEKQI

-1235 EIAPKISDITLSEPN
+1235 KVNPIIENIILLGGTEIDGKR
-1250 YKNGDDFW
+1250 W
-1258 YKTPNV
+1258 YNTSTI
-1264 TASAYFEDTAK
+1264 TASAEFHDDDK
-1275 IGETASGLESIQ
+1275 DGKTASGLAEISIKAENTST
-1287 ISALNRKT
+1287 IMKHSAYRPL
-1295 AMSDKAW
+1295 DD
-1302 GIRNDTYSVT
+1302 DTYSVT
-1312 SDKSDLKANGT
+1312 SKDIDLKSDGT

-1340 KRAIAYVDTVAPVVN
+1340 KTAIAYVDTVAPVVN

-1365 NNGGTYAV
+1365 NNGGKYAV
-1373 EAFGNSTRRVE
+1373 EAFGNSARRVE

-1391 GDKSG
+1391 GNNSG
-1396 ISGLQFITY
+1396 ISGLKSITY
-1405 SLYEENNNKPIKTET
+1405 SLYDENGKEIRTET

-1523 ENTVTVGDMS
+1523 ESTVTVGDMS
-1533 VDKNDDNINTQLSK
+1533 VDKNDENINTELSK

-1649 APDQTKHV
+1649 TPDQTKHV

-1697 VIGEIK
+1697 VISEIK

-1840 YKIGQDGSKTDV
+1840 YKISQDGSKTDV

-2101 VKGDKITVKASA
+2101 VKGDKITIKASA

-2152 LLAVAGFII
+2152 LLAAAGVII
-2161 IIIRK
+2161 VIIRK

>member
-28 LDAIAAASSSTAV
+28 LDAIAAVSSSTAA
-41 TEDTNTDNSGD
+41 TEDTNTDNSGE
-52 GGDNGDS
+52 GGVSGDS
-59 DNSGDNSGEETP
+59 DKSGDNSGEETP
-71 AEKFDIADFN
+71 DEGFDIKDFH
-81 NSSEGKWTNGNVSV
+81 NSSEGNWTNGKVSV
-95 SFTVK
+95 SFSVTK
-100 NNIDRIDYAY
+100 NIEKVDYAY
-110 FDDDTEANRKTSED
+110 FDEDIEANRKTSED
-124 GKFSFDFDSEQDKEH
+124 GKFSFDFDNEQEKEH

-147 GNATEVGKTQVKID
+147 GNVTEVGKTNVKID
-161 RSEPTTDNFYCNHD
+161 RSEPTTDNFYCNYD

-207 DTASNRKNVQTG
+207 DTASNRKNVRTG
-219 TDKFTFGFKED
+219 TDKFTFEFKED
-230 QDTKHKFY
+230 QNTKHKFY

-246 KEVGEA
+246 KEVGEVDV
-252 TIKIDRAAPEIKLSN
+252 KIDKTAPKITLTN
-267 SSDGKWLNGSDKV
+267 SSDGKWLNVSDKA

-303 IDGKIKSVGKIG
+303 TDGKIKGVGKIA

-321 SVPFEKDQNH
+321 NVSFDKDQNQ
-331 EFKFHV
+331 EYKFYV
-337 IDNAGNE
+337 VDNAGNK
-344 STVNTKVQIDTTKP
+344 SDVKTTVQKDKKAPEIKEAT
-358 SISKV
+358 
-363 NYTNISYNDGVSIA
+363 YTNISYNDGVSIA
-377 NQLKLPMPS
+377 KQLKLPMPS
-386 LSGMVIARN
+386 ISGMVLARN
-395 YIVLEVDASDDMS
+395 YIVLEVDVFDEMS
-408 GIDETDRGSFVL
+408 GIDEKNLDSFVL
-420 KNDKE
+420 KNGKE
-425 TVKTLAVEKS
+425 TIKTLAVEKS

-441 IANAEDLNAKEGVI
+441 IANAENLNAKEGII
-455 SDVKV
+455 SDVQV

-480 TRKPKCGIDG
+480 TRKPKCEIDG
-490 FTLNVEDDKYE
+490 FTLNDKCDEYK
-501 ITGFKPTTE
+501 ISGFKPTTE

-517 TSDKSLIVTSDK
+517 TSNT
-529 SLKNS
+529 SLKDS
-534 SDELAAAVKDAVEKK
+534 GDELAAAVKKAVEKN
-549 EKSIIVNKVNA
+549 EKLITVNEVDVDIVTPV
-560 DMVTLAEDNKY
+560 EGNKY
-571 DFTFPA
+571 DFSFPA
-577 GNASFYVNV
+577 GNESFYVNV
-586 IDEVGNVSEFEFKAD
+586 IDDVGNVSEFEFKAD

-616 KVDNKETDY
+616 KVDNQETDY
-625 TQSSWTNSDVTVD
+625 TQSSWTNSDVTVE

-650 NTATAVTKLSDVYY
+650 NTATAVTKLSAVYW
-664 SKDEKLAPA
+664 SKDNKLDPA
-673 SVTTDAT
+673 NVTADAE
-680 KIERDENEFKQTF
+680 KIERDENGKFKQTF
-693 KVSGTYYFYAVD
+693 EKSGKYYFYAVD
-705 EAGNVSEG
+705 ESGNVSEG
-713 QEFEIKIDKD
+713 QEFVINIDKAGPEIK
-723 APTASI
+723 
-729 IINDHNEKWLNRE
+729 
-742 EFLSGGKVTVSF
+742 
-754 TAADEASGL
+754 
-763 AYAYVDKDIDRNR
+763 
-776 KTDTNGKYSFEF
+776 
-788 IDDQNTE
+788 
-795 HTFYVVDNAGNV
+795 
-807 KEVGKTTVMID
+807 
-818 TAEATAKLVN
+818 
-828 DHEGKWLNKEEYLNG
+828 
-843 GKVTVSF
+843 
-850 KVDSKVSTAFY
+850 
-861 AYVDKNTSANSQM
+861 
-874 SSNGK
+874 
-879 FSFEFTDDQKTKHTF
+879 
-894 YVGDSAGNITEI
+894 
-906 GSTWV
+906 
-911 MIDTTDPEIN
+911 

-937 VSFEANG
+937 VSFEANDD
-944 EVSGIA
+944 VSGIT

-955 VDDEKHQIQ
+955 IDDERHQIQ
-964 AVNGKYNYTFSDEQD
+964 AVNGKYNYTFTDEQD

-1005 DPVIT
+1005 KPVIT
-1010 DFTVSPDKE
+1010 EFKVSPDKE
-1019 WANEDDEAVTV
+1019 WANKKDEAVTV
-1030 SFEAN
+1030 SFKAN
-1035 DNKGDYVSGIASAYI
+1035 DDKGKYVSGIASAYI
-1050 VINGEE
+1050 VINGKEE
-1056 KKINPNEE
+1056 EIKPNEQ
-1064 GVYSYTF
+1064 GVYSYKF
-1071 TKEQKKNYEFY
+1071 TAEQNTKPEFY
-1082 VIDNAGNKSDVQTA
+1082 VIDNAGNKSIVQTA
-1096 EIKIDKTAPII
+1096 EIKIDKT
-1107 KEKPVKIV
+1107 KPVIEEKSVEIV
-1115 DKSGNEV
+1115 DEDN
-1122 SNVERLTWCIIR
+1122 NVVDMKRLKWCIIHNKDVKIR
-1134 NEPIFIEIPSASVV
+1134 VEADSVTDGDNASASGVYSVKLITTNENSYELKKEELNGNYYEFTIPSELLALEV
-1148 DPANKND
+1148 
-1155 DTFSG
+1155 
-1160 VKTITLK
+1160 LH
-1167 TDVDTKFDEKKAI
+1167 
-1180 ENGDYVFEIPST
+1180 ENVR
-1192 MLVANIK
+1192 
-1199 HNNIYFVVTDNADN
+1199 FVVTDNAAN
-1213 VSKSYKLSELTSKKI
+1213 ESEEYKLKDLTKNPSN
-1228 SDNVLID
+1228 SDDILID
-1235 EIAPKISDITLSEPN
+1235 KTKPNIKEITLIEAHYTDSD
-1250 YKNGDDFW
+1250 GRRW
-1258 YKTPNV
+1258 YNTPNIK
-1264 TASAYFEDTAK
+1264 ASAYFEDTAK
-1275 IGETASGLESIQ
+1275 KGETASGLESIQ
-1287 ISALNRKT
+1287 IGASKSKT
-1295 AMSDKAW
+1295 SKSDESK
-1302 GIRNDTYSVT
+1302 GMGNNSYSVT
-1312 SDKSDLKANGT
+1312 SNRSDLKADGT

-1328 NATDLAGNKADE
+1328 NATDLAGNEADE
-1340 KRAIAYVDTVAPVVN
+1340 KRATAYVDTVAPVVN

-1365 NNGGTYAV
+1365 NNGGKYAV
-1373 EAFGNSTRRVE
+1373 EAFGNSARRVE

-1396 ISGLQFITY
+1396 ISGLKSITY
-1405 SLYEENNNKPIKTET
+1405 SLYDANGKETRKET
-1420 VSVSG
+1420 VNVSG
-1425 NSASISFD
+1425 NGASISFD
-1433 ISPNFKGYIKATA
+1433 ISPNFKGHIKAFA
-1446 TDNVGNEGAETKS
+1446 TDNVGNNGAKTKS
-1459 RLVVVE
+1459 RFVVVE
-1465 NSSKHNETSNISI
+1465 NSSKHNETSSINI
-1478 KLPQTSKKDSGGNNL
+1478 KLPQTSKKDSSGNNL

-1533 VDKNDDNINTQLSK
+1533 VDKSDGNINTELSK
-1547 TIRVGNNENDIKLTV
+1547 TIKVGNNENDIKLTV

-1613 VTITERNFNA
+1613 VTITERNFNE
-1623 ADVKAAITGLSS
+1623 ADVKATIAGLSS

-1649 APDQTKHV
+1649 TPDQTKHV
-1657 AKVTFSKDAD
+1657 AKITFSKDAD

-1697 VIGEIK
+1697 VISEIK

-1791 IVLDKTKPSVEI
+1791 IVLDKTKPGVEI
-1803 AGVKDKKAYGYND
+1803 SGVKDKKAYGYND

-1852 TSKFDSTKSNV
+1852 TSKFDNTKSNV

-1885 TIEISSKDLAGNEN
+1885 TIEVSSKDLAGNES

-1936 KIINVNKISAENT
+1936 KIINVNKISDENT
-1949 TVTVTYNGTNITLKS
+1949 TVTVTYNGTNITLKA
-1964 GADYT
+1964 GTDYT

-1975 SDEGWCEYEVTINKA
+1975 SDDGWCEYEVTINKS

-2091 DAGTVTAKFT
+2091 DAGTVTAKFI
-2101 VKGDKITVKASA
+2101 VKGDKITIKASA
-2113 VDKAGNKSDIEE
+2113 VDKAGNKSDVEE

-2152 LLAVAGFII
+2152 LLAVAGVII

>member
-71 AEKFDIADFN
+71 DEGFDIKDFQ

-110 FDDDTEANRKTSED
+110 FDEDTEANRKTSDD
-124 GKFSFDFDSEQDKEH
+124 GKFSFDFDNEQDKEH

-147 GNATEVGKTQVKID
+147 DNVTEVGKTQVKID

-252 TIKIDRAAPEIKLSN
+252 TIKIDRAAPEIKLTN
-267 SSDGKWLNGSDKV
+267 SSDGKWLNGSDKTG
-280 DKVTVTLNIT
+280 KVTVTLDIT

-303 IDGKIKSVGKIG
+303 VDGKIKSVGKIG
-315 DTSRVW
+315 DTGRVW
-321 SVPFEKDQNH
+321 NVPFEKDQNQ
-331 EFKFHV
+331 EYKFHV
-337 IDNAGNE
+337 IDNADNE
-344 STVNTKVQIDTTKP
+344 STVNTKVQIDTKAP

-363 NYTNISYNDGVSIA
+363 NYTNISYKDGVSIA
-377 NQLKLPMPS
+377 KQLKLPMPS

-490 FTLNVEDDKYE
+490 FTLNDKSGEYE

-510 RKVYAIV
+510 RKVYA
-517 TSDKSLIVTSDK
+517 IVTSDK

-534 SDELAAAVKDAVEKK
+534 SDELAAAVKDAVEKS
-549 EKSIIVNKVNA
+549 EKSITVNKINA

-571 DFTFPA
+571 DFTFSA

-601 KTPIGDSDIKLKATH
+601 KTPISDSDIKLKATH

-638 VSVPDEKVAWNG
+638 VSVPDEKAAWNG
-650 NTATAVTKLSDVYY
+650 NTATAVTKLSAVYW
-664 SKDEKLAPA
+664 SKDNKLDPANVTADAEKIDP
-673 SVTTDAT
+673 
-680 KIERDENEFKQTF
+680 DENGKFKQTF
-693 KVSGTYYFYAVD
+693 KVSGKYYFYAVD
-705 EAGNVSEG
+705 EAENVSEG
-713 QEFEIKIDKD
+713 QEFEINIDKA
-723 APTASI
+723 APTASDFS
-729 IINDHNEKWLNRE
+729 NDHNDKWLNRE
-742 EFLSGGKVTVSF
+742 EYLNGGKVTVSF

-763 AYAYVDKDIDRNR
+763 AYAYVDKDIEGKR

-788 IDDQNTE
+788 TKDQNTE

-807 KEVGKTTVMID
+807 TEVGTTTVMID
-818 TAEATAKLVN
+818 TTAPVIGEVKCN
-828 DHEGKWLNKEEYLNG
+828 PSNWTNG
-843 GKVTVSF
+843 TV
-850 KVDSKVSTAFY
+850 KVSISGFSDETSGIAY
-861 AYVDKNTSANSQM
+861 AYVD
-874 SSNGK
+874 
-879 FSFEFTDDQKTKHTF
+879 E
-894 YVGDSAGNITEI
+894 
-906 GSTWV
+906 
-911 MIDTTDPEIN
+911 DT
-921 EFTNDYDEKW
+921 
-931 TNGNVD
+931 
-937 VSFEANG
+937 EANRKKI
-944 EVSGIA
+944 SGGNF
-950 KVYVD
+950 VF
-955 VDDEKHQIQ
+955 E
-964 AVNGKYNYTFSDEQD
+964 FSDEQN
-979 KEHTFYVVDNAGNV
+979 KKHKFYVVDEAGNV
-993 SKKTTKIQIDRA
+993 SEVKK
-1005 DPVIT
+1005 
-1010 DFTVSPDKE
+1010 
-1019 WANEDDEAVTV
+1019 
-1030 SFEAN
+1030 
-1035 DNKGDYVSGIASAYI
+1035 
-1050 VINGEE
+1050 
-1056 KKINPNEE
+1056 
-1064 GVYSYTF
+1064 
-1071 TKEQKKNYEFY
+1071 
-1082 VIDNAGNKSDVQTA
+1082 A
-1096 EIKIDKTAPII
+1096 EIKIDKTKPVI
-1107 KEKPVKIV
+1107 KEKSVDIV
-1115 DKSGNEV
+1115 DEAGNTV
-1122 SNVERLTWCIIR
+1122 DMRRLKWCIIHNKDVKIR
-1134 NEPIFIEIPSASVV
+1134 VEADKVADYTPQNVDANSAS
-1148 DPANKND
+1148 
-1155 DTFSG
+1155 G
-1160 VKTITLK
+1160 VYSVKLITTKENSYELK
-1167 TDVDTKFDEKKAI
+1167 KK
-1180 ENGDYVFEIPST
+1180 ELNGDYYEFTIPSE
-1192 MLVANIK
+1192 LLALEVLHENIR
-1199 HNNIYFVVTDNADN
+1199 FVVTDNAAN
-1213 VSKSYKLSELTSKKI
+1213 ESEEYKLKALTKNPSN
-1228 SDNVLID
+1228 SDNILID
-1235 EIAPKISDITLSEPN
+1235 KANPIIENINLLGGTEIDGKR
-1250 YKNGDDFW
+1250 W
-1258 YKTPNV
+1258 YNTSTI
-1264 TASAYFEDTAK
+1264 TASAEFHDGVEDSNTQ
-1275 IGETASGLESIQ
+1275 TASGLAKISIKAGD
-1287 ISALNRKT
+1287 SPTNSSTNREY
-1295 AMSDKAW
+1295 SNYVPLDD
-1302 GIRNDTYSVT
+1302 RTYSVT
-1312 SDKSDLKANGT
+1312 SDKSDLKSDGT
-1323 IEFRA
+1323 IVFRA
-1328 NATDLAGNKADE
+1328 NAKDLAGNEADE

-1365 NNGGTYAV
+1365 NNGGKYAV
-1373 EAFGNSTRRVE
+1373 EAFGNSARRVE

-1391 GDKSG
+1391 GDNSG
-1396 ISGLQFITY
+1396 ISGLKSITY
-1405 SLYEENNNKPIKTET
+1405 TCVNENGDKTEKT
-1420 VSVSG
+1420 VSVNG

-1523 ENTVTVGDMS
+1523 ESTVTVGDMS
-1533 VDKNDDNINTQLSK
+1533 VDKNDGNINTELSK

-1649 APDQTKHV
+1649 TPDQTKHV

-1733 VKFTSIKGTLPKIP
+1733 VKFTSIKGNLPKIP

-1765 AEDIY
+1765 SEDIY

-2101 VKGDKITVKASA
+2101 VKGDKITIKASA

-2152 LLAVAGFII
+2152 LLAAAGVII

>member
-28 LDAIAAASSSTAV
+28 LDAIAAASSSTTS
-41 TEDTNTDNSGD
+41 TEDASTDNSGD
-52 GGDNGDS
+52 GGDNGGS
-59 DNSGDNSGEETP
+59 GNGGDNSGEETP
-71 AEKFDIADFN
+71 DEGFDIKDFH
-81 NSSEGKWTNGNVSV
+81 NSSEGKWTNGKVSV
-95 SFTVK
+95 SFSVTK
-100 NNIDRIDYAY
+100 NIEKVDYAY
-110 FDDDTEANRKTSED
+110 FDEDIEANRKTSED
-124 GKFSFDFDSEQDKEH
+124 GKFSFDFDNEQDKEH

-147 GNATEVGKTQVKID
+147 GNVTEVGKTNVKID
-161 RSEPTTDNFYCNHD
+161 KSGPEIADFKNDSNGNWT
-175 GKWVNKDNSDNVIVS
+175 NKNVKVS
-190 FTAKDELS
+190 FYVNDVLS
-198 GVAYAYVDE
+198 GVAGVYVDG
-207 DTASNRKNVQTG
+207 K
-219 TDKFTFGFKED
+219 
-230 QDTKHKFY
+230 
-238 VVDNVGHT
+238 
-246 KEVGEA
+246 
-252 TIKIDRAAPEIKLSN
+252 EIKAV
-267 SSDGKWLNGSDKV
+267 NGEYNCTFTEEQDKEH
-280 DKVTVTLNIT
+280 TVLV
-290 ENGSGIKELYYES
+290 K
-303 IDGKIKSVGKIG
+303 
-315 DTSRVW
+315 
-321 SVPFEKDQNH
+321 
-331 EFKFHV
+331 
-337 IDNAGNE
+337 DNAGNSIE
-344 STVNTKVQIDTTKP
+344 KTVNVKIDTSAPEITLNNDHDKKWTNKDVTVNITATDKLSDVSKVYADGKEIKANNGEYSVAYSDQQNKEHTFYAVDKTGNKSEVKSTKVQIDKTKP

-363 NYTNISYNDGVSIA
+363 NYTNISYKDGVSIA
-377 NQLKLPMPS
+377 KQLKLPMPS

-395 YIVLEVDASDDMS
+395 YIVLEVVVSDDMS

-425 TVKTLAVEKS
+425 TMKTLAVEKS
-435 GDKFAV
+435 GDRFAV
-441 IANAEDLNAKEGVI
+441 IANAENLNAKEGII

-490 FTLNVEDDKYE
+490 FTLNDKCDEYK
-501 ITGFKPTTE
+501 ISGFKPTTE

-517 TSDKSLIVTSDK
+517 TSNT
-529 SLKNS
+529 SLKDS
-534 SDELAAAVKDAVEKK
+534 GDELAAAVKEAVEKN
-549 EKSIIVNKVNA
+549 EKLITVNEVDVDIVMPV
-560 DMVTLAEDNKY
+560 EGNKY
-571 DFTFPA
+571 DFSFPA
-577 GNASFYVNV
+577 GNESFYVNV

-601 KTPIGDSDIKLKATH
+601 KTPIDDSDIKLSATK
-616 KVDNKETDY
+616 KVDNKDIEY
-625 TQSSWTNSDVTVD
+625 IQKSWTNSDVTVE

-650 NTATAVTKLSDVYY
+650 NTATAVTKLSEVYW
-664 SKDEKLAPA
+664 SEKNRFDSTAK
-673 SVTTDAT
+673 
-680 KIERDENEFKQTF
+680 KIERDENGEFKHTF
-693 KVSGTYYFYAVD
+693 AETGKYYFYVVD

-713 QEFEIKIDKD
+713 QEFEIWVDKEAPEIDSFDNYSGEEWTNKDVTVKIE
-723 APTASI
+723 ASDDVSGI
-729 IINDHNEKWLNRE
+729 AKVYVDDEKNVIRE
-742 EFLSGGKVTVSF
+742 ENGVYSYTFSK
-754 TAADEASGL
+754 
-763 AYAYVDKDIDRNR
+763 DKP
-776 KTDTNGKYSFEF
+776 
-788 IDDQNTE
+788 QNVK

-807 KEVGKTTVMID
+807 TKKETWVKID
-818 TAEATAKLVN
+818 TSEP
-828 DHEGKWLNKEEYLNG
+828 
-843 GKVTVSF
+843 
-850 KVDSKVSTAFY
+850 
-861 AYVDKNTSANSQM
+861 
-874 SSNGK
+874 
-879 FSFEFTDDQKTKHTF
+879 EFD
-894 YVGDSAGNITEI
+894 
-906 GSTWV
+906 
-911 MIDTTDPEIN
+911 
-921 EFTNDYDEKW
+921 EFTNNSGGNW
-931 TNGNVD
+931 TNGNVIVTFKVKD
-937 VSFEANG
+937 KG
-944 EVSGIA
+944 ENFSKTD

-955 VDDEKHQIQ
+955 
-964 AVNGKYNYTFSDEQD
+964 
-979 KEHTFYVVDNAGNV
+979 NV
-993 SKKTTKIQIDRA
+993 ENVID
-1005 DPVIT
+1005 
-1010 DFTVSPDKE
+1010 
-1019 WANEDDEAVTV
+1019 
-1030 SFEAN
+1030 
-1035 DNKGDYVSGIASAYI
+1035 
-1050 VINGEE
+1050 GE
-1056 KKINPNEE
+1056 N

-1071 TKEQKKNYEFY
+1071 KEEQNGDHTFFVKD
-1082 VIDNAGNKSDVQTA
+1082 IAGNVSQVKTWVR
-1096 EIKIDKTAPII
+1096 IDKTAPVI
-1107 KEKPVKIV
+1107 EGKPISIV

-1134 NEPIFIEIPSASVV
+1134 NEPIFIKIPSASVV
-1148 DPANKND
+1148 DPANEND
-1155 DTFSG
+1155 HTFSG

-1167 TDVDTKFDEKKAI
+1167 TDKDSAFDEKKAT
-1180 ENGDYVFEIPST
+1180 ENGDYIFEIPST
-1192 MLVANIK
+1192 MLAANIK

-1213 VSKSYKLSELTSKKI
+1213 VSKSYKLSELTAKNI

-1235 EIAPKISDITLSEPN
+1235 QIAPQISDITLSDPN
-1250 YKNGDDFW
+1250 YKKGNDFW

-1264 TASAYFEDTAK
+1264 TATAYFSDDADIEK
-1275 IGETASGLESIQ
+1275 GETASGLESIQ
-1287 ISALNRKT
+1287 IGASKSKT
-1295 AMSDKAW
+1295 SKSDESK
-1302 GIRNDTYSVT
+1302 GMGNNSYSVT
-1312 SDKSDLKANGT
+1312 SNSSDLNADGT
-1323 IEFRA
+1323 IKFSA
-1328 NATDLAGNKADE
+1328 SAIDLAGNKADTKE
-1340 KRAIAYVDTVAPVVN
+1340 AKAYVDTVEPVVN

-1365 NNGGTYAV
+1365 NNGGKYAV
-1373 EAFGNSTRRVE
+1373 EAFGNSARRVE

-1396 ISGLQFITY
+1396 ISGLKSITY
-1405 SLYEENNNKPIKTET
+1405 SLYDENGKEIRKET
-1420 VSVSG
+1420 VNVSG

-1433 ISPNFKGYIKATA
+1433 ISPNFKGHIKAFA
-1446 TDNVGNEGAETKS
+1446 TDNVGNNGAKTKS
-1459 RLVVVE
+1459 RFVVVE
-1465 NSSKHNETSNISI
+1465 NSSKHDETSSINI
-1478 KLPQTSKKDSGGNNL
+1478 KLPQTSKKDSSGNNL

-1533 VDKNDDNINTQLSK
+1533 VDKSDGNINTELSK
-1547 TIRVGNNENDIKLTV
+1547 TIKVGNNENDIKLTV
-1562 TIEDNAGNKSS
+1562 MIEDNAGNKSS

-1583 APTIEVTF
+1583 APTIEVTY
-1591 DNNNRNRN
+1591 DNNNKNSN

-1649 APDQTKHV
+1649 TPDQTKHV
-1657 AKVTFSKDAD
+1657 AKITFSKDAD

-1697 VIGEIK
+1697 VICEIK
-1703 LSPSP
+1703 LSPFP

-1765 AEDIY
+1765 SEDIY

-1791 IVLDKTKPSVEI
+1791 IVLDKTKPGVEI
-1803 AGVKDKKAYGYND
+1803 SGVKDKKAYGYND

-1852 TSKFDSTKSNV
+1852 TSKFDNTKSNV

-1885 TIEISSKDLAGNEN
+1885 TIEVSSKDLAGNES

-1936 KIINVNKISAENT
+1936 KIINVNKISDENT
-1949 TVTVTYNGTNITLKS
+1949 TVTVTYNGTNITLKA
-1964 GADYT
+1964 GIDYT

-1975 SDEGWCEYEVTINKA
+1975 SDDGWCEYEITINKS

-2054 KQITVTVEDANIDA
+2054 KQIPVTVEDANIDA

-2091 DAGTVTAKFT
+2091 DAGTVTAKFI
-2101 VKGDKITVKASA
+2101 VKGDKITIKASA
-2113 VDKAGNKSDIEE
+2113 VDKAGNKSDVEE

-2152 LLAVAGFII
+2152 LLAVAGVII

>member
-28 LDAIAAASSSTAV
+28 LDAIAAVSSSTAA
-41 TEDTNTDNSGD
+41 TEDTNTDNSGE
-52 GGDNGDS
+52 GGVSGDS
-59 DNSGDNSGEETP
+59 DKSGDNSGEETP
-71 AEKFDIADFN
+71 DEGFDIKDFH
-81 NSSEGKWTNGNVSV
+81 NSSEGNWTNGKVSV
-95 SFTVK
+95 SFSVTK
-100 NNIDRIDYAY
+100 NIEKVDYAY
-110 FDDDTEANRKTSED
+110 FDEDIEENKKTSED
-124 GKFSFDFDSEQDKEH
+124 GKFSFDFDNEQDKEH

-147 GNATEVGKTQVKID
+147 GNVTEVGKTNVKID
-161 RSEPTTDNFYCNHD
+161 KSEPEIADFKNDSNGNWT
-175 GKWVNKDNSDNVIVS
+175 NKNVKVS
-190 FTAKDELS
+190 FYVNDVLS
-198 GVAYAYVDE
+198 GVAGVYVDG
-207 DTASNRKNVQTG
+207 K
-219 TDKFTFGFKED
+219 
-230 QDTKHKFY
+230 
-238 VVDNVGHT
+238 
-246 KEVGEA
+246 
-252 TIKIDRAAPEIKLSN
+252 EIKAV
-267 SSDGKWLNGSDKV
+267 NGEYNCTFTEEQDKEH
-280 DKVTVTLNIT
+280 TVLV
-290 ENGSGIKELYYES
+290 K
-303 IDGKIKSVGKIG
+303 
-315 DTSRVW
+315 
-321 SVPFEKDQNH
+321 
-331 EFKFHV
+331 
-337 IDNAGNE
+337 DNAGNSIE
-344 STVNTKVQIDTTKP
+344 KTVNVKIDTSAPEITLNNDHDKKWTNKDVTVNITATDKLSDVSKVYADGKEIKANNGEYSVAYSDQQNKEHTFYAVDKAGNKSEVKSTKVQIDKKKP

-363 NYTNISYNDGVSIA
+363 NYTNISYKDGVSIA
-377 NQLKLPMPS
+377 KQLKLPMPS

-425 TVKTLAVEKS
+425 TMKTLAVEKS
-435 GDKFAV
+435 GDRFAV
-441 IANAEDLNAKEGVI
+441 IANAENLNAKEGII

-490 FTLNVEDDKYE
+490 FTLNDKCDEYK
-501 ITGFKPTTE
+501 ISGFKPTTE

-517 TSDKSLIVTSDK
+517 TSDA

-534 SDELAAAVKDAVEKK
+534 SDELAAAVKEAVEKN
-549 EKSIIVNKVNA
+549 EKPIIVNGASA

-625 TQSSWTNSDVTVD
+625 TQSSWTNSDVTVE

-650 NTATAVTKLSDVYY
+650 NTATAVTKLSAVYW
-664 SKDEKLAPA
+664 SKDNKLDPA
-673 SVTTDAT
+673 NVTADAE
-680 KIERDENEFKQTF
+680 KIERDENGKFKHTF
-693 KVSGTYYFYAVD
+693 EVSGKYYFYAVD
-705 EAGNVSEG
+705 ESGNVSEG
-713 QEFEIKIDKD
+713 QEFVINIDKA

-729 IINDHNEKWLNRE
+729 IINDHNDKWLNRE
-742 EFLSGGKVTVSF
+742 EFLNGGKVTVSF
-754 TAADEASGL
+754 SAADEASGL
-763 AYAYVDKDIDRNR
+763 AYAYVDKDIDGNR
-776 KTDTNGKYSFEF
+776 KTDTDGKYSFEF
-788 IDDQNTE
+788 TDDQNTE

-861 AYVDKNTSANSQM
+861 AYVDENTPANAQM
-874 SSNGK
+874 SSNGN
-879 FSFEFTDDQKTKHTF
+879 FSFEFTEDQKKEHTF
-894 YVGDSAGNITEI
+894 YVEDEAGNVTKI

-911 MIDTTDPEIN
+911 MIDTADPEIKD
-921 EFTNDYDEKW
+921 FTNAYDEKW

-944 EVSGIA
+944 DVSGIA

-964 AVNGKYNYTFSDEQD
+964 AVNGKYNYTFTDEQD

-1010 DFTVSPDKE
+1010 DFKVSSNKD
-1019 WANEDDEAVTV
+1019 WANEDVTV
-1030 SFEAN
+1030 SFKAN
-1035 DNKGDYVSGIASAYI
+1035 DGGKYVSGIASAYI
-1050 VINGEE
+1050 VINGKEE
-1056 KKINPNEE
+1056 EIKPNEQ
-1064 GVYSYTF
+1064 GVYSYKF
-1071 TKEQKKNYEFY
+1071 TAEQNIKPEFY
-1082 VIDNAGNKSDVQTA
+1082 VIDNAGNKSKVQTT
-1096 EIKIDKTAPII
+1096 EIKIDKT
-1107 KEKPVKIV
+1107 KPVINGQPISIV

-1134 NEPIFIEIPSASVV
+1134 NEPIFIKIPSASVV
-1148 DPANKND
+1148 DPANEND
-1155 DTFSG
+1155 HTFSG

-1167 TDVDTKFDEKKAI
+1167 TDKDSAFDEKKAT
-1180 ENGDYVFEIPST
+1180 ENGDYIFEIPST
-1192 MLVANIK
+1192 MLAANIK

-1213 VSKSYKLSELTSKKI
+1213 VSKSYKLSELTAKNI

-1235 EIAPKISDITLSEPN
+1235 QIAPQISDITLSDPN
-1250 YKNGDDFW
+1250 YKKGNDFW

-1264 TASAYFEDTAK
+1264 TATAYFSDDADIEK
-1275 IGETASGLESIQ
+1275 GETASGLESIQ
-1287 ISALNRKT
+1287 IGASKSKT
-1295 AMSDKAW
+1295 SKSDESK
-1302 GIRNDTYSVT
+1302 GMGNNSYSVT
-1312 SDKSDLKANGT
+1312 SNRSDLKADGT
-1323 IEFRA
+1323 IKFSA
-1328 NATDLAGNKADE
+1328 SAIDLAGNKADTKE
-1340 KRAIAYVDTVAPVVN
+1340 VTAYVDTVAPVVN

-1365 NNGGTYAV
+1365 NNGGKYAV
-1373 EAFGNSTRRVE
+1373 EAFGNSARRVE

-1391 GDKSG
+1391 GNKSG
-1396 ISGLQFITY
+1396 ISGLKSITY
-1405 SLYEENNNKPIKTET
+1405 SLYDENGKEIRKET
-1420 VSVSG
+1420 VNVSG

-1433 ISPNFKGYIKATA
+1433 ISPNFKGHIEAFA
-1446 TDNVGNEGAETKS
+1446 TDNVKNKGAKTKS
-1459 RLVVVE
+1459 RFVVVE
-1465 NSSKHNETSNISI
+1465 NSSKHNETSSINI
-1478 KLPQTSKKDSGGNNL
+1478 KLPQTSKKDSSGNNL
-1493 YNNDIDVQFS
+1493 YNNDIDVQLS

-1523 ENTVTVGDMS
+1523 ENTLTVGDMS
-1533 VDKNDDNINTQLSK
+1533 VDKNDGNINTELSK
-1547 TIRVGNNENDIKLTV
+1547 TIKVGNNENDIKLTV

-1613 VTITERNFNA
+1613 VTITERNFNE
-1623 ADVKAAITGLSS
+1623 ADVKATIAGLSS

-1649 APDQTKHV
+1649 TPDQTKHV
-1657 AKVTFSKDAD
+1657 AKITFGKDAD

-1697 VIGEIK
+1697 VISEVK

-1733 VKFTSIKGTLPKIP
+1733 VKFTSLKGTLPKIP

-1803 AGVKDKKAYGYND
+1803 SGIKDKKAYGYND

-1852 TSKFDSTKSNV
+1852 TSKFDNTKSNV

-1885 TIEISSKDLAGNEN
+1885 TIEVSSKDLAGNES

-1936 KIINVNKISAENT
+1936 KIINVNKISDENT
-1949 TVTVTYNGTNITLKS
+1949 TVTVTYNGTNITLKA
-1964 GADYT
+1964 GTDYT

-1975 SDEGWCEYEVTINKA
+1975 SDDGWCEYEVTVNKS

-2091 DAGTVTAKFT
+2091 DAGTVTAKFI
-2101 VKGDKITVKASA
+2101 VKGDKITIKASA
-2113 VDKAGNKSDIEE
+2113 VDKAGNKSDVEE

-2152 LLAVAGFII
+2152 LLAVAGVII

>member
-110 FDDDTEANRKTSED
+110 FDEDTEANRKTSEN

-147 GNATEVGKTQVKID
+147 GNVTEVGKSQVKID

-267 SSDGKWLNGSDKV
+267 SSDGKWLNGSDEAG
-280 DKVTVTLNIT
+280 KVTVTLNIT

-303 IDGKIKSVGKIG
+303 TDGKIKGVGKIA

-363 NYTNISYNDGVSIA
+363 NYTNISYKDGVSIA
-377 NQLKLPMPS
+377 KQLKLPMPS

-490 FTLNVEDDKYE
+490 FTLNDKSGEYE

-517 TSDKSLIVTSDK
+517 TSDA

-534 SDELAAAVKDAVEKK
+534 SDELAAAVKKAVEKS
-549 EKSIIVNKVNA
+549 EKSITVKEINA

-625 TQSSWTNSDVTVD
+625 TQSNWTNSDVTVD

-650 NTATAVTKLSDVYY
+650 NTATAVTKLSDVYW
-664 SKDEKLAPA
+664 SKDNKLDPTK
-673 SVTTDAT
+673 VTTDAE
-680 KIERDENEFKQTF
+680 KINSVENGKFKHTF
-693 KVSGTYYFYAVD
+693 EVSGKYYFYAVD

-713 QEFEIKIDKD
+713 QEFEIKVDKD
-723 APTASI
+723 APEIDSFD
-729 IINDHNEKWLNRE
+729 NNSGE
-742 EFLSGGKVTVSF
+742 E
-754 TAADEASGL
+754 
-763 AYAYVDKDIDRNR
+763 
-776 KTDTNGKYSFEF
+776 
-788 IDDQNTE
+788 
-795 HTFYVVDNAGNV
+795 
-807 KEVGKTTVMID
+807 
-818 TAEATAKLVN
+818 
-828 DHEGKWLNKEEYLNG
+828 
-843 GKVTVSF
+843 
-850 KVDSKVSTAFY
+850 
-861 AYVDKNTSANSQM
+861 
-874 SSNGK
+874 
-879 FSFEFTDDQKTKHTF
+879 
-894 YVGDSAGNITEI
+894 
-906 GSTWV
+906 
-911 MIDTTDPEIN
+911 
-921 EFTNDYDEKW
+921 W
-931 TNGNVD
+931 TNKD
-937 VSFEANG
+937 VIVEIKASDD
-944 EVSGIA
+944 VSGIA

-964 AVNGKYNYTFSDEQD
+964 AVNGKYNYTFTDEQNV
-979 KEHTFYVVDNAGNV
+979 KHTFYVVDNAGNV
-993 SKKTTKIQIDRA
+993 TKKETWVKIDTSAPEIDE
-1005 DPVIT
+1005 
-1010 DFTVSPDKE
+1010 FTNSSGGN
-1019 WANEDDEAVTV
+1019 WTNGNVTV
-1030 SFEAN
+1030 TFKVKDKGENFSKTDKVYV
-1035 DNKGDYVSGIASAYI
+1035 DNVEN
-1050 VINGEE
+1050 VINSE
-1056 KKINPNEE
+1056 N

-1071 TKEQKKNYEFY
+1071 KEEQKDDHTFFVK
-1082 VIDNAGNKSDVQTA
+1082 DTAGNVSQVKTRVQ
-1096 EIKIDKTAPII
+1096 IDKKAPII
-1107 KEKPVKIV
+1107 NGKPLKIV
-1115 DKSGNEV
+1115 DEKDNEIDNIV
-1122 SNVERLTWCIIR
+1122 SFAWCIIR
-1134 NEPIFIEIPSASVV
+1134 NDDIFVKLPASEAEDPENDV
-1148 DPANKND
+1148 DGS
-1155 DTFSG
+1155 FSG
-1160 VKTITLK
+1160 VASVTLK
-1167 TDVDTKFDEKKAI
+1167 TENKENKNVYQVVTET
-1180 ENGDYVFEIPST
+1180 ENGDYVFKIPST
-1192 MLVANIK
+1192 IFAENVK
-1199 HNNIYFVVTDNADN
+1199 HDNLRFVVTDNASN
-1213 VSKSYKLSELTSKKI
+1213 ESTESYTLNSLTEKQI

-1235 EIAPKISDITLSEPN
+1235 KVNPIIENINLLGGTEIDGKR
-1250 YKNGDDFW
+1250 W
-1258 YKTPNV
+1258 YNTPTI
-1264 TASAYFEDTAK
+1264 TASAEFHDDDK
-1275 IGETASGLESIQ
+1275 DGKTASGLANINISIAGGK
-1287 ISALNRKT
+1287 SSTNMEHSKFGPLTK
-1295 AMSDKAW
+1295 
-1302 GIRNDTYSVT
+1302 GTYSLT
-1312 SDKSDLKANGT
+1312 SKDIDLKSDGT

-1328 NATDLAGNKADE
+1328 NAKDLAGNKADE
-1340 KRAIAYVDTVAPVVN
+1340 ERAIAYVDTVAPVVN
-1355 KISVNGVEVS
+1355 KIYVNGVEVS
-1365 NNGGTYAV
+1365 NNGGKYAV
-1373 EAFGNSTRRVE
+1373 EAFGNSARRVE
-1384 ISASDIS
+1384 ISASDNS

-1396 ISGLQFITY
+1396 ISGLKSITY
-1405 SLYEENNNKPIKTET
+1405 ICVNENGDKTEKT
-1420 VSVSG
+1420 VNVSG
-1425 NSASISFD
+1425 NSTSISFD
-1433 ISPNFKGYIKATA
+1433 ISPNFKGYIKAYA

-1523 ENTVTVGDMS
+1523 ENTVTVDDMS
-1533 VDKNDDNINTQLSK
+1533 VDKNDGNINTELSK

-1649 APDQTKHV
+1649 TPDQTKHV

-1840 YKIGQDGSKTDV
+1840 YKISQDGSKTDV

-1885 TIEISSKDLAGNEN
+1885 TIEISSKDLAGNES

-2101 VKGDKITVKASA
+2101 VKGDKITIKASA
-2113 VDKAGNKSDIEE
+2113 VDKAGNNSDIEE

-2152 LLAVAGFII
+2152 LLAVAGVII

>member
-81 NSSEGKWTNGNVSV
+81 NSSEGKWTSGNVSV

-110 FDDDTEANRKTSED
+110 FDEDTEANRKTSEN

-147 GNATEVGKTQVKID
+147 GNVTEVGKTQVKID

-252 TIKIDRAAPEIKLSN
+252 TIKIDKTAPEIKLTN

-344 STVNTKVQIDTTKP
+344 STVNTKVQIDKTEPKITG
-358 SISKV
+358 V
-363 NYTNISYNDGVSIA
+363 TYANISYKDGVSIA
-377 NQLKLPMPS
+377 KQLKLPMPS

-490 FTLNVEDDKYE
+490 FTLNDKSSEYE

-517 TSDKSLIVTSDK
+517 TSDASLE
-529 SLKNS
+529 NS

-601 KTPIGDSDIKLKATH
+601 KTPISDSVIKLKATH
-616 KVDNKETDY
+616 KVDNEETDY
-625 TQSSWTNSDVTVD
+625 TQSSWTNSDVTVE
-638 VSVPDEKVAWNG
+638 VSVPDEKVVWKR
-650 NTATAVTKLSDVYY
+650 NTATAATKLSKVYY
-664 SKDEKLAPA
+664 SKDEKLDPA

-713 QEFEIKIDKD
+713 QEFVIKIDKV
-723 APTASI
+723 APTASDFS
-729 IINDHNEKWLNRE
+729 NDHEGKWANKDD
-742 EFLSGGKVTVSF
+742 GGKVIVSF
-754 TAADEASGL
+754 KAEDKALIAGDEPSGL
-763 AYAYVDKDIDRNR
+763 AYAYVDEDIEGNR
-776 KTDTNGKYSFEF
+776 ITNKENTYSFDYSFEF
-788 IDDQNTE
+788 SDEQNKK

-807 KEVGKTTVMID
+807 TKVGETWVKID
-818 TAEATAKLVN
+818 TTKPAIGEVKCDPSNWTN
-828 DHEGKWLNKEEYLNG
+828 E
-843 GKVTVSF
+843 TV
-850 KVDSKVSTAFY
+850 KVSISGFSDETSGIAY
-861 AYVDKNTSANSQM
+861 AYVDEDTEVNRKKISGGN
-874 SSNGK
+874 
-879 FSFEFTDDQKTKHTF
+879 FVFE
-894 YVGDSAGNITEI
+894 
-906 GSTWV
+906 
-911 MIDTTDPEIN
+911 
-921 EFTNDYDEKW
+921 
-931 TNGNVD
+931 
-937 VSFEANG
+937 
-944 EVSGIA
+944 
-950 KVYVD
+950 
-955 VDDEKHQIQ
+955 
-964 AVNGKYNYTFSDEQD
+964 FSDEQN
-979 KEHTFYVVDNAGNV
+979 KKYKFYVVDEAGNV
-993 SKKTTKIQIDRA
+993 SEPEEREIQ
-1005 DPVIT
+1005 
-1010 DFTVSPDKE
+1010 
-1019 WANEDDEAVTV
+1019 
-1030 SFEAN
+1030 
-1035 DNKGDYVSGIASAYI
+1035 
-1050 VINGEE
+1050 
-1056 KKINPNEE
+1056 
-1064 GVYSYTF
+1064 
-1071 TKEQKKNYEFY
+1071 
-1082 VIDNAGNKSDVQTA
+1082 
-1096 EIKIDKTAPII
+1096 IDKTAPVI
-1107 KEKPVKIV
+1107 EGKPLKIV
-1115 DKSGNEV
+1115 DKGGNEI
-1122 SNVERLTWCIIR
+1122 NNIGILAWCIIR
-1134 NEPIFIEIPSASVV
+1134 NDDIFVKLPAKNVKDK
-1148 DPANKND
+1148 DPMNENGD
-1155 DTFSG
+1155 VFSG
-1160 VKTITLK
+1160 VASVTLK
-1167 TDVDTKFDEKKAI
+1167 TNSDNVYQVVTET
-1180 ENGDYVFEIPST
+1180 ENGDYVFKIPST
-1192 MLVANIK
+1192 IFAENVK
-1199 HNNIYFVVTDNADN
+1199 HDNLRFVVTDNASN
-1213 VSKSYKLSELTSKKI
+1213 ESTESYTLNSLTEKQI

-1235 EIAPKISDITLSEPN
+1235 KVNPIIENINLLGGTEIDGKR
-1250 YKNGDDFW
+1250 W
-1258 YKTPNV
+1258 YNTPNI
-1264 TASAYFEDTAK
+1264 TASAKFYDFHNFVEDNK
-1275 IGETASGLESIQ
+1275 TASGLAEISIKAENTST
-1287 ISALNRKT
+1287 IMKHSAYRPL
-1295 AMSDKAW
+1295 DD
-1302 GIRNDTYSVT
+1302 DTYSVT
-1312 SDKSDLKANGT
+1312 SKDIDLKSDGT

-1328 NATDLAGNKADE
+1328 NAKDLAGNEADE
-1340 KRAIAYVDTVAPVVN
+1340 KRAKVYVDTVAPVVN
-1355 KISVNGVEVS
+1355 KIYVNGVEVS
-1365 NNGGTYAV
+1365 NKGGKYAV
-1373 EAFGNSTRRVE
+1373 EAFGNSARRVE

-1391 GDKSG
+1391 GNNSG
-1396 ISGLQFITY
+1396 ISGLQSITY
-1405 SLYEENNNKPIKTET
+1405 ILFDENGKEIRKET
-1420 VSVSG
+1420 VNVSG

-1433 ISPNFKGYIKATA
+1433 ISPNFKGYIKAFA
-1446 TDNVGNEGAETKS
+1446 KDNVDNEGAKTKS

-1493 YNNDIDVQFS
+1493 YNNDIDVHFS

-1533 VDKNDDNINTQLSK
+1533 VDKNDGNINTELSK

-1649 APDQTKHV
+1649 TPDQTKHV

-1840 YKIGQDGSKTDV
+1840 YKISQDGSKTDV

-2054 KQITVTVEDANIDA
+2054 KQITVTVEDANIDT

-2101 VKGDKITVKASA
+2101 VKGDKITIKASA

-2152 LLAVAGFII
+2152 LLAVAGVII
-2161 IIIRK
+2161 VIIRK

>member
-71 AEKFDIADFN
+71 DEGFDIKDFQ

-95 SFTVK
+95 SFSVTK
-100 NNIDRIDYAY
+100 NIDRIDYAY
-110 FDDDTEANRKTSED
+110 FDEDTEANRKTSEN
-124 GKFSFDFDSEQDKEH
+124 GKFSFDFDNEQDKEH

-147 GNATEVGKTQVKID
+147 GNVTEAGKTQVKID

-175 GKWVNKDNSDNVIVS
+175 GKWVNKYNSDNVIVS

-252 TIKIDRAAPEIKLSN
+252 TIKIDRAAPEITDFKNDHKDKWTNGTVKVTFSAKDELSGVEKVYA
-267 SSDGKWLNGSDKV
+267 DGKEITPKNGEYSVSYPDQQNKEHTFYAV
-280 DKVTVTLNIT
+280 DK
-290 ENGSGIKELYYES
+290 
-303 IDGKIKSVGKIG
+303 
-315 DTSRVW
+315 
-321 SVPFEKDQNH
+321 
-331 EFKFHV
+331 
-337 IDNAGNE
+337 AGNKSE
-344 STVNTKVQIDTTKP
+344 VKSTKVQIDKTEPKITG
-358 SISKV
+358 V
-363 NYTNISYNDGVSIA
+363 TYANISYKDGVSIA
-377 NQLKLPMPS
+377 KQLKLPMPS

-441 IANAEDLNAKEGVI
+441 IANAEDLNAKEGI
-455 SDVKV
+455 IRDVKV

-490 FTLNVEDDKYE
+490 FTLNDKSSEYE

-517 TSDKSLIVTSDK
+517 TSDA

-534 SDELAAAVKDAVEKK
+534 SDELAAAVKTAVEESKT
-549 EKSIIVNKVNA
+549 SIDFGGVNVDIIK
-560 DMVTLAEDNKY
+560 AEAGNKY

-601 KTPIGDSDIKLKATH
+601 KTPISDSDIKLKATH

-625 TQSSWTNSDVTVD
+625 TQSSWTNSDVTVE
-638 VSVPDEKVAWNG
+638 VSGPDEKVDWNG
-650 NTATAVTKLSDVYY
+650 NTATVVTKLSKVYY
-664 SKDEKLAPA
+664 SKDKKLDLA
-673 SVTTDAT
+673 SVTSGAEE
-680 KIERDENEFKQTF
+680 INSYENGKFKHTF
-693 KVSGTYYFYAVD
+693 KESGTYYFYAVD
-705 EAGNVSEG
+705 EVGNVSEG
-713 QEFEIKIDKD
+713 QEFVINIDKV
-723 APTASI
+723 APTASDFS
-729 IINDHNEKWLNRE
+729 NDHEGKWANI
-742 EFLSGGKVTVSF
+742 SDGGKVTVSF

-763 AYAYVDKDIDRNR
+763 AYAYVDEDIEGNR
-776 KTDTNGKYSFEF
+776 ITNKENTYSFDYSFEF
-788 IDDQNTE
+788 SDEQNKK

-807 KEVGKTTVMID
+807 TKVGETWVKID
-818 TAEATAKLVN
+818 TTKPAIGEVKCDPSNWTN
-828 DHEGKWLNKEEYLNG
+828 E
-843 GKVTVSF
+843 TV
-850 KVDSKVSTAFY
+850 KVSISGFSDETSGIAY
-861 AYVDKNTSANSQM
+861 AYVD
-874 SSNGK
+874 
-879 FSFEFTDDQKTKHTF
+879 E
-894 YVGDSAGNITEI
+894 
-906 GSTWV
+906 
-911 MIDTTDPEIN
+911 DT
-921 EFTNDYDEKW
+921 
-931 TNGNVD
+931 
-937 VSFEANG
+937 EANRKKI
-944 EVSGIA
+944 SGGNF
-950 KVYVD
+950 VF
-955 VDDEKHQIQ
+955 E
-964 AVNGKYNYTFSDEQD
+964 FSDEQN
-979 KEHTFYVVDNAGNV
+979 KKHKFYVVDEAGNV
-993 SKKTTKIQIDRA
+993 SEPEEREIQID
-1005 DPVIT
+1005 
-1010 DFTVSPDKE
+1010 
-1019 WANEDDEAVTV
+1019 
-1030 SFEAN
+1030 
-1035 DNKGDYVSGIASAYI
+1035 
-1050 VINGEE
+1050 
-1056 KKINPNEE
+1056 KK
-1064 GVYSYTF
+1064 
-1071 TKEQKKNYEFY
+1071 
-1082 VIDNAGNKSDVQTA
+1082 
-1096 EIKIDKTAPII
+1096 APII
-1107 KEKPVKIV
+1107 KGKPLKIV
-1115 DKSGNEV
+1115 DEKDNEIDNIV
-1122 SNVERLTWCIIR
+1122 SFAWCIIR
-1134 NEPIFIEIPSASVV
+1134 NDDIFVKLPASEVE
-1148 DPANKND
+1148 DPEND
-1155 DTFSG
+1155 IDGSFSG
-1160 VKTITLK
+1160 VASVTLK
-1167 TDVDTKFDEKKAI
+1167 TENKENKNVYQVVTET
-1180 ENGDYVFEIPST
+1180 ENGDYVFKIPST
-1192 MLVANIK
+1192 IFAENVK
-1199 HNNIYFVVTDNADN
+1199 HDNLRFVVTDNASN
-1213 VSKSYKLSELTSKKI
+1213 VSEEYTLNSLTEKQI

-1235 EIAPKISDITLSEPN
+1235 KVNPIIENIILLGGTEIDGKR
-1250 YKNGDDFW
+1250 W
-1258 YKTPNV
+1258 YNTSTI
-1264 TASAYFEDTAK
+1264 TASAEFHDDDK
-1275 IGETASGLESIQ
+1275 DGKTASGLAEISIKAENTST
-1287 ISALNRKT
+1287 IMKHSAYRPL
-1295 AMSDKAW
+1295 DD
-1302 GIRNDTYSVT
+1302 DTYSVT
-1312 SDKSDLKANGT
+1312 SKDIDLKSDGT

-1340 KRAIAYVDTVAPVVN
+1340 KTAIAYVDTVAPVVN

-1365 NNGGTYAV
+1365 NNGGKYAV
-1373 EAFGNSTRRVE
+1373 EAFGNSARRVE

-1391 GDKSG
+1391 GNNSG
-1396 ISGLQFITY
+1396 ISGLQSITY
-1405 SLYEENNNKPIKTET
+1405 ILFDENGKEIRKET
-1420 VSVSG
+1420 VNVSG

-1446 TDNVGNEGAETKS
+1446 TDNVGNNGAETKS

-1523 ENTVTVGDMS
+1523 ESTVTVGDMS
-1533 VDKNDDNINTQLSK
+1533 VDKNDENINTELSK

-1649 APDQTKHV
+1649 TPDQTKHV

-1667 YTMSIDFTDMAGNR
+1667 YTMSIGFTDMAGNR

-2101 VKGDKITVKASA
+2101 VKGDKITIKASA

-2152 LLAVAGFII
+2152 LLAAAGVII

>member
-71 AEKFDIADFN
+71 DEKFDIADFN
-81 NSSEGKWTNGNVSV
+81 NSSEGKWTSGNVSV

-110 FDDDTEANRKTSED
+110 FDEDTEANRKTSEN

-139 TFYVVDKE
+139 TFCVVDKE
-147 GNATEVGKTQVKID
+147 GNVTEVGKTQVKID
-161 RSEPTTDNFYCNHD
+161 RSEPTFDNFYCNHD

-267 SSDGKWLNGSDKV
+267 SSDGKWLNGSDEAG
-280 DKVTVTLNIT
+280 KVTVTLNIT

-358 SISKV
+358 SITGV
-363 NYTNISYNDGVSIA
+363 TYANISYKDGVSIA
-377 NQLKLPMPS
+377 KQLKLPMPS

-425 TVKTLAVEKS
+425 TIKTLAVEKS

-468 LSDAYKDKITFD
+468 LSNAYKDKITFD

-517 TSDKSLIVTSDK
+517 TSDASLE
-529 SLKNS
+529 NS

-616 KVDNKETDY
+616 KVDNEETDY
-625 TQSSWTNSDVTVD
+625 TQSSWTNSDVTVE
-638 VSVPDEKVAWNG
+638 VSVTDEKVAWNG
-650 NTATAVTKLSDVYY
+650 NTATAVTKLSAVYY

-673 SVTTDAT
+673 SVTADAE
-680 KIERDENEFKQTF
+680 KINSAGNGKFKQTF
-693 KVSGTYYFYAVD
+693 EVSGKYYFYAVD

-713 QEFEIKIDKD
+713 QEFVINIDKD

-742 EFLSGGKVTVSF
+742 EFLNGGKVTVSF

-763 AYAYVDKDIDRNR
+763 AYAYFDKDIEDNR
-776 KTDTNGKYSFEF
+776 RKDINGKYSFEF
-788 IDDQNTE
+788 TKDQNTE

-807 KEVGKTTVMID
+807 TEVGTTTVMID
-818 TAEATAKLVN
+818 TTAPVIGEVKCN
-828 DHEGKWLNKEEYLNG
+828 PSSWAKG
-843 GKVTVSF
+843 TV
-850 KVDSKVSTAFY
+850 KVSISGFSDETSGIAY
-861 AYVDKNTSANSQM
+861 AYVD
-874 SSNGK
+874 
-879 FSFEFTDDQKTKHTF
+879 E
-894 YVGDSAGNITEI
+894 
-906 GSTWV
+906 
-911 MIDTTDPEIN
+911 DT
-921 EFTNDYDEKW
+921 
-931 TNGNVD
+931 
-937 VSFEANG
+937 EANRK
-944 EVSGIA
+944 EVSGGNF
-950 KVYVD
+950 VF
-955 VDDEKHQIQ
+955 E
-964 AVNGKYNYTFSDEQD
+964 FSDEQ
-979 KEHTFYVVDNAGNV
+979 KKTHEFYVVDEAGNV
-993 SKKTTKIQIDRA
+993 SEVKK
-1005 DPVIT
+1005 V
-1010 DFTVSPDKE
+1010 
-1019 WANEDDEAVTV
+1019 
-1030 SFEAN
+1030 
-1035 DNKGDYVSGIASAYI
+1035 
-1050 VINGEE
+1050 
-1056 KKINPNEE
+1056 
-1064 GVYSYTF
+1064 
-1071 TKEQKKNYEFY
+1071 
-1082 VIDNAGNKSDVQTA
+1082 
-1096 EIKIDKTAPII
+1096 EIKIDKKAPII
-1107 KEKPVKIV
+1107 KGKPLKIV
-1115 DKSGNEV
+1115 DEKDNEIDNIV
-1122 SNVERLTWCIIR
+1122 SFAWCIIR
-1134 NEPIFIEIPSASVV
+1134 NDDIFVKLPASEVE
-1148 DPANKND
+1148 DPEND
-1155 DTFSG
+1155 IDGSFSG
-1160 VKTITLK
+1160 VASVTLK
-1167 TDVDTKFDEKKAI
+1167 TENKENKNVYQVVTET
-1180 ENGDYVFEIPST
+1180 ENGDYVFKIPST
-1192 MLVANIK
+1192 IFAENVK
-1199 HNNIYFVVTDNADN
+1199 HDNLRFVVTDNASN
-1213 VSKSYKLSELTSKKI
+1213 ESTESYTLNSLTEKQI

-1235 EIAPKISDITLSEPN
+1235 KVNPIIENINLLGGTEIDGKR
-1250 YKNGDDFW
+1250 W
-1258 YKTPNV
+1258 YNTPNI
-1264 TASAYFEDTAK
+1264 TASAKFYDFHDFVEDNK
-1275 IGETASGLESIQ
+1275 TASGLAEISIKAENTST
-1287 ISALNRKT
+1287 IMKHSAYGPL
-1295 AMSDKAW
+1295 AD
-1302 GIRNDTYSVT
+1302 GTYSLT
-1312 SDKSDLKANGT
+1312 SKDIDLKSDGT

-1328 NATDLAGNKADE
+1328 NATDLAGNEADPKE
-1340 KRAIAYVDTVAPVVN
+1340 AKVYVDTVAPVVN

-1365 NNGGTYAV
+1365 NNGGKYAV
-1373 EAFGNSTRRVE
+1373 EAFGNSARRVE

-1420 VSVSG
+1420 VNVSG

-1446 TDNVGNEGAETKS
+1446 TDNVGNEGAKTKS

-1513 VSYTIKDRNG
+1513 VPYTIKDRNG
-1523 ENTVTVGDMS
+1523 ESTVTVGNMS
-1533 VDKNDDNINTQLSK
+1533 VDKNDGNINTELSK

-1649 APDQTKHV
+1649 TPDQTKHV

-1840 YKIGQDGSKTDV
+1840 YKISQDGSKTDV

-1885 TIEISSKDLAGNEN
+1885 TIEISSKDLAGNES

-2101 VKGDKITVKASA
+2101 VKGDKITIKASA
-2113 VDKAGNKSDIEE
+2113 VDKAGNKSQIEE

-2152 LLAVAGFII
+2152 LLAVAGVII

>member
-71 AEKFDIADFN
+71 DEGFDIKDFQ
-81 NSSEGKWTNGNVSV
+81 NSSEGKWTSGNVSV
-95 SFTVK
+95 SFSVTK
-100 NNIDRIDYAY
+100 NIDRIDYAY
-110 FDDDTEANRKTSED
+110 FDEDTEANRKTSDD
-124 GKFSFDFDSEQDKEH
+124 GKFSFDFDNEQDKEH

-267 SSDGKWLNGSDKV
+267 SSDGKWLNGSDEAG
-280 DKVTVTLNIT
+280 KVTVTLNIT

-303 IDGKIKSVGKIG
+303 TDGKIKGVGKIA

-363 NYTNISYNDGVSIA
+363 NYTNISYKDGVSIA
-377 NQLKLPMPS
+377 KQLKLPMPS

-510 RKVYAIV
+510 RKVYAIA
-517 TSDKSLIVTSDK
+517 TSDK

-534 SDELAAAVKDAVEKK
+534 SDELAAAVKDAVEKND
-549 EKSIIVNKVNA
+549 KSITVNEVTADIVTPVE
-560 DMVTLAEDNKY
+560 VNKY
-571 DFTFPA
+571 DFAFPK
-577 GNASFYVNV
+577 GNESFYVNV

-601 KTPIGDSDIKLKATH
+601 KTPIKKDDIKLSATKKA
-616 KVDNKETDY
+616 DNNKYEQGT
-625 TQSSWTNSDVTVD
+625 WTNDDVSVD
-638 VSVPDEKVAWNG
+638 VSVTNAEQVSWNG
-650 NTATAVTKLSDVYY
+650 NTASITTKLSAVYW
-664 SKDEKLAPA
+664 SEK
-673 SVTTDAT
+673 
-680 KIERDENEFKQTF
+680 NEFDTTAEEIKSENGEFKHTF
-693 KVSGTYYFYAVD
+693 EKSGKYYFYAVD

-713 QEFEIKIDKD
+713 QEFVINIDKV
-723 APTASI
+723 APEIERFDNYSGEEWTNKDVTVEIEASDDVSGI
-729 IINDHNEKWLNRE
+729 AKVYVDDEKNVIRE
-742 EFLSGGKVTVSF
+742 ENGVYSYTFSK
-754 TAADEASGL
+754 
-763 AYAYVDKDIDRNR
+763 DKP
-776 KTDTNGKYSFEF
+776 
-788 IDDQNTE
+788 QNVK

-807 KEVGKTTVMID
+807 TKKETWVKID
-818 TAEATAKLVN
+818 T
-828 DHEGKWLNKEEYLNG
+828 
-843 GKVTVSF
+843 
-850 KVDSKVSTAFY
+850 
-861 AYVDKNTSANSQM
+861 SA
-874 SSNGK
+874 
-879 FSFEFTDDQKTKHTF
+879 
-894 YVGDSAGNITEI
+894 
-906 GSTWV
+906 
-911 MIDTTDPEIN
+911 PEID
-921 EFTNDYDEKW
+921 EFTNSSGGNW
-931 TNGNVD
+931 TNGNVTVTFKVKD
-937 VSFEANG
+937 KG
-944 EVSGIA
+944 ENFSKTD

-955 VDDEKHQIQ
+955 
-964 AVNGKYNYTFSDEQD
+964 
-979 KEHTFYVVDNAGNV
+979 NV
-993 SKKTTKIQIDRA
+993 
-1005 DPVIT
+1005 
-1010 DFTVSPDKE
+1010 E
-1019 WANEDDEAVTV
+1019 N
-1030 SFEAN
+1030 
-1035 DNKGDYVSGIASAYI
+1035 
-1050 VINGEE
+1050 VINIE
-1056 KKINPNEE
+1056 N

-1071 TKEQKKNYEFY
+1071 KEEQKDDHTFFVK
-1082 VIDNAGNKSDVQTA
+1082 DTAGNVSQVKTRVQ
-1096 EIKIDKTAPII
+1096 IDKKAPII
-1107 KEKPVKIV
+1107 KGKPLKIV
-1115 DKSGNEV
+1115 DEKDNEIDNIV
-1122 SNVERLTWCIIR
+1122 SLAWCIIC
-1134 NEPIFIEIPSASVV
+1134 
-1148 DPANKND
+1148 ND
-1155 DTFSG
+1155 DIFVKLPASEVEDPGNDIDGSFSG
-1160 VKTITLK
+1160 VASVTLK
-1167 TDVDTKFDEKKAI
+1167 ANNKNNKNVYQVVTET
-1180 ENGDYVFEIPST
+1180 ENGDYVFKIPST
-1192 MLVANIK
+1192 IFAENVK
-1199 HNNIYFVVTDNADN
+1199 HDNLRFVVTDNASN
-1213 VSKSYKLSELTSKKI
+1213 ESTESYTLNSLTEKQI

-1235 EIAPKISDITLSEPN
+1235 KLNPIIENINLLGGREIDGKR
-1250 YKNGDDFW
+1250 W
-1258 YKTPNV
+1258 YNTSTI
-1264 TASAYFEDTAK
+1264 TASAEFHDDKKDGKA
-1275 IGETASGLESIQ
+1275 ASGLAKISI
-1287 ISALNRKT
+1287 
-1295 AMSDKAW
+1295 KA
-1302 GIRNDTYSVT
+1302 GDSPTNTSTNMEYSNYGPLDDDTYSVT
-1312 SDKSDLKANGT
+1312 SYKSDLNADGT
-1323 IEFRA
+1323 IIFTA
-1328 NATDLAGNKADE
+1328 SATDLAGNEADE
-1340 KRAIAYVDTVAPVVN
+1340 KRAIAYVDKVAPVVN

-1365 NNGGTYAV
+1365 NNGGKYAV
-1373 EAFGNSTRRVE
+1373 EAFGNSARRVE

-1391 GDKSG
+1391 GNNSG
-1396 ISGLQFITY
+1396 ISGLKSITY
-1405 SLYEENNNKPIKTET
+1405 SLYDENGKEIRTET
-1420 VSVSG
+1420 VNVSG
-1425 NSASISFD
+1425 NNASISFD

-1446 TDNVGNEGAETKS
+1446 IDNVENKGAETKS

-1523 ENTVTVGDMS
+1523 ESTVTVGDMS
-1533 VDKNDDNINTQLSK
+1533 VDKNDGNINTELSK

-1649 APDQTKHV
+1649 TPDQTKHV

-1840 YKIGQDGSKTDV
+1840 YKISQDGSKTDV

-2101 VKGDKITVKASA
+2101 VKGDKITIKASA

-2152 LLAVAGFII
+2152 LLAVAGVII

>member
-71 AEKFDIADFN
+71 DEGFDIKDFQ
-81 NSSEGKWTNGNVSV
+81 NSSEGKWTSGNVSV

-110 FDDDTEANRKTSED
+110 FDEDIEANRKTSEN
-124 GKFSFDFDSEQDKEH
+124 GKFSFDFDNEQDKEH

-147 GNATEVGKTQVKID
+147 GNVTEVGKTQVKID

-252 TIKIDRAAPEIKLSN
+252 TIKIDKTAPKITLSN

-303 IDGKIKSVGKIG
+303 TDGKIKGVGKIA

-321 SVPFEKDQNH
+321 NVSFDKDQNQ
-331 EFKFHV
+331 EYKFYV
-337 IDNAGNE
+337 VDNAGNKSE
-344 STVNTKVQIDTTKP
+344 VKTTVQKDKKAPEIKE
-358 SISKV
+358 V
-363 NYTNISYNDGVSIA
+363 NYTNISYKDGVSIA
-377 NQLKLPMPS
+377 KQLKLPMPS

-490 FTLNVEDDKYE
+490 FTLNDKSGEYE

-510 RKVYAIV
+510 RKVYAV
-517 TSDKSLIVTSDK
+517 VTSDK

-549 EKSIIVNKVNA
+549 EKSIIVNGVNA

-625 TQSSWTNSDVTVD
+625 TQSSWTNSDVTVE

-650 NTATAVTKLSDVYY
+650 NTATAVTKLSYVYW
-664 SKDEKLAPA
+664 SEKNKFD
-673 SVTTDAT
+673 STAT
-680 KIERDENEFKQTF
+680 KIESDENGKFKHTF
-693 KVSGTYYFYAVD
+693 EVSGKYYFYAVD

-713 QEFEIKIDKD
+713 QEFEIKIDKA

-742 EFLSGGKVTVSF
+742 EFLNGGKVTVSF

-763 AYAYVDKDIDRNR
+763 AYAYVDKDIEDNR
-776 KTDTNGKYSFEF
+776 RKDINSEYRFEF
-788 IDDQNTE
+788 TDDQNTE

-850 KVDSKVSTAFY
+850 KADSKVSKAFF
-861 AYVDKNTSANSQM
+861 AYVDENTPANSQM
-874 SSNGK
+874 SSNGN

-911 MIDTTDPEIN
+911 MIDTTDTEIE

-931 TNGNVD
+931 TNGNVG

-950 KVYVD
+950 KVF

-964 AVNGKYNYTFSDEQD
+964 AVNGKYNYTFTDEQD
-979 KEHTFYVVDNAGNV
+979 EEHTFYVVDNAGNV
-993 SKKTTKIQIDRA
+993 SEKTTKIQIDRA
-1005 DPVIT
+1005 KPVIK
-1010 DFTVSPDKE
+1010 DFKVIPNKE
-1019 WANEDDEAVTV
+1019 WANEDVTV

-1035 DNKGDYVSGIASAYI
+1035 DGGDYISGIASAYI

-1071 TKEQKKNYEFY
+1071 KDEQKKDYEFY
-1082 VIDNAGNKSDVQTA
+1082 VIDNAGNKSDVQKA
-1096 EIKIDKTAPII
+1096 NIQIDKTKPVI
-1107 KEKPVKIV
+1107 KEKSVDIV
-1115 DKSGNEV
+1115 DEAGNSV
-1122 SNVERLTWCIIR
+1122 DMRRLKWCIIHNKDVKIR
-1134 NEPIFIEIPSASVV
+1134 VEADKVADYTPQNVDANSAS
-1148 DPANKND
+1148 
-1155 DTFSG
+1155 G
-1160 VKTITLK
+1160 VYSVKLITTKENSYELK
-1167 TDVDTKFDEKKAI
+1167 KK
-1180 ENGDYVFEIPST
+1180 ELNGDYYEFTIPSE
-1192 MLVANIK
+1192 LLALEVLHENVR
-1199 HNNIYFVVTDNADN
+1199 FVVTDNAAN
-1213 VSKSYKLSELTSKKI
+1213 ESEKYKLKALTKNPSN
-1228 SDNVLID
+1228 SDNILID
-1235 EIAPKISDITLSEPN
+1235 KTKPNIKEITLTEAHYTDSDGN
-1250 YKNGDDFW
+1250 RW
-1258 YKTPNV
+1258 YNTPNIK
-1264 TASAYFEDTAK
+1264 ASAYFEDTAK

-1287 ISALNRKT
+1287 ISALNSKT
-1295 AMSDKAW
+1295 EMSDSAY
-1302 GIRNDTYSVT
+1302 GMDNNSYSVT
-1312 SDKSDLKANGT
+1312 SDSSDLKSDGT

-1328 NATDLAGNKADE
+1328 NAKDLAGNKADE
-1340 KRAIAYVDTVAPVVN
+1340 ERAIAYVDTVAPVVN

-1365 NNGGTYAV
+1365 NNGGKYAV
-1373 EAFGNSTRRVE
+1373 EAFGNSARRVE

-1391 GDKSG
+1391 GNNSG
-1396 ISGLQFITY
+1396 ISGLKSITY

-1425 NSASISFD
+1425 NNASISFD
-1433 ISPNFKGYIKATA
+1433 ISPNFKGYITATA
-1446 TDNVGNEGAETKS
+1446 TDNVGNKGAETKS
-1459 RLVVVE
+1459 RRVVVE

-1523 ENTVTVGDMS
+1523 ESTVTVGDMS
-1533 VDKNDDNINTQLSK
+1533 VDKNDGNINTELSK

-1649 APDQTKHV
+1649 TPDQTKHV

-1840 YKIGQDGSKTDV
+1840 YKISQDGSKTDV

-2101 VKGDKITVKASA
+2101 VKGDKITIKASA

-2152 LLAVAGFII
+2152 LLAVAGVII

>member
-71 AEKFDIADFN
+71 DEGFDIKDFQ
-81 NSSEGKWTNGNVSV
+81 NSSEGKWTSGNVSV

-110 FDDDTEANRKTSED
+110 FDEDIEANRKTSDD
-124 GKFSFDFDSEQDKEH
+124 GKFSFDFDNEQDKEH
-139 TFYVVDKE
+139 TFYVADKE
-147 GNATEVGKTQVKID
+147 GNVTEVGKTQVKID

-267 SSDGKWLNGSDKV
+267 SSNGKWLNGSDKT
-280 DKVTVTLNIT
+280 DKVTVTLDIT

-303 IDGKIKSVGKIG
+303 TDGKIKSVGKIG

-321 SVPFEKDQNH
+321 NVPFEKDQNQ
-331 EFKFHV
+331 EYKFHV

-344 STVNTKVQIDTTKP
+344 STVNTKVQIDTKAP

-363 NYTNISYNDGVSIA
+363 NYTNISYKDGVSIA
-377 NQLKLPMPS
+377 KQLKLPMPS

-490 FTLNVEDDKYE
+490 FTLNDKSGEYE

-510 RKVYAIV
+510 RKVYA
-517 TSDKSLIVTSDK
+517 IVTSDK

-534 SDELAAAVKDAVEKK
+534 SDELAAAVKDAVEKS
-549 EKSIIVNKVNA
+549 EKSITVNKINA

-571 DFTFPA
+571 DFTFSA

-601 KTPIGDSDIKLKATH
+601 KTPISDSDIKLKATH

-638 VSVPDEKVAWNG
+638 VSVPDEKAAWNG
-650 NTATAVTKLSDVYY
+650 NTATAVTKLSAVYW
-664 SKDEKLAPA
+664 SKDNKLDPANVTADAEKIDP
-673 SVTTDAT
+673 
-680 KIERDENEFKQTF
+680 DENGKFKQTF
-693 KVSGTYYFYAVD
+693 KVSGKYYFYAVD

-713 QEFEIKIDKD
+713 QEFEIKVDKV
-723 APTASI
+723 APTASDFS
-729 IINDHNEKWLNRE
+729 NDHNEKWLNRE
-742 EFLSGGKVTVSF
+742 EFLNGGKVTVSF

-763 AYAYVDKDIDRNR
+763 AYAYVDEDIEGNR
-776 KTDTNGKYSFEF
+776 ITNKENTYSFDYSFEF
-788 IDDQNTE
+788 SDEQNKK

-807 KEVGKTTVMID
+807 TKVGETWVKID
-818 TAEATAKLVN
+818 TTKPAIGEVKCDPSNWTN
-828 DHEGKWLNKEEYLNG
+828 E
-843 GKVTVSF
+843 TV
-850 KVDSKVSTAFY
+850 KVSISGFSDETSGIAY
-861 AYVDKNTSANSQM
+861 AYVD
-874 SSNGK
+874 
-879 FSFEFTDDQKTKHTF
+879 E
-894 YVGDSAGNITEI
+894 
-906 GSTWV
+906 
-911 MIDTTDPEIN
+911 DT
-921 EFTNDYDEKW
+921 
-931 TNGNVD
+931 
-937 VSFEANG
+937 EANRKKI
-944 EVSGIA
+944 SGGNF
-950 KVYVD
+950 VF
-955 VDDEKHQIQ
+955 E
-964 AVNGKYNYTFSDEQD
+964 FSDEQN
-979 KEHTFYVVDNAGNV
+979 KKHKFYVVDEAGNV
-993 SKKTTKIQIDRA
+993 SEPEEREIQID
-1005 DPVIT
+1005 
-1010 DFTVSPDKE
+1010 
-1019 WANEDDEAVTV
+1019 
-1030 SFEAN
+1030 
-1035 DNKGDYVSGIASAYI
+1035 
-1050 VINGEE
+1050 
-1056 KKINPNEE
+1056 KK
-1064 GVYSYTF
+1064 
-1071 TKEQKKNYEFY
+1071 
-1082 VIDNAGNKSDVQTA
+1082 
-1096 EIKIDKTAPII
+1096 APII
-1107 KEKPVKIV
+1107 KGKPLKIV
-1115 DKSGNEV
+1115 DEKDNEIDNIV
-1122 SNVERLTWCIIR
+1122 SFAWCIIR
-1134 NEPIFIEIPSASVV
+1134 NDDIFVKLPASEVE
-1148 DPANKND
+1148 DPEND
-1155 DTFSG
+1155 IDGSFSG
-1160 VKTITLK
+1160 VASVTLK
-1167 TDVDTKFDEKKAI
+1167 TENKENKNVYQVVTET
-1180 ENGDYVFEIPST
+1180 ENGDYVFKIPST
-1192 MLVANIK
+1192 IFAENVK
-1199 HNNIYFVVTDNADN
+1199 HDNLRFVVTDNASN
-1213 VSKSYKLSELTSKKI
+1213 ESTESYTLNSLTEKQI

-1235 EIAPKISDITLSEPN
+1235 KVNPIIENINLLGGTEIDGKR
-1250 YKNGDDFW
+1250 W
-1258 YKTPNV
+1258 YNTPNI
-1264 TASAYFEDTAK
+1264 TASAKFYDFHDFVEDNK
-1275 IGETASGLESIQ
+1275 TASGLAEISIKAENTST
-1287 ISALNRKT
+1287 IMKHSAYGPL
-1295 AMSDKAW
+1295 AD
-1302 GIRNDTYSVT
+1302 DTYSVT
-1312 SDKSDLKANGT
+1312 SKDIDLKSDGT

-1328 NATDLAGNKADE
+1328 NAKDLAGNKADE
-1340 KRAIAYVDTVAPVVN
+1340 KTAIAYVDTVAPVVN

-1365 NNGGTYAV
+1365 NKGGKYAV
-1373 EAFGNSTRRVE
+1373 EAFGNSARRVE

-1391 GDKSG
+1391 GNNSG
-1396 ISGLQFITY
+1396 ISGLKSITY

-1420 VSVSG
+1420 VNVSG

-1459 RLVVVE
+1459 RRVVVE

-1523 ENTVTVGDMS
+1523 ENTVTVDDMS
-1533 VDKNDDNINTQLSK
+1533 VDKNDGNINTELSK
-1547 TIRVGNNENDIKLTV
+1547 IIRVGNNENDIKLTV

-1649 APDQTKHV
+1649 TPDQTKHV

-1840 YKIGQDGSKTDV
+1840 YKISQDGSKTDV

-2101 VKGDKITVKASA
+2101 VKGDKITIKASA
-2113 VDKAGNKSDIEE
+2113 VDKAGNKSDVEE

-2152 LLAVAGFII
+2152 LLAVAGVII

>member
-28 LDAIAAASSSTAV
+28 LDTIAAASSSTAV

-71 AEKFDIADFN
+71 DEGFDIKDFQ
-81 NSSEGKWTNGNVSV
+81 NSSEGKWTSGNVSV

-110 FDDDTEANRKTSED
+110 FDEDTEANRKTSEN
-124 GKFSFDFDSEQDKEH
+124 GKFSFDFDNEQDKEH

-147 GNATEVGKTQVKID
+147 GNVTEVGKSQVKID

-230 QDTKHKFY
+230 QNTKHKFY

-252 TIKIDRAAPEIKLSN
+252 TIKIDRAAPEITDFKNDHRDKWTNGTVKVTFSAKDELSGVEKVYA
-267 SSDGKWLNGSDKV
+267 DGKEITPKNGEYSVSYSDQQNKEHTFYAV
-280 DKVTVTLNIT
+280 DK
-290 ENGSGIKELYYES
+290 
-303 IDGKIKSVGKIG
+303 
-315 DTSRVW
+315 
-321 SVPFEKDQNH
+321 
-331 EFKFHV
+331 
-337 IDNAGNE
+337 AGNKSE
-344 STVNTKVQIDTTKP
+344 VKSTKVQIDKKAP
-358 SISKV
+358 EIKKV
-363 NYTNISYNDGVSIA
+363 NYTNISYKDGVSIA
-377 NQLKLPMPS
+377 KQLKLPMPS

-408 GIDETDRGSFVL
+408 GIDENDRGSFVL

-517 TSDKSLIVTSDK
+517 TSDKSLKNSSEDK

-549 EKSIIVNKVNA
+549 EKSIIVNKINA

-625 TQSSWTNSDVTVD
+625 TQSSWTNSDVTVE
-638 VSVPDEKVAWNG
+638 VSIPDEKVAWNG
-650 NTATAVTKLSDVYY
+650 NTATAVTKLSKVYW
-664 SKDEKLAPA
+664 SKTNKFD
-673 SVTTDAT
+673 TTAEEI
-680 KIERDENEFKQTF
+680 KSDENGKFKQTF
-693 KVSGTYYFYAVD
+693 KVSGKYYFYAVD

-713 QEFEIKIDKD
+713 QEFEIWVDKE

-742 EFLSGGKVTVSF
+742 EFLNGGKVTVSF

-763 AYAYVDKDIDRNR
+763 AYAYVDKDIEDNR
-776 KTDTNGKYSFEF
+776 RKDINSEYRFEF
-788 IDDQNTE
+788 TDDQNTE

-818 TAEATAKLVN
+818 TTAPVIGEVKCN
-828 DHEGKWLNKEEYLNG
+828 PSSWTKG
-843 GKVTVSF
+843 TV
-850 KVDSKVSTAFY
+850 KVSISGFSDETSGIAY
-861 AYVDKNTSANSQM
+861 AYVD
-874 SSNGK
+874 
-879 FSFEFTDDQKTKHTF
+879 E
-894 YVGDSAGNITEI
+894 
-906 GSTWV
+906 
-911 MIDTTDPEIN
+911 DT
-921 EFTNDYDEKW
+921 
-931 TNGNVD
+931 
-937 VSFEANG
+937 EANRK
-944 EVSGIA
+944 EIS
-950 KVYVD
+950 
-955 VDDEKHQIQ
+955 DDNFVFE
-964 AVNGKYNYTFSDEQD
+964 FSDEQ
-979 KEHTFYVVDNAGNV
+979 KKTHEFYVVDEAGNV
-993 SKKTTKIQIDRA
+993 SE
-1005 DPVIT
+1005 V
-1010 DFTVSPDKE
+1010 
-1019 WANEDDEAVTV
+1019 
-1030 SFEAN
+1030 
-1035 DNKGDYVSGIASAYI
+1035 
-1050 VINGEE
+1050 E
-1056 KKINPNEE
+1056 K
-1064 GVYSYTF
+1064 
-1071 TKEQKKNYEFY
+1071 
-1082 VIDNAGNKSDVQTA
+1082 A
-1096 EIKIDKTAPII
+1096 EIKIDKTKPVI
-1107 KEKPVKIV
+1107 KEKSVDIV
-1115 DKSGNEV
+1115 DEAGNTV
-1122 SNVERLTWCIIR
+1122 DMRRLKWCIIHNKDVKIR
-1134 NEPIFIEIPSASVV
+1134 VEADSVTDGDNASASGVYSVKLITTNENSYELKKEKLNGKYYEFTIPSQFLALEV
-1148 DPANKND
+1148 
-1155 DTFSG
+1155 
-1160 VKTITLK
+1160 LH
-1167 TDVDTKFDEKKAI
+1167 
-1180 ENGDYVFEIPST
+1180 ENVR
-1192 MLVANIK
+1192 
-1199 HNNIYFVVTDNADN
+1199 FVVTDNAAN
-1213 VSKSYKLSELTSKKI
+1213 ESEEYKLKALTKNPSN
-1228 SDNVLID
+1228 SDNILID
-1235 EIAPKISDITLSEPN
+1235 KANPIIENINLLGGTEIDGKR
-1250 YKNGDDFW
+1250 W
-1258 YKTPNV
+1258 YNTPTI
-1264 TASAYFEDTAK
+1264 TASAEFHDDDK
-1275 IGETASGLESIQ
+1275 DGKTASGLAEISIKAENTST
-1287 ISALNRKT
+1287 IMKHSAYRPL
-1295 AMSDKAW
+1295 DD
-1302 GIRNDTYSVT
+1302 DTYSVT
-1312 SDKSDLKANGT
+1312 SKDIDLKSDGT

-1328 NATDLAGNKADE
+1328 NAKDLAGNKADE
-1340 KRAIAYVDTVAPVVN
+1340 ERAIAYVDTVAPVVN
-1355 KISVNGVEVS
+1355 KIYVNGVEVS
-1365 NNGGTYAV
+1365 NKGGKYAV

-1396 ISGLQFITY
+1396 ISGLKSITY
-1405 SLYEENNNKPIKTET
+1405 ICVNENGDKTEKT
-1420 VSVSG
+1420 VNVSG
-1425 NSASISFD
+1425 NSTSISFD
-1433 ISPNFKGYIKATA
+1433 ISPNFKGYITATA

-1459 RLVVVE
+1459 RRVVVE

-1533 VDKNDDNINTQLSK
+1533 VDKKDGNINTELSK

-1649 APDQTKHV
+1649 TPDQTKHV

-2101 VKGDKITVKASA
+2101 VKGDKITIKASA

-2144 FYSILAAI
+2144 FYGILAAI
-2152 LLAVAGFII
+2152 LLAAAGVII

>member
-52 GGDNGDS
+52 GRDNGDS

-81 NSSEGKWTNGNVSV
+81 NSSEGKWTSGNVSV

-110 FDDDTEANRKTSED
+110 FDEDTEANRKTSDD
-124 GKFSFDFDSEQDKEH
+124 GKFSFDFDNEQDKEH

-147 GNATEVGKTQVKID
+147 GNVTEVGKTQVKID

-246 KEVGEA
+246 KEVGEVTVQIDKTA
-252 TIKIDRAAPEIKLSN
+252 PKITLTN
-267 SSDGKWLNGSDKV
+267 SSDGKWLNGSDEAG
-280 DKVTVTLNIT
+280 KVTVTLNIT

-331 EFKFHV
+331 GFKFHV

-344 STVNTKVQIDTTKP
+344 STVNTKVQIDKTKP
-358 SISKV
+358 SITGV
-363 NYTNISYNDGVSIA
+363 TYTNISYKDGVSIA
-377 NQLKLPMPS
+377 KQLKLPMPS

-425 TVKTLAVEKS
+425 TIKTLAVEKS

-517 TSDKSLIVTSDK
+517 TSDA

-534 SDELAAAVKDAVEKK
+534 SDELAAAVKKAVEKN
-549 EKSIIVNKVNA
+549 EKSITVKEINA

-601 KTPIGDSDIKLKATH
+601 KTSISDSDIKLKATH

-625 TQSSWTNSDVTVD
+625 TQSSWTNSDVTVE

-650 NTATAVTKLSDVYY
+650 NTATAVTKLSAVYW
-664 SKDEKLAPA
+664 SKDNKLDPANVTADAEKIYSAGNG
-673 SVTTDAT
+673 
-680 KIERDENEFKQTF
+680 KFKHTF
-693 KVSGTYYFYAVD
+693 EVSGKYYFYAVD

-713 QEFEIKIDKD
+713 QEFEIKIDKV
-723 APTASI
+723 APEIDSFY
-729 IINDHNEKWLNRE
+729 NDSGE
-742 EFLSGGKVTVSF
+742 EWTNKDVTVEI
-754 TAADEASGL
+754 EASDDVSGI
-763 AYAYVDKDIDRNR
+763 AKVYVDDEKHQIQAV
-776 KTDTNGKYSFEF
+776 NGKYNYTFTDEQ
-788 IDDQNTE
+788 DVK

-807 KEVGKTTVMID
+807 SEKTTKIQID
-818 TAEATAKLVN
+818 RAKPVITEFKVSLDKEWVNKKDEA
-828 DHEGKWLNKEEYLNG
+828 
-843 GKVTVSF
+843 VTVSF
-850 KVDSKVSTAFY
+850 K
-861 AYVDKNTSANSQM
+861 AND
-874 SSNGK
+874 N
-879 FSFEFTDDQKTKHTF
+879 E
-894 YVGDSAGNITEI
+894 GD
-906 GSTWV
+906 
-911 MIDTTDPEIN
+911 
-921 EFTNDYDEKW
+921 Y
-931 TNGNVD
+931 
-937 VSFEANG
+937 
-944 EVSGIA
+944 VSGIA

-964 AVNGKYNYTFSDEQD
+964 VVNGKYNYTFTDEQD
-979 KEHTFYVVDNAGNV
+979 KEHTFYVVDTAGNV
-993 SKKTTKIQIDRA
+993 TSKTTR
-1005 DPVIT
+1005 
-1010 DFTVSPDKE
+1010 
-1019 WANEDDEAVTV
+1019 
-1030 SFEAN
+1030 
-1035 DNKGDYVSGIASAYI
+1035 
-1050 VINGEE
+1050 
-1056 KKINPNEE
+1056 
-1064 GVYSYTF
+1064 
-1071 TKEQKKNYEFY
+1071 
-1082 VIDNAGNKSDVQTA
+1082 
-1096 EIKIDKTAPII
+1096 IKIDKT
-1107 KEKPVKIV
+1107 KPVIEEKSVEIV
-1115 DKSGNEV
+1115 DEDN
-1122 SNVERLTWCIIR
+1122 NVVNMTRLKWCIIHNKDVKIR
-1134 NEPIFIEIPSASVV
+1134 VEVDSVTDGDNASAS
-1148 DPANKND
+1148 
-1155 DTFSG
+1155 G
-1160 VKTITLK
+1160 VYSVKLITTKENSYELK
-1167 TDVDTKFDEKKAI
+1167 KK
-1180 ENGDYVFEIPST
+1180 ELNGDYYEFTIPSE
-1192 MLVANIK
+1192 LLALEVLHENIR
-1199 HNNIYFVVTDNADN
+1199 FVVTDNAAN
-1213 VSKSYKLSELTSKKI
+1213 KSEEYKLKDLTKNKSN
-1228 SDNVLID
+1228 SDDILID
-1235 EIAPKISDITLSEPN
+1235 KTKPNIRDFVLTDAPYTDSE
-1250 YKNGDDFW
+1250 GRRW
-1258 YKTPNV
+1258 YNTPNIK
-1264 TASAYFEDTAK
+1264 ASAYFEDTAK
-1275 IGETASGLESIQ
+1275 KGETASGLESIQ
-1287 ISALNRKT
+1287 ISALNSKT
-1295 AMSDKAW
+1295 TESDKAW
-1302 GIRNDTYSVT
+1302 GIKNRTYSVI
-1312 SDKSDLKANGT
+1312 SDKSDLNADGT

-1328 NATDLAGNKADE
+1328 TATDLAGNKADTKE
-1340 KRAIAYVDTVAPVVN
+1340 AIAYVDTVAPVVN

-1365 NNGGTYAV
+1365 NNGGKYAV
-1373 EAFGNSTRRVE
+1373 EAFGNSARRVE

-1391 GDKSG
+1391 GNKSG
-1396 ISGLQFITY
+1396 ISGLQSITY
-1405 SLYEENNNKPIKTET
+1405 ILFDENGKEIRKET
-1420 VSVSG
+1420 VNVSG

-1433 ISPNFKGYIKATA
+1433 ISPNFKGYIKAFA
-1446 TDNVGNEGAETKS
+1446 KDNVDNEGAKTKS

-1533 VDKNDDNINTQLSK
+1533 VDKKDGNINTELSK

-1649 APDQTKHV
+1649 TPDQTKHV

-1828 TNIDPENVSYKI
+1828 TNIDTENVSYKI
-1840 YKIGQDGSKTDV
+1840 YKISQDGSKTDV

-2101 VKGDKITVKASA
+2101 VKGDKITIKASA

-2152 LLAVAGFII
+2152 LLAVAGVII
-2161 IIIRK
+2161 VIIRK

>member
-52 GGDNGDS
+52 GRDNGDS

-81 NSSEGKWTNGNVSV
+81 NSSEGKWTSGNVSV

-110 FDDDTEANRKTSED
+110 FDEDTEANRKTSEN

-147 GNATEVGKTQVKID
+147 GNVTEVGKSQVKID

-267 SSDGKWLNGSDKV
+267 SSDGKWLNGSDEAG
-280 DKVTVTLNIT
+280 KVTVTLNIT

-344 STVNTKVQIDTTKP
+344 STVNTKVQIDKTKP
-358 SISKV
+358 SITGV
-363 NYTNISYNDGVSIA
+363 TYANISYKDGVSIA
-377 NQLKLPMPS
+377 KQLKLPMPS

-571 DFTFPA
+571 DFAFPA

-601 KTPIGDSDIKLKATH
+601 KTPISDSYIKLKATH
-616 KVDNKETDY
+616 KVDNEETDY
-625 TQSSWTNSDVTVD
+625 TQSSWTNSDVTVE
-638 VSVPDEKVAWNG
+638 VSVTDEKVAWNG
-650 NTATAVTKLSDVYY
+650 NTATAVTKLSAVYY

-713 QEFEIKIDKD
+713 QEFVINIDKA
-723 APTASI
+723 APEIERFDNYSGEEWTNKDVTVEIEASDDVSGI
-729 IINDHNEKWLNRE
+729 AKVYVDDEKNVIRE
-742 EFLSGGKVTVSF
+742 ENGVYSYTFSK
-754 TAADEASGL
+754 
-763 AYAYVDKDIDRNR
+763 DKP
-776 KTDTNGKYSFEF
+776 
-788 IDDQNTE
+788 QNVK

-807 KEVGKTTVMID
+807 TKKETWVKID
-818 TAEATAKLVN
+818 T
-828 DHEGKWLNKEEYLNG
+828 
-843 GKVTVSF
+843 
-850 KVDSKVSTAFY
+850 
-861 AYVDKNTSANSQM
+861 SA
-874 SSNGK
+874 
-879 FSFEFTDDQKTKHTF
+879 
-894 YVGDSAGNITEI
+894 
-906 GSTWV
+906 
-911 MIDTTDPEIN
+911 PEID
-921 EFTNDYDEKW
+921 EFTNSSGGNW
-931 TNGNVD
+931 TNGNVTVTFKVKD
-937 VSFEANG
+937 KG
-944 EVSGIA
+944 ENFSKTD

-955 VDDEKHQIQ
+955 
-964 AVNGKYNYTFSDEQD
+964 
-979 KEHTFYVVDNAGNV
+979 NV
-993 SKKTTKIQIDRA
+993 
-1005 DPVIT
+1005 
-1010 DFTVSPDKE
+1010 E
-1019 WANEDDEAVTV
+1019 N
-1030 SFEAN
+1030 
-1035 DNKGDYVSGIASAYI
+1035 
-1050 VINGEE
+1050 VINSE
-1056 KKINPNEE
+1056 N

-1071 TKEQKKNYEFY
+1071 KEEQKDDHTFFVK
-1082 VIDNAGNKSDVQTA
+1082 DTAGNVSQVKTRVQ
-1096 EIKIDKTAPII
+1096 IDKKAPII
-1107 KEKPVKIV
+1107 KGKPLKIV
-1115 DKSGNEV
+1115 DEKDNEIDNIV
-1122 SNVERLTWCIIR
+1122 SLAWCIIC
-1134 NEPIFIEIPSASVV
+1134 
-1148 DPANKND
+1148 ND
-1155 DTFSG
+1155 DIFVKLPASEVEDPGNDIDGSFSG
-1160 VKTITLK
+1160 VASVTLK
-1167 TDVDTKFDEKKAI
+1167 ANNKNNKNVYQVVTET
-1180 ENGDYVFEIPST
+1180 ENGDYVFKIPST
-1192 MLVANIK
+1192 IFAENVK
-1199 HNNIYFVVTDNADN
+1199 HDNLRFVVTDNASN
-1213 VSKSYKLSELTSKKI
+1213 ESTESYTLNSLTEKQI

-1235 EIAPKISDITLSEPN
+1235 KVNPIIENINLLGGTEIDGKR
-1250 YKNGDDFW
+1250 W
-1258 YKTPNV
+1258 YNTSTI
-1264 TASAYFEDTAK
+1264 TASAEFHDDKKDGKA
-1275 IGETASGLESIQ
+1275 ASGLAKISI
-1287 ISALNRKT
+1287 
-1295 AMSDKAW
+1295 KA
-1302 GIRNDTYSVT
+1302 GDSPTNTSTNMEYSNYGPLDDDTYSVT
-1312 SDKSDLKANGT
+1312 SDKSDLNANGT

-1365 NNGGTYAV
+1365 KNGGKYAV

-1433 ISPNFKGYIKATA
+1433 ISPNFKGYIKAYA

-1533 VDKNDDNINTQLSK
+1533 VDKKDGNINTELSK

-1649 APDQTKHV
+1649 TPDQTKHV

-1840 YKIGQDGSKTDV
+1840 YKISQDGSKTDV

-2101 VKGDKITVKASA
+2101 VKGDKITIKASA

-2152 LLAVAGFII
+2152 LLAAAGVII
-2161 IIIRK
+2161 VIIRK